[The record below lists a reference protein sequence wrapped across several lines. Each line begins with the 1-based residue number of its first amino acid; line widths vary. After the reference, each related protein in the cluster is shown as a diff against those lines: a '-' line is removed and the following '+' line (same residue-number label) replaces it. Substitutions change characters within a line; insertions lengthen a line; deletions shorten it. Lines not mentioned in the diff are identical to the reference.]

1 MRVTAEQIERANLV
15 NLPDFLRSQGFDL
28 KRVGKEYVLTE
39 HDSLHIK
46 DNAFGERGKWF
57 RFSANEGGNN
67 IQFVQKFLGFDFIS
81 AVELLS
87 DEKAIPT
94 KAHYHSNQGHYANDL
109 KVELPKEREI
119 KVVDSQSITRISGYL
134 HGVRG
139 LSAES
144 LAKLITEGRLSQE
157 EKTGNAVFKILDEN
171 GLLVGAEKVGTSE
184 SMRFKSFEKGS
195 ADGYGFEMT
204 KGNPVNT
211 YFFESAIDTVSF
223 ADLNPDLDNYRLV
236 SMSGVKPSV
245 VEMTM
250 QRYGIQSEN
259 IYICTD
265 NDKAGNEFA
274 KRLITQYPAMRRITP
289 QGAKDWN
296 DILRGRIERMKLY
309 GNTYWQEATDN
320 RDKTVAIMR
329 EDTFRQLQETLDK
342 SGLNYCAYSG
352 GKNAMVAVNS
362 SEVDRFKSVTG
373 LDDTLCRLQKSSRE
387 HIPQDRNIIGNTEFR
402 YIPQKTYISED
413 RETILKMAEIAN
425 KANIQFSA
433 RIYAN
438 GKATMTVSQADMPQM
453 SAIRDE
459 VKAMRKPMIQAY
471 RQASQK
477 IIGNKP
483 YREIRNRQFMISQLT
498 PEKYHKIEPKLF
510 ERGAEFSGLIRD
522 GKVMFTTERE
532 EAQRFNAIL
541 RQTIAENLIL
551 ENLQSMGLD
560 DTQIQALASS
570 VEIASRNG
578 MVNVIENYVSKDYDL
593 AQLNTMDNLLIAYL
607 SQTDTS
613 RFLDNGI
620 QLDLLLSTKQQF
632 DLAIAQRNEL
642 ASFEEIYTPE
652 NDDTPEIPEN
662 SVKIHFGDKDK
673 DWFTESDLLYDF
685 VQQNPDMSFALANA
699 VISYLDEKQHAER
712 EIESLNAGW
721 YKKTDF
727 AVATMIDGQEF
738 THTGRFDIGDG
749 KGQGGGTL
757 IDHIE
762 LFAKNSLN
770 DRILYGDENSRES
783 LNYVLNSVVP
793 FLKENAELT
802 AEEMIILNRFK
813 DDNPIRTAADVEIAE
828 PITFKLY
835 QLKEG
840 EEYHGMR
847 FESLDRNRLHSNQL
861 NEEDYTLMY
870 EGDLSQYSGN
880 TVEEKLEVLFEE
892 FNINK
897 PANFMGHSM
906 SVSDVVIVND
916 NAYYCDS
923 VGFREYPE
931 FLRQKEVEPPAI
943 ADFRAKTEEDFKFYN
958 FKPVEVENIVKDFV
972 QRVFEENGVDA
983 QIHGAAVTGS
993 RSRGLEKVDSSDVD
1007 VVIEIDS
1014 ALKEDALFNI
1024 IHGEALTLEG
1034 YTIDINPIKADE
1046 TGTLETYL
1054 PTAEAYLTE
1063 KAQHRKLS
1071 DLDTAK
1077 QHIADYLDREFGGS
1091 AEFSDIS
1098 RLSLAYAVDEEH
1110 NLPIQVYA
1118 DLEQFKLTF
1127 EYDGM
1132 VVRDEQYNS
1141 LAEMNENALSVL
1153 DYNDL
1158 VSLSDD
1164 EISSVIQAKAVEQLH
1179 SDKGI
1184 KATDFMSAMGVN
1196 VVNMDKPEISK
1207 ETELPFKVGDEI
1219 EFQGK
1224 EWQIESMN
1232 EERGR
1237 IMLTRDTGNIVMPVE
1252 SIETFLSEV
1261 VDYVNRHAGIEDLE
1275 QVDTAEIRENIG
1287 KTENVQDILDMVD
1300 GVTVAEKEPEPKSD
1314 LKTYDV
1320 FIYDKESGTD
1330 SPMRCQ
1336 AKNTEEAMKMAD
1348 EYIERWNLVEAEITD
1363 IQLVEPKKELA
1374 KEEPTAE
1381 VSEDTPLFDE
1391 SVIADAG
1398 LGFVPDKGFE
1408 ALGNTNQ
1415 EYQQLSLFGEPEP
1428 ISKPASTQTYTPIE
1442 YGEPVADVNRF
1453 EELYKEIMR
1462 GSGFEG
1468 GKFRIAEFFENNN
1481 PANKEFADFL
1491 RDEYGTGGHTA
1502 DGNIF
1507 MVDHDSKGMQFTVRS
1522 TDDSIS
1528 NETFEFSWTEVAKLT
1543 ADLIKHDKYLTQDEI
1558 DRRNQREAK
1567 SKKSADEPK
1576 IEKAVTTETPQKSEP
1591 EQEKP
1596 QNFAITDDKL
1606 GEGGAKTKF
1615 HNNMEAVRTLKQIE
1629 REDRRATPEEQEILS
1644 KYVGWGGI
1652 SQAFDSD
1659 NQQWDKE
1666 FSQLFDE
1673 LTPKEY
1679 EDARKSVLD
1688 SFFTSPA
1695 IIDGI
1700 YEALEKFGFKGG
1712 NLLEPAM
1719 GVGNFVGK
1727 MPSEM
1732 AENTHVYGVEIDSIS
1747 GRIAKQLYPDA
1758 DIQVTGF
1765 EHTNFQNSS
1774 FDVAVGNVPFGD
1786 LNFPDKQ
1793 YGTTK
1798 LHDFFFAQTLDKV
1811 KDGGIV
1817 AFVTSKGTLDKKD
1830 ESFRKQLA
1838 EKADLIGAIR
1848 LPNNAFKAN
1857 AGTEVTSDIIFLQKR
1872 SAPPEEFP
1880 DWVHLG
1886 KTEDGLRVNSYFAE
1900 NPEMVLGTIVEG
1912 NKLYGRNDD
1921 TMCVPIEG
1929 ADLRQ
1934 QIYEAVQRLDTQI
1947 SAVKTN
1953 DVFKFSNGQVTMTAK
1968 ELRPFSFFKDDKG
1981 DIFLKGGEDRLGKF
1995 DVSKVMD
2002 TKSKDYG
2009 RMTAFIDLRD
2019 TVRELLRIQAE
2030 DKLENEIKAVQNK
2043 LSTQYDDFYKKYGL
2057 LHSRKNRSV
2066 LRDDC
2071 SYNLL
2076 LTLEKEID
2084 KDKLIAKSDIF
2095 TKRTVRPSKPI
2106 EHVDTALEA
2115 LAISMAETA
2124 KVDLAY
2130 MSKLTD
2136 MSQEL
2141 LISEL
2146 KGEIFLVPHT
2156 EEYQSASEYL
2166 SGDIRQKLDIA
2177 ESVAETD
2184 GRFAEN
2190 VEALKLAMP
2199 EPLKAGDIDVKIGAT
2214 WIPKELYQQFIYET
2228 FETPRENRED
2238 VKKAFWVKPKNITV
2252 DYSEHTNTWHI
2263 ENKRA
2268 DSSVLSRRDFGTKN
2282 MSAYEIM
2289 EHLLNLKEPKVY
2301 KPETYIDQ
2309 NGDEK
2314 ERRVVD
2320 VKATKIVQQKAG
2332 KIKQAFKDWIFK
2344 DPERAVQLVEQYN
2357 RQFNSIR
2364 PREYDGSALR
2374 FPGMN
2379 SAITLKEHQKNA
2391 IAHALFGGN
2400 TLFAHCVGAGKT
2412 FEMIAT
2418 AMESKRLGLCTKPLF
2433 AVPNHLT
2440 EQIGEDF
2447 QKLYPGAN
2455 ILVATKN
2462 DFKKENRQQ
2471 LFAKI
2476 ATGDFDAVIIGHSQL
2491 GMIPLSKERQ
2501 VDILQEQIDDIM
2513 AGIEELK
2520 KAEGSKFQ
2528 VKQMERTK
2536 KSLEAKLDKL
2546 EKSHDDILTF
2556 EEMGIDKLIID
2567 ESHEFK
2573 NVPTQTKLSNVA
2585 GISSSASQ
2593 KALDLFMKCRYLDEK
2608 TGSKGVIM
2616 ATGTPLSNSVTEL
2629 HTMMRFLEYDFLK
2642 DHELNNFDNWVTVF
2656 GQQKTEW
2663 ELAPAGNKFK
2673 ERTRIA
2679 NYTGLPELMSMF
2691 KQVAD
2696 VRTADTLDLATPEMK
2711 YHIENIEAT
2720 EFQKTLVQELS
2731 DRADDVQSGNI
2742 DPSVDNM
2749 LRITSDGRKL
2759 GLDPRL
2765 IDPSFEDHP
2774 DTKLNQCVRNV
2785 TQIYHDTAEEKL
2797 TQIIFCDLGVPKKN
2811 SQSSDKGEITDE
2823 KSASE
2828 RESLEEECDFCV
2840 YDDIR
2845 DKLIQNGINPEEIA
2859 YVHDAKTEQQKA
2871 DLFDR
2876 VNKGEVRV
2884 LLGSTGK
2891 MGTGTNCQKKLVALH
2906 NLDIPWRPSDLQQ
2919 RIGRIERQGNQNSK
2933 AHVYNYVTK
2942 GSFDAYLY
2950 QTLEAKQR
2958 FIGQIMTSKT
2968 PARTC
2973 EDVDQQ
2979 ALNYSEIKA
2988 LCTGDERIKEKMM
3001 LDNEVKELNLLKSEH
3016 TNTVFDM
3023 QQTVATAPEK
3033 IEKAETRLENLKSDR
3048 EVLRQLPIDAET
3060 KLPIFKITID
3070 GTEYTDRKEAA
3081 QALEDVVLGFVKR
3094 SSDTNKEIGEFQGFK
3109 LSVKAVM
3116 LGGEPDIS
3124 ITMKGN
3130 AEHRCQLTSSFSANL
3145 KRMESTLYK
3154 IDQTINDA
3162 QNSVNKL
3169 KMDLENAQRIVATP
3183 FPQQAELEQKT
3194 ERLATLTEELNQAAI
3209 EAKKNAPEKQRT
3221 CYFERAKLK
3230 KEAFKDRQ
3238 KTAKPKERSQNKN
3251 EIE

>member
-1 MRVTAEQIERANLV
+1 MRVTPEQIERANLV
-15 NLPDFLRSQGFDL
+15 NLPDFLRSQGFSL
-28 KRVGKEYVLTE
+28 KQVGREYILQE

-46 DNAFGERGKWF
+46 NNEAGEVGKWF
-57 RFSANEGGNN
+57 RFSENKGGNN
-67 IQFVQKFLGFDFIS
+67 IQFVQEFMGLDFIS

-87 DEKAIPT
+87 NEKAIPFHSHSIS
-94 KAHYHSNQGHYANDL
+94 KA
-109 KVELPKEREI
+109 EPPKNREI
-119 KVVDSQSITRISGYL
+119 ILHESTDLSRTMHYL
-134 HGVRG
+134 HDVRG
-139 LSAES
+139 LSIAS
-144 LAKLITEGRLSQE
+144 LEKLTAEGRLSQE
-157 EKTGNAVFKILDEN
+157 EKTGNAVFKIFDEN
-171 GLLVGAEKVGTSE
+171 GLLVGAEKVGTSN
-184 SMRFKSFEKGS
+184 MRFKSFDKGA
-195 ADGYGFEMT
+195 ADGYGFEIVSD
-204 KGNPVNT
+204 KPANT
-211 YFFESAIDTVSF
+211 YFFESAIDAISF
-223 ADLNPDLDNYRLV
+223 ADLHSEQSDYRLV
-236 SMSGVKPSV
+236 SMAGVKPSV
-245 VEMTM
+245 VTETM
-250 QRYGIQSEN
+250 KRYAISPEN
-259 IYICTD
+259 IYLCTD

-274 KRLITQYPAMRRITP
+274 EKLIARYPIMKRVTP
-289 QGAKDWN
+289 NGAKDWN
-296 DILRGRIERMKLY
+296 DILQGRMNKMKRY
-309 GNTYWQEATDN
+309 GNPYWQESTDN
-320 RDKTVAIMR
+320 RDKTVAVMR
-329 EDTFRQLQETLDK
+329 EDTFQQIQQALDK
-342 SGLNYCAYSG
+342 SGLNYCAYSDG
-352 GKNAMVAVNS
+352 SSTMIAVNS
-362 SEVDRFKSVTG
+362 SEIDHFKNVTG
-373 LDDTLCRLQKSSRE
+373 LDESLCRLQKSGKE
-387 HIPQDRNIIGNTEFR
+387 HIPQDKNIIGNTDYK
-402 YIPQKTYISED
+402 YIPQKSYISED
-413 RETILKMAEIAN
+413 RETILKMAELAN
-425 KANIQFSA
+425 KANISFSA
-433 RIYAN
+433 RIYPS
-438 GKATMTVSQADMPQM
+438 GKGVMTVSQADVSQI
-453 SAIRDE
+453 SAIQDA
-459 VKAMRKPMIQAY
+459 VKAMRKPTIQNS
-471 RQASQK
+471 RQTSQE
-477 IIGNKP
+477 IIGNRP
-483 YREIRNRQFMISQLT
+483 YREIQNRQFMISPLT
-498 PEKYHKIEPKLF
+498 PDKYHKMEPKLY

-522 GKVMFTTERE
+522 GKVMFTTEKE
-532 EAQRFNAIL
+532 DAPHFQAIL
-541 RQTIAENLIL
+541 RQTICENQIL
-551 ENLQSMGLD
+551 ENLQNMGLD
-560 DTQIQALASS
+560 NQQIQALSS
-570 VEIASRNG
+570 SIEIAARNN
-578 MVNVIENYVSKDYDL
+578 MANVIENYVSKDYDIT
-593 AQLNTMDNLLIAYL
+593 QLGTMNDLLIGYL
-607 SQTDTS
+607 DQSDTS
-613 RFLDNGI
+613 QFLDNSR
-620 QLDLLLSTKQQF
+620 QLDLLLSAKQEF
-632 DLAIAQRNEL
+632 DLQIAQREEL
-642 ASFEEIYTPE
+642 VSAEEIDLPE
-652 NDDTPEIPEN
+652 SPTI
-662 SVKIHFGDKDK
+662 
-673 DWFTESDLLYDF
+673 
-685 VQQNPDMSFALANA
+685 A
-699 VISYLDEKQHAER
+699 
-712 EIESLNAGW
+712 
-721 YKKTDF
+721 
-727 AVATMIDGQEF
+727 
-738 THTGRFDIGDG
+738 
-749 KGQGGGTL
+749 
-757 IDHIE
+757 
-762 LFAKNSLN
+762 
-770 DRILYGDENSRES
+770 
-783 LNYVLNSVVP
+783 
-793 FLKENAELT
+793 T
-802 AEEMIILNRFK
+802 AEDYL
-813 DDNPIRTAADVEIAE
+813 AD
-828 PITFKLY
+828 
-835 QLKEG
+835 
-840 EEYHGMR
+840 
-847 FESLDRNRLHSNQL
+847 
-861 NEEDYTLMY
+861 
-870 EGDLSQYSGN
+870 
-880 TVEEKLEVLFEE
+880 
-892 FNINK
+892 
-897 PANFMGHSM
+897 
-906 SVSDVVIVND
+906 
-916 NAYYCDS
+916 
-923 VGFREYPE
+923 
-931 FLRQKEVEPPAI
+931 
-943 ADFRAKTEEDFKFYN
+943 
-958 FKPVEVENIVKDFV
+958 
-972 QRVFEENGVDA
+972 
-983 QIHGAAVTGS
+983 
-993 RSRGLEKVDSSDVD
+993 
-1007 VVIEIDS
+1007 
-1014 ALKEDALFNI
+1014 
-1024 IHGEALTLEG
+1024 
-1034 YTIDINPIKADE
+1034 
-1046 TGTLETYL
+1046 
-1054 PTAEAYLTE
+1054 
-1063 KAQHRKLS
+1063 KAQSTELS
-1071 DLDTAK
+1071 DLDIAK
-1077 QHIADYLDREFGGS
+1077 QHIADYYGREFGEL
-1091 AEFSDIS
+1091 AEFSDFSNI
-1098 RLSLAYAVDEEH
+1098 SLAYTTDEEH

-1118 DLEQFKLTF
+1118 DLEQYKLIF
-1127 EYDGM
+1127 EYDGN
-1132 VVRDEQYNS
+1132 VVRDEQYNTLS
-1141 LAEMNENALSVL
+1141 EMNENALSVL
-1153 DYNDL
+1153 DFNDL

-1164 EISSVIQAKAVEQLH
+1164 EIASVIPTKA
-1179 SDKGI
+1179 SD
-1184 KATDFMSAMGVN
+1184 
-1196 VVNMDKPEISK
+1196 
-1207 ETELPFKVGDEI
+1207 LPFKVGDDI

-1224 EWQIESMN
+1224 EWHIDSIN
-1232 EERGR
+1232 EDRGR
-1237 IMLTRDTGNIVMPVE
+1237 IMLSRDTGNVIMPQE
-1252 SIETFLSEV
+1252 GLETFLSEV
-1261 VDYVNRHAGIEDLE
+1261 VESVNHHAGIENLE
-1275 QVDTAEIRENIG
+1275 QSDTEKVHESIVDTD
-1287 KTENVQDILDMVD
+1287 TLDTAD
-1300 GVTVAEKEPEPKSD
+1300 KSIANEKEPEQKFG
-1314 LKTYDV
+1314 LLTFDV
-1320 FIYDKESGTD
+1320 YIYDRESGTN

-1336 AKNTEEAMKMAD
+1336 AKNTAEAKKIAD
-1348 EYIERWNLVEAEITD
+1348 EYIKRWNLVDAEITD
-1363 IQLVEPKKELA
+1363 VQLVAPEKELV
-1374 KEEPTAE
+1374 KDEPITE
-1381 VSEDTPLFDE
+1381 KSSETEISDDAPLFDE
-1391 SVIADAG
+1391 KAIADAG
-1398 LGFVPDKGFE
+1398 LGFVADDKEFKPF
-1408 ALGNTNQ
+1408 GNGKQ
-1415 EYQQLSLFGEPEP
+1415 EYEQLTLFGESEP
-1428 ISKPASTQTYTPIE
+1428 VSPSAPAQTVSPVQ
-1442 YGEPVADVNRF
+1442 YGEPIADVDRF
-1453 EELYKEIMR
+1453 QELHKEIMR
-1462 GSGFEG
+1462 GSGFEN
-1468 GKFRIAEFFENNN
+1468 GKFRIEAFFQENH
-1481 PANKEFADFL
+1481 PSTQEFADFL
-1491 RDEYGTGGHTA
+1491 KNEYGTGGHTD

-1507 MVDHDSKGMQFTVRS
+1507 SVDHDSKGIQFTLRS
-1522 TDDSIS
+1522 VDNGIS
-1528 NETFEFSWTEVAKLT
+1528 KETFDFSWTEVAKLT
-1543 ADLIKHDKYLTQDEI
+1543 ADLIQHDKYITQDDI
-1558 DRRNQREAK
+1558 DRRNQRGSKTEK
-1567 SKKSADEPK
+1567 SDIKPENISAPDE
-1576 IEKAVTTETPQKSEP
+1576 KSE
-1591 EQEKP
+1591 QQIKVDEKT
-1596 QNFAITDDKL
+1596 QNFTITDDNL

-1615 HNNMEAVRTLKQIE
+1615 KNNLLAIQTLKQIE
-1629 REDRRATPEEQEILS
+1629 SEDRTATPEEQEILS
-1644 KYVGWGGI
+1644 KYVGWGGLA
-1652 SQAFDSD
+1652 QAFDSE
-1659 NQQWDKE
+1659 NEQWSKE
-1666 FSQLFDE
+1666 FAQLSDA
-1673 LTPKEY
+1673 LLPKEY

-1700 YEALEKFGFKGG
+1700 YEALDKFGFNGG
-1712 NLLEPAM
+1712 NLLEPSC
-1719 GVGNFVGK
+1719 GVGNFLGK
-1727 MPSEM
+1727 MPSEV
-1732 AENTHVYGVEIDSIS
+1732 AEHTNIYGVEIDSIS

-1758 DIQVTGF
+1758 DIQITGF
-1765 EHTNFQNSS
+1765 ESTHFQNGS
-1774 FDVAVGNVPFGD
+1774 FDAAVGNVPFGD

-1811 KDGGIV
+1811 KEGGIV

-1830 ESFRKQLA
+1830 ESFRRQLA
-1838 EKADLIGAIR
+1838 EKADLVGAVR
-1848 LPNNAFKAN
+1848 LPNTAFKAN
-1857 AGTEVTSDIIFLQKR
+1857 AGTEVTSDILFLQKR
-1872 SAPPEEFP
+1872 SAPPEELP

-1886 KTEDGLRVNSYFAE
+1886 KTEGGLRVNSYFAE

-1921 TMCVPIEG
+1921 TMCIPIEG

-1934 QIYEAVQRLDTQI
+1934 QIHEAVQKLDTQI

-1953 DVFKFSNGQVTMTAK
+1953 EVFRFSDKQVTMTAA

-1981 DIFLKGGEDRLGKF
+1981 DIYLKGGESKLGNF

-2002 TKSKDYG
+2002 TKSKDYD

-2019 TVRELLRIQAE
+2019 TVRELLKVQADDRPE
-2030 DKLENEIKAVQNK
+2030 SEIKAVQQK
-2043 LSTQYDDFYKKYGL
+2043 LSVQYDDFYKKYGL

-2076 LTLEKEID
+2076 LTLEKDID

-2115 LAISMAETA
+2115 LTISMAETA
-2124 KVDLAY
+2124 KVDPAY

-2136 MSQEL
+2136 MSEEM

-2146 KGEIFLVPHT
+2146 KGEIFLVPDT
-2156 EEYQSASEYL
+2156 NTYQSASEYL

-2177 ESVAETD
+2177 ENYAEKD
-2184 GRFAEN
+2184 SRFAEN
-2190 VEALKLAMP
+2190 VEALQAAMP
-2199 EPLKAGDIDVKIGAT
+2199 EPLKAGDIDVKIGAA
-2214 WIPKELYQQFIYET
+2214 WIPKELYQQFMYEL
-2228 FETPRENRED
+2228 FQTPRENRED

-2289 EHLLNLKEPKVY
+2289 EQLLNLKEPKVY
-2301 KPETYIDQ
+2301 KSETYLDL
-2309 NGDEK
+2309 NGNEK

-2320 VKATKIVQQKAG
+2320 IKATKIVQQKAA

-2344 DPERAVQLVEQYN
+2344 DPERAIPLVEQYN

-2447 QKLYPGAN
+2447 QKLYPGSN

-2471 LFAKI
+2471 LFSKI

-2501 VDILQEQIDDIM
+2501 VSILQDQIDDIM

-2520 KAEGSKFQ
+2520 KAEGSRFQ

-2546 EKSHDDILTF
+2546 EKTHDDILTF
-2556 EEMGIDKLIID
+2556 EEMGIDKLIVD
-2567 ESHEFK
+2567 EAHEFK
-2573 NVPTQTKLSNVA
+2573 NVPTQTKLTNVA

-2608 TGSKGVIM
+2608 TSGRGVIM

-2642 DHELNNFDNWVTVF
+2642 DHGLSNFDNWVTVF
-2656 GQQKTEW
+2656 GEQKTEW

-2731 DRADDVQSGNI
+2731 DRADDVQSGNV

-2765 IDPSFEDHP
+2765 IDPSFEDSP

-2811 SQSSDKGEITDE
+2811 SQSTDKGENADE

-2845 DKLIQNGINPEEIA
+2845 DKLIVNGIKPDEIA

-2891 MGTGTNCQKKLVALH
+2891 MGTGTNCQKKLIALH

-2919 RIGRIERQGNQNSK
+2919 RIGRIERQGNQNSV
-2933 AHVYNYVTK
+2933 AHVFNYVTK

-3001 LDNEVKELNLLKSEH
+3001 LDNEVKELNLLKAEH

-3023 QQTVATAPEK
+3023 QQTVAVTPAK
-3033 IEKAETRLENLKSDR
+3033 IENAEIRLENLKADR
-3048 EVLRQLPIDAET
+3048 ETLRQLPIDEET
-3060 KLPIFKITID
+3060 KLPVFKITID

-3081 QALEDVVLGFVKR
+3081 QALEDAVLDFVKK
-3094 SSDTNKEIGEFQGFK
+3094 SSDSEKEIGEFQGFK

-3116 LGGEPDIS
+3116 FGNEPDIS

-3130 AEHRCQLTSSFSANL
+3130 AEHKCALTSSFSANL

-3154 IDQTINDA
+3154 IDQTISDA
-3162 QNSVNKL
+3162 QNNINKL
-3169 KMDLENAQRIVATP
+3169 KMNLENARRIVNTP

-3194 ERLATLTEELNQAAI
+3194 ERLASLTDELNQAAI

-3238 KTAKPKERSQNKN
+3238 KTAKPKERNQDRN

>member
-15 NLPDFLRSQGFDL
+15 NLPEFLESQGFSL
-28 KRVGKEYVLTE
+28 KKVGKEYVLTE

-46 DNAFGERGKWF
+46 DNKFGERGKWF
-57 RFSANEGGNN
+57 QFSADEGGNN
-67 IQFVQKFLGFDFIS
+67 IQFVQKFMGLDFIS
-81 AVELLS
+81 AVELLI
-87 DEKAIPT
+87 DENAIST
-94 KAHYHSNQGHYANDL
+94 KAYYHSEPE
-109 KVELPKEREI
+109 VEPPEKREI
-119 KVVDSQSITRISGYL
+119 AVHDSKDITRMTSYL
-134 HGVRG
+134 HVIRG
-139 LSAES
+139 LSAGS
-144 LAKLITEGRLSQE
+144 LARLIAEGKLSQE
-157 EKTGNAVFKILDEN
+157 EKTGNAVFKIFDEN
-171 GLLVGAEKVGTSE
+171 GLLVGAEKVGTSGGK
-184 SMRFKSFEKGS
+184 FKSIEKGS
-195 ADGYGFEMT
+195 ASGYGFEMT
-204 KGNPVNT
+204 KGNPVNA
-211 YFFESAIDTVSF
+211 YFFESAIDSISF
-223 ADLNPDLDNYRLV
+223 ADLHSELDNYRLI
-236 SMSGVKPSV
+236 SMAGVKSSV
-245 VEMTM
+245 VKATM
-250 QRYGIQSEN
+250 KRYEIQPEN

-274 KRLITQYPAMRRITP
+274 EKLIAQYPAMKRVTP
-289 QGAKDWN
+289 QGLKDWN
-296 DILRGRIERMKLY
+296 DILQGRIEKMKLY

-320 RDKTVAIMR
+320 RDKTVAVMH

-342 SGLNYCAYSG
+342 SGLNYCAYSD

-362 SEVDRFKSVTG
+362 SEVDRFRKVTG
-373 LDDTLCRLQKSSRE
+373 LDESLCRLQKSVRE
-387 HIPQDRNIIGNTEFR
+387 HIPQDKNIIGNTDYK
-402 YIPQKTYISED
+402 YIPQKTYINDD
-413 RETILKMAEIAN
+413 RETILKMAELAN

-433 RIYAN
+433 RIYPS
-438 GKATMTVSQADMPQM
+438 GKAAMTVSQADMGRVN
-453 SAIRDE
+453 AIRDD
-459 VKAMRKPMIQAY
+459 VKAMRKPMIQSN
-471 RQASQK
+471 RQASQE

-483 YREIRNRQFMISQLT
+483 YREIRNRHFFVSPLT

-532 EAQRFNAIL
+532 QAQRFNAIL
-541 RQTIAENLIL
+541 CQTVSENQIL
-551 ENLQSMGLD
+551 ENLQNMGLD
-560 DTQIQALASS
+560 SQQIQALSS
-570 VEIASRNG
+570 AIEVASRNN
-578 MVNVIENYVSKDYDL
+578 MANIIENYVSKDYDIS
-593 AQLNTMDNLLIAYL
+593 QLSTMNNLLIAYL
-607 SQTDTS
+607 DQNDTS
-613 RFLDNGI
+613 RFLDNGR
-620 QLDLLLSTKQQF
+620 QLDMLLSTKQKF
-632 DLAIAQRNEL
+632 DLQIAQREEL
-642 ASFEEIYTPE
+642 ASFEEIYNPE
-652 NDDTPEIPEN
+652 NDDMPDN
-662 SVKIHFGDKDK
+662 SLSFHFGDRDSE
-673 DWFTESDLLYDF
+673 WFTESDLLYDF
-685 VQQNPDMSFALANA
+685 VQKNPDMSFALANA
-699 VISYLDEKQHAER
+699 IIEYLDEKQHSER
-712 EIESLNAGW
+712 NIPELHAGW

-727 AVATMIDGQEF
+727 TVTTKINGQEF
-738 THTGRFDIGDG
+738 THSGRFDIGDG
-749 KGQGGGTL
+749 AGTGGGTL

-762 LFAKNSLN
+762 QFAKGALEQGFPYNSKD
-770 DRILYGDENSRES
+770 DRKS
-783 LNYVLNSVVP
+783 LNYILDSVVP
-793 FLKENAELT
+793 FLKENAEMT
-802 AEEMIILNRFK
+802 AEEINIFNSFK
-813 DDNPIRTAADVEIAE
+813 NDNPIRTFADVEIA
-828 PITFKLY
+828 
-835 QLKEG
+835 
-840 EEYHGMR
+840 
-847 FESLDRNRLHSNQL
+847 
-861 NEEDYTLMY
+861 
-870 EGDLSQYSGN
+870 
-880 TVEEKLEVLFEE
+880 
-892 FNINK
+892 
-897 PANFMGHSM
+897 
-906 SVSDVVIVND
+906 
-916 NAYYCDS
+916 
-923 VGFREYPE
+923 
-931 FLRQKEVEPPAI
+931 EPPAI
-943 ADFRAKTEEDFKFYN
+943 ADFREKTEENFRFYN

-972 QRVFEENGVDA
+972 QRVFEENGVTA
-983 QIHGAAVTGS
+983 EIHGAAVTGS
-993 RSRGLEKVDSSDVD
+993 RSRGLENADSDID

-1014 ALKEDALFNI
+1014 DLKEDALFNI
-1024 IHGEALTLEG
+1024 IHDEELTLEG
-1034 YTIDINPIKADE
+1034 YTIDINPIKTDE

-1063 KAQHRKLS
+1063 KSQHMKEHE
-1071 DLDTAK
+1071 T
-1077 QHIADYLDREFGGS
+1077 QH
-1091 AEFSDIS
+1091 
-1098 RLSLAYAVDEEH
+1098 
-1110 NLPIQVYA
+1110 
-1118 DLEQFKLTF
+1118 
-1127 EYDGM
+1127 
-1132 VVRDEQYNS
+1132 
-1141 LAEMNENALSVL
+1141 
-1153 DYNDL
+1153 
-1158 VSLSDD
+1158 
-1164 EISSVIQAKAVEQLH
+1164 
-1179 SDKGI
+1179 
-1184 KATDFMSAMGVN
+1184 
-1196 VVNMDKPEISK
+1196 
-1207 ETELPFKVGDEI
+1207 
-1219 EFQGK
+1219 
-1224 EWQIESMN
+1224 
-1232 EERGR
+1232 
-1237 IMLTRDTGNIVMPVE
+1237 
-1252 SIETFLSEV
+1252 
-1261 VDYVNRHAGIEDLE
+1261 
-1275 QVDTAEIRENIG
+1275 
-1287 KTENVQDILDMVD
+1287 
-1300 GVTVAEKEPEPKSD
+1300 KSD
-1314 LKTYDV
+1314 LPTFDV
-1320 FIYDKESGTD
+1320 YIYDKESGAN

-1336 AKNTEEAMKMAD
+1336 AKNAEEAMKMAD
-1348 EYIERWNLVEAEITD
+1348 EYIRRWKLIEAEITD
-1363 IQLVEPKKELA
+1363 VQLVEPEKELA
-1374 KEEPTAE
+1374 KDEPITEKSAE
-1381 VSEDTPLFDE
+1381 TEIADDAPLFDE
-1391 SVIADAG
+1391 KLQTLQQVVNKFFGTDCESAETEHDTWKLAIADGDKVGELFYSSEPVCGIYNRGDKMEIEPYRESDTFPKLLQTAMHEYNPDKPVEIMDFQRNFETPLDKAKYLINDFCENEYGSPADFSNLHNVPLAYTTLTDDELLVQVTADLVDFKITYEFDSEIFNIEQYENIENMIENSLTGLDFSDLVSVPESVIEKHTAKDEQTITTPEIEKSAETGITDDAPLFDENIIAEAG
-1398 LGFVPDKGFE
+1398 LGFVPDKELETF
-1408 ALGNTNQ
+1408 GNNEQ
-1415 EYQQLSLFGEPEP
+1415 DYEQLTLFGEPKP
-1428 ISKPASTQTYTPIE
+1428 INKSAPTQNYTPIQ

-1453 EELYKEIMR
+1453 EELHKEIMR
-1462 GSGFEG
+1462 GSGFQN
-1468 GKFRIAEFFENNN
+1468 GKFRIAEFFQEHN
-1481 PANKEFADFL
+1481 PNNKEFADFL
-1491 RDEYGTGGHTA
+1491 KDEYGIGGHTA

-1507 MVDHDSKGMQFTVRS
+1507 MVDYDSKGVQFTVRS
-1522 TDDSIS
+1522 TEGGIS
-1528 NETFEFSWTEVAKLT
+1528 DEKFDFSWTEVAKLT
-1543 ADLIKHDKYLTQDEI
+1543 ADLIKHDKYITQNDI
-1558 DRRNQREAK
+1558 DRKNQREAK
-1567 SKKSADEPK
+1567 AEELNIEPEIEAISSEKSELSREAQAEINMLLGRLKMDCDYYLQTGSEKHLWADTVEK
-1576 IEKAVTTETPQKSEP
+1576 QIEKINDLFERMPENRYFTREQIDDYAQKMLAIKNGEI
-1591 EQEKP
+1591 EKP
-1596 QNFAITDDKL
+1596 IPYTTPTQQNEENKLQNFTITDDKL

-1615 HNNMEAVRTLKQIE
+1615 RNNLIAIQTLKQIE
-1629 REDRRATPEEQEILS
+1629 IEGRRATPEEQEILS
-1644 KYVGWGGI
+1644 KYVGWGGLA
-1652 SQAFDSD
+1652 QAFDS
-1659 NQQWDKE
+1659 NNEQWGKE
-1666 FSQLFDE
+1666 FSQLFNA

-1679 EDARKSVLD
+1679 EDTRKSVLD

-1700 YEALEKFGFKGG
+1700 YEALEKFGFAGG
-1712 NLLEPAM
+1712 NLLEPSC
-1719 GVGNFVGK
+1719 GVGNFLGK

-1732 AENTHVYGVEIDSIS
+1732 AEHMHIYGVEIDSVS

-1765 EHTNFQNSS
+1765 ENTNFQDGS

-1786 LNFPDKQ
+1786 LNFPDTQ

-1830 ESFRKQLA
+1830 ESFRRQLA
-1838 EKADLIGAIR
+1838 EKADLIGAVR

-1872 SAPPEEFP
+1872 SAPPEELP

-1886 KTEDGLRVNSYFAE
+1886 ETADGLRVNSYFAE
-1900 NPEMVLGTIVEG
+1900 NPEMVLGKIVEG

-1929 ADLRQ
+1929 ANLRQ
-1934 QIYEAVQRLDTQI
+1934 QIHDAVQKLDAQI
-1947 SAVKTN
+1947 SDVKTN
-1953 DVFKFSNGQVTMTAK
+1953 EVFQFSDKQVTMTAI
-1968 ELRPFSFFKDDKG
+1968 ELRPFSFFKDNKG
-1981 DIFLKGGEDRLGKF
+1981 DIYLKGGESKLGKF

-2002 TKSKDYG
+2002 SKSKDYD
-2009 RMTAFIDLRD
+2009 RMTAFIDLRN
-2019 TVRELLRIQAE
+2019 TVRELLKVQAE
-2030 DKLENEIKAVQNK
+2030 DKPENEIKAVQQK

-2057 LHSRKNRSV
+2057 LHSRKNRQV
-2066 LRDDC
+2066 LHDDC

-2076 LTLEKEID
+2076 LTLEKEFD

-2136 MSQEL
+2136 MSQEM

-2146 KGEIFLVPHT
+2146 KYEIFLVPNT
-2156 EEYQSASEYL
+2156 GEYQSASEYL
-2166 SGDIRQKLDIA
+2166 SGDIRQKLDVAEHYA
-2177 ESVAETD
+2177 ESD
-2184 GRFAEN
+2184 GRFTEN
-2190 VEALKLAMP
+2190 VEALKSAMP

-2214 WIPKELYQQFIYET
+2214 WIPKELYQQFMYEL
-2228 FETPRENRED
+2228 FQTPRENRED

-2263 ENKRA
+2263 ENKKA
-2268 DSSVLSRRDFGTKN
+2268 DCSVICTRDYGSRKMG
-2282 MSAYEIM
+2282 AYEIM

-2320 VKATKIVQQKAG
+2320 VKATKIVQQKAA
-2332 KIKQAFKDWIFK
+2332 KIRQAFKDWIFK
-2344 DPERAVQLVEQYN
+2344 DPERAIPLVEHYN

-2491 GMIPLSKERQ
+2491 GMIPLSKEQQ

-2513 AGIEELK
+2513 AGIAELK
-2520 KAEGSKFQ
+2520 EAEGSRFQ

-2536 KSLEAKLDKL
+2536 KSLEARLDKL

-2556 EEMGIDKLIID
+2556 EEMGIDKLIVD

-2573 NVPTQTKLSNVA
+2573 NVPTQTKLTNVA

-2608 TGSKGVIM
+2608 TGGRGIIM

-2642 DHELNNFDNWVTVF
+2642 DHGLANFDNWVTVF
-2656 GQQKTEW
+2656 GEQKTEW

-2679 NYTGLPELMSMF
+2679 NYTGLPELMSIF

-2696 VRTADTLDLATPEMK
+2696 VRTADTLDLATPEME

-2720 EFQKTLVQELS
+2720 KFQKTLVQELS
-2731 DRADDVQSGNI
+2731 DRADDVQSGSV
-2742 DPSVDNM
+2742 DPTVDNM

-2765 IDPSFEDHP
+2765 IDPSFEDNP
-2774 DTKLNQCVRNV
+2774 DTKLNQCVRNA

-2811 SQSSDKGEITDE
+2811 SQSTDKGENTDE

-2828 RESLEEECDFCV
+2828 REALEEECDFCV

-2845 DKLIQNGINPEEIA
+2845 DKLIANGVKPEEIA

-2891 MGTGTNCQKKLVALH
+2891 MGTGTNCQKKLIALH

-2919 RIGRIERQGNQNSK
+2919 RIGRIERQGNQNDK
-2933 AHVYNYVTK
+2933 AHVFNYVTK

-3001 LDNEVKELNLLKSEH
+3001 LDNEVKELNLLKAEH

-3023 QQTVATAPEK
+3023 QQTVAATPAK

-3048 EVLRQLPIDAET
+3048 EILRQLPIDEET
-3060 KLPIFKITID
+3060 KLPVFKITID

-3081 QALEDVVLGFVKR
+3081 QALEEVVLDFVKR
-3094 SSDTNKEIGEFQGFK
+3094 SSDSEKEIGEFQGFK
-3109 LSVKAVM
+3109 LTVNAVM
-3116 LGGEPDIS
+3116 FGNEPDIS
-3124 ITMKGN
+3124 IMMSGN
-3130 AEHRCQLTSSFSANL
+3130 AEHKCVLTSSFSANI

-3183 FPQQAELEQKT
+3183 FTQQAELEQKT
-3194 ERLATLTEELNQAAI
+3194 ERLTTLTDELNQAAF

-3238 KTAKPKERSQNKN
+3238 KPAKSKDKSKDKN
-3251 EIE
+3251 GIE

>member
-1 MRVTAEQIERANLV
+1 MGL
-15 NLPDFLRSQGFDL
+15 
-28 KRVGKEYVLTE
+28 
-39 HDSLHIK
+39 
-46 DNAFGERGKWF
+46 
-57 RFSANEGGNN
+57 
-67 IQFVQKFLGFDFIS
+67 DFIS

-87 DEKAIPT
+87 NEKAIPFHSHSIS
-94 KAHYHSNQGHYANDL
+94 KA
-109 KVELPKEREI
+109 EPPKNREI
-119 KVVDSQSITRISGYL
+119 TLHESTDLSRTMHYL
-134 HGVRG
+134 HNGRG
-139 LSAES
+139 LSIAS
-144 LAKLITEGRLSQE
+144 LEKLTAEGRLSQE
-157 EKTGNAVFKILDEN
+157 GKTGNAVFKIFDEN
-171 GLLVGAEKVGTSE
+171 GLLVGAEKVGTSNV
-184 SMRFKSFEKGS
+184 RFKSFDKGA
-195 ADGYGFEMT
+195 ADGYGFEIVSG
-204 KGNPVNT
+204 KPANT
-211 YFFESAIDTVSF
+211 YFFESAIDAVSF
-223 ADLNPDLDNYRLV
+223 ADLYPERRDYRLV
-236 SMSGVKPSV
+236 SMAGVKPSV
-245 VEMTM
+245 VTETM
-250 QRYGIQSEN
+250 QRYAISPEN
-259 IYICTD
+259 IYLCTD
-265 NDKAGNEFA
+265 NDKTGNEFA
-274 KRLITQYPAMRRITP
+274 EKLIARYPAMKRVTP
-289 QGAKDWN
+289 NGAKDWN
-296 DILRGRIERMKLY
+296 DILQGRMNKMKRY
-309 GNTYWQEATDN
+309 GNPYWQEATDN
-320 RDKTVAIMR
+320 RDKTVAVMR
-329 EDTFRQLQETLDK
+329 EDTFQQIQQALDK
-342 SGLNYCAYSG
+342 SGLNYCAYSDG
-352 GKNAMVAVNS
+352 SNTMIAVNS
-362 SEVDRFKSVTG
+362 SEIDHFKNVTG
-373 LDDTLCRLQKSSRE
+373 LDESLCRLQKSGKE
-387 HIPQDRNIIGNTEFR
+387 HIPQDKNVIGNTDYK
-402 YIPQKTYISED
+402 YIPQKSYISED
-413 RETILKMAEIAN
+413 RETILKMAELAN
-425 KANIQFSA
+425 KANISFSA
-433 RIYAN
+433 RIYPS
-438 GKATMTVSQADMPQM
+438 GKGVMTVSQADISQI
-453 SAIRDE
+453 SAIQDA
-459 VKAMRKPMIQAY
+459 VKVMRKPMIQNS
-471 RQASQK
+471 RQASQE
-477 IIGNKP
+477 IIGNRP
-483 YREIRNRQFMISQLT
+483 YREIRNRQFMISPLT
-498 PEKYHKIEPKLF
+498 PDKYHKMEPKLY

-522 GKVMFTTERE
+522 GKVMFTTEKE
-532 EAQRFNAIL
+532 DAPHFQAIL
-541 RQTIAENLIL
+541 RQTICENQIL
-551 ENLQSMGLD
+551 ENLQNMGLD
-560 DTQIQALASS
+560 NQQIQALSS
-570 VEIASRNG
+570 SIEIAARNN
-578 MVNVIENYVSKDYDL
+578 MANVIENYVSKDYDIT
-593 AQLNTMDNLLIAYL
+593 QLGTMNDLLIGYL
-607 SQTDTS
+607 DQSNTSQ
-613 RFLDNGI
+613 FLDNSRK
-620 QLDLLLSTKQQF
+620 LDLLLSAKQEF
-632 DLAIAQRNEL
+632 DLQIAQREEL
-642 ASFEEIYTPE
+642 VSVEEIDLPE
-652 NDDTPEIPEN
+652 
-662 SVKIHFGDKDK
+662 S
-673 DWFTESDLLYDF
+673 
-685 VQQNPDMSFALANA
+685 
-699 VISYLDEKQHAER
+699 
-712 EIESLNAGW
+712 
-721 YKKTDF
+721 
-727 AVATMIDGQEF
+727 
-738 THTGRFDIGDG
+738 
-749 KGQGGGTL
+749 
-757 IDHIE
+757 
-762 LFAKNSLN
+762 
-770 DRILYGDENSRES
+770 
-783 LNYVLNSVVP
+783 
-793 FLKENAELT
+793 
-802 AEEMIILNRFK
+802 
-813 DDNPIRTAADVEIAE
+813 
-828 PITFKLY
+828 
-835 QLKEG
+835 
-840 EEYHGMR
+840 
-847 FESLDRNRLHSNQL
+847 
-861 NEEDYTLMY
+861 
-870 EGDLSQYSGN
+870 
-880 TVEEKLEVLFEE
+880 
-892 FNINK
+892 
-897 PANFMGHSM
+897 
-906 SVSDVVIVND
+906 
-916 NAYYCDS
+916 
-923 VGFREYPE
+923 
-931 FLRQKEVEPPAI
+931 PAI
-943 ADFRAKTEEDFKFYN
+943 ATTEDY
-958 FKPVEVENIVKDFV
+958 
-972 QRVFEENGVDA
+972 
-983 QIHGAAVTGS
+983 
-993 RSRGLEKVDSSDVD
+993 L
-1007 VVIEIDS
+1007 
-1014 ALKEDALFNI
+1014 
-1024 IHGEALTLEG
+1024 
-1034 YTIDINPIKADE
+1034 AD
-1046 TGTLETYL
+1046 
-1054 PTAEAYLTE
+1054 
-1063 KAQHRKLS
+1063 KAQSTELS
-1071 DLDTAK
+1071 DLDIAK
-1077 QHIADYLDREFGGS
+1077 QHIADYYDREFGEL
-1091 AEFSDIS
+1091 AEFSDLSNI
-1098 RLSLAYAVDEEH
+1098 SLAYTTDEEH

-1118 DLEQFKLTF
+1118 DLEQYRLIF
-1127 EYDGM
+1127 EYDGN

-1153 DYNDL
+1153 DFNDL

-1164 EISSVIQAKAVEQLH
+1164 EIASVIPTKA
-1179 SDKGI
+1179 SD
-1184 KATDFMSAMGVN
+1184 
-1196 VVNMDKPEISK
+1196 
-1207 ETELPFKVGDEI
+1207 LPFKVGDDI

-1224 EWQIESMN
+1224 EWHIDSIN
-1232 EERGR
+1232 EDRGR
-1237 IMLTRDTGNIVMPVE
+1237 IMLSRDTGNVIMPQE
-1252 SIETFLSEV
+1252 GLETFLSEV
-1261 VDYVNRHAGIEDLE
+1261 VESANHHAGIENLE
-1275 QVDTAEIRENIG
+1275 QMDTTIKEKSAE
-1287 KTENVQDILDMVD
+1287 TEI
-1300 GVTVAEKEPEPKSD
+1300 SD
-1314 LKTYDV
+1314 D
-1320 FIYDKESGTD
+1320 
-1330 SPMRCQ
+1330 
-1336 AKNTEEAMKMAD
+1336 A
-1348 EYIERWNLVEAEITD
+1348 
-1363 IQLVEPKKELA
+1363 
-1374 KEEPTAE
+1374 
-1381 VSEDTPLFDE
+1381 PLFSE
-1391 SVIADAG
+1391 NAIADAG
-1398 LGFVPDKGFE
+1398 LGFIADDKEFKPF
-1408 ALGNTNQ
+1408 GNGKK
-1415 EYQQLSLFGEPEP
+1415 EYEQLTLFGESEP
-1428 ISKPASTQTYTPIE
+1428 VNSSASAQAITPVQ

-1453 EELYKEIMR
+1453 EELHKEIMR

-1468 GKFRIAEFFENNN
+1468 GKFRIAEFFQENNPSN
-1481 PANKEFADFL
+1481 QEFADFL
-1491 RDEYGTGGHTA
+1491 KNEYGTGGHTA

-1507 MVDHDSKGMQFTVRS
+1507 SVDHDSKGIHFTLRS
-1522 TDDSIS
+1522 VDNGIS
-1528 NETFEFSWTEVAKLT
+1528 KETFDFSWTEVAKLT
-1543 ADLIKHDKYLTQDEI
+1543 ADLIQHDKYITQKDI
-1558 DRRNQREAK
+1558 DRRNRRGSKTEK
-1567 SKKSADEPK
+1567 SDIKPENIAAPDEKLEQQIKADEK
-1576 IEKAVTTETPQKSEP
+1576 T
-1591 EQEKP
+1591 
-1596 QNFAITDDKL
+1596 QNFTITDDNL

-1615 HNNMEAVRTLKQIE
+1615 KNNLLAIQTLKQIE
-1629 REDRRATPEEQEILS
+1629 SEDRTATPEEQEILS
-1644 KYVGWGGI
+1644 KYVGWGGLA
-1652 SQAFDSD
+1652 QAFDSE
-1659 NQQWDKE
+1659 NEQWSKE
-1666 FSQLFDE
+1666 FAQLSDA

-1700 YEALEKFGFKGG
+1700 YEALDKFGFNGG
-1712 NLLEPAM
+1712 NLLEPSC
-1719 GVGNFVGK
+1719 GVGNFLGK

-1732 AENTHVYGVEIDSIS
+1732 AEHTNIYGVEIDSIS

-1758 DIQVTGF
+1758 DIQITGF
-1765 EHTNFQNSS
+1765 ENTHFQNGS
-1774 FDVAVGNVPFGD
+1774 FDAAVGNVPFGD

-1811 KDGGIV
+1811 KKGGIV

-1830 ESFRKQLA
+1830 ESFRMQLA
-1838 EKADLIGAIR
+1838 QKADLIGAVR
-1848 LPNNAFKAN
+1848 LPNSAFKAN

-1872 SAPPEEFP
+1872 SAPPEGLP

-1921 TMCVPIEG
+1921 TMCIPIEG

-1934 QIYEAVQRLDTQI
+1934 QIHEAVQKLDTQI

-1953 DVFKFSNGQVTMTAK
+1953 EVFKFSDKQVTMTAT

-1981 DIFLKGGEDRLGKF
+1981 DIYLKGGESKLGNF

-2002 TKSKDYG
+2002 TKSKDYD

-2019 TVRELLRIQAE
+2019 TVRELLKVQA
-2030 DKLENEIKAVQNK
+2030 DDRPENEIKAVQQK
-2043 LSTQYDDFYKKYGL
+2043 LSVQYDDFYKKYGL
-2057 LHSRKNRSV
+2057 LHSRKNRQV

-2076 LTLEKEID
+2076 LTLEKEFD

-2124 KVDLAY
+2124 KVDLEY

-2141 LISEL
+2141 LIAEL
-2146 KGEIFLVPHT
+2146 KGEIFLVPNT

-2166 SGDIRQKLDIA
+2166 SGDICQKLDIA
-2177 ESVAETD
+2177 AAYAESD
-2184 GRFAEN
+2184 SRFAEN
-2190 VEALKLAMP
+2190 VTVLEKAMP

-2214 WIPKELYQQFIYET
+2214 WIPKELYQQFMYEL
-2228 FETPRENRED
+2228 FQTPRENRED

-2289 EHLLNLKEPKVY
+2289 EQLLNLKEPKVY
-2301 KPETYIDQ
+2301 KSETYLDL
-2309 NGDEK
+2309 NGNEK

-2320 VKATKIVQQKAG
+2320 IKATKIVQQKAA
-2332 KIKQAFKDWIFK
+2332 KIKQAFKDWIFR
-2344 DPERAVQLVEQYN
+2344 DPERAIPLVEQYN

-2447 QKLYPGAN
+2447 QKLYPGSN
-2455 ILVATKN
+2455 ILVATKS

-2471 LFAKI
+2471 LFSKI

-2501 VDILQEQIDDIM
+2501 VSILRDQIDDIM

-2520 KAEGSKFQ
+2520 KAEGSRFQ

-2536 KSLEAKLDKL
+2536 KSLEARLDKL
-2546 EKSHDDILTF
+2546 EKTHDDILTF

-2567 ESHEFK
+2567 EAHEFK
-2573 NVPTQTKLSNVA
+2573 NVPTQTKLTNVA

-2608 TGSKGVIM
+2608 TGSRGVIM

-2642 DHELNNFDNWVTVF
+2642 DHGLSNFDNWVTVF
-2656 GQQKTEW
+2656 GEQKTEW

-2720 EFQKTLVQELS
+2720 GFQKTLVQELS
-2731 DRADDVQSGNI
+2731 DRADDVQSGNV

-2765 IDPSFEDHP
+2765 IDPSFEDSP

-2811 SQSSDKGEITDE
+2811 SQSTDKGENADE

-2845 DKLIQNGINPEEIA
+2845 DKLIVNGIKPDEIA

-2891 MGTGTNCQKKLVALH
+2891 MGTGTNCQKKLIALH

-2919 RIGRIERQGNQNSK
+2919 RIGRIERQGNQNSV
-2933 AHVYNYVTK
+2933 AHVFNYVTK

-3001 LDNEVKELNLLKSEH
+3001 LDNEVKELNLLKAEH

-3023 QQTVATAPEK
+3023 QQTVAVTPAK
-3033 IEKAETRLENLKSDR
+3033 IENAEIRLENLKADR
-3048 EVLRQLPIDAET
+3048 ETLRQLPIDEET
-3060 KLPIFKITID
+3060 KLPVFKITID

-3081 QALEDVVLGFVKR
+3081 QALEDAVLDFVKK
-3094 SSDTNKEIGEFQGFK
+3094 SSDSEKEIGEFQGFK

-3116 LGGEPDIS
+3116 FGNEPDIS

-3130 AEHRCQLTSSFSANL
+3130 AEHKCALTSSFSANL

-3154 IDQTINDA
+3154 IDQTISDA
-3162 QNSVNKL
+3162 QNNINKL
-3169 KMDLENAQRIVATP
+3169 KMNLENARRIVNTP

-3194 ERLATLTEELNQAAI
+3194 ERLASLTDELNQAAI

-3238 KTAKPKERSQNKN
+3238 KTTKPKERSQDKN

>member
-1 MRVTAEQIERANLV
+1 MKVTSEQIERANLI
-15 NLPDFLRSQGFDL
+15 NLPDFLRSQGFVL
-28 KRVGKEYVLTE
+28 KPVGREYVLQE

-46 DNAFGERGKWF
+46 DNEAGEVGKWF
-57 RFSANEGGNN
+57 RFSENKGGSN
-67 IQFVQKFLGFDFIS
+67 IQFVQEFMGLDFIS

-87 DEKAIPT
+87 NEKAIPFHSHSIS
-94 KAHYHSNQGHYANDL
+94 KA
-109 KVELPKEREI
+109 EPPKNREI
-119 KVVDSQSITRISGYL
+119 TLHESTDLSRTMHYL
-134 HGVRG
+134 HNVRG
-139 LSAES
+139 LSTTS
-144 LAKLITEGRLSQE
+144 LEKLTAEGRLSQE
-157 EKTGNAVFKILDEN
+157 EKTGNAVFKIFDEN
-171 GLLVGAEKVGTSE
+171 GLLVGAEKVGTSV
-184 SMRFKSFEKGS
+184 SVRFKSFDKGT
-195 ADGYGFEMT
+195 ADGYGFEIVS
-204 KGNPVNT
+204 GEPANT
-211 YFFESAIDTVSF
+211 YFFESAIDAISF
-223 ADLNPDLDNYRLV
+223 ADLHSEQRDYRLV
-236 SMSGVKPSV
+236 SMAGVKPSV
-245 VEMTM
+245 VTETM
-250 QRYGIQSEN
+250 KRYAISPEN
-259 IYICTD
+259 IYLCTD

-274 KRLITQYPAMRRITP
+274 EKLIAQYPAMKRVTP
-289 QGAKDWN
+289 NGAKDWN
-296 DILRGRIERMKLY
+296 DILQGRMNKMKRY
-309 GNTYWQEATDN
+309 GNPYWQEATDN
-320 RDKTVAIMR
+320 RDKTVAVMR
-329 EDTFRQLQETLDK
+329 EDTFQQIQQALDK
-342 SGLNYCAYSG
+342 SGLNYCAYSDG
-352 GKNAMVAVNS
+352 SSTMIAVNS
-362 SEVDRFKSVTG
+362 SEIDHFKNVTG
-373 LDDTLCRLQKSSRE
+373 LDESLCRLQKSGKE
-387 HIPQDRNIIGNTEFR
+387 HIPQDKNIIGNTDYK
-402 YIPQKTYISED
+402 YIPQKSYISED
-413 RETILKMAEIAN
+413 RETILKMAELAN
-425 KANIQFSA
+425 KANISFSA
-433 RIYAN
+433 RIYPS
-438 GKATMTVSQADMPQM
+438 GKGVMTVSQADVSQI
-453 SAIRDE
+453 SAIQDA
-459 VKAMRKPMIQAY
+459 VKAMRKPTIQNS
-471 RQASQK
+471 RQASQE
-477 IIGNKP
+477 IIGNRS
-483 YREIRNRQFMISQLT
+483 YREIRNRQVMISPLT
-498 PEKYHKIEPKLF
+498 PDKYHKMEPKLY

-522 GKVMFTTERE
+522 GKVMFTTEKE
-532 EAQRFNAIL
+532 NTPHFQAIL
-541 RQTIAENLIL
+541 RQTICENQIL
-551 ENLQSMGLD
+551 ENLQNMGLD
-560 DTQIQALASS
+560 NQQIQTLSS
-570 VEIASRNG
+570 SIEIAARNN
-578 MVNVIENYVSKDYDL
+578 MANVIENYVSKDYDI
-593 AQLNTMDNLLIAYL
+593 AQLGTMNDLLIGYL
-607 SQTDTS
+607 DQSDTS
-613 RFLDNGI
+613 QFLDNGR
-620 QLDLLLSTKQQF
+620 QLDLLLSAKQEF
-632 DLAIAQRNEL
+632 DLQIAQREEL
-642 ASFEEIYTPE
+642 VSAEEIVLPE
-652 NDDTPEIPEN
+652 
-662 SVKIHFGDKDK
+662 S
-673 DWFTESDLLYDF
+673 
-685 VQQNPDMSFALANA
+685 
-699 VISYLDEKQHAER
+699 
-712 EIESLNAGW
+712 
-721 YKKTDF
+721 
-727 AVATMIDGQEF
+727 
-738 THTGRFDIGDG
+738 
-749 KGQGGGTL
+749 
-757 IDHIE
+757 
-762 LFAKNSLN
+762 
-770 DRILYGDENSRES
+770 
-783 LNYVLNSVVP
+783 
-793 FLKENAELT
+793 
-802 AEEMIILNRFK
+802 
-813 DDNPIRTAADVEIAE
+813 
-828 PITFKLY
+828 
-835 QLKEG
+835 
-840 EEYHGMR
+840 
-847 FESLDRNRLHSNQL
+847 
-861 NEEDYTLMY
+861 
-870 EGDLSQYSGN
+870 
-880 TVEEKLEVLFEE
+880 
-892 FNINK
+892 
-897 PANFMGHSM
+897 
-906 SVSDVVIVND
+906 
-916 NAYYCDS
+916 
-923 VGFREYPE
+923 
-931 FLRQKEVEPPAI
+931 PAI
-943 ADFRAKTEEDFKFYN
+943 A
-958 FKPVEVENIVKDFV
+958 
-972 QRVFEENGVDA
+972 
-983 QIHGAAVTGS
+983 
-993 RSRGLEKVDSSDVD
+993 
-1007 VVIEIDS
+1007 
-1014 ALKEDALFNI
+1014 
-1024 IHGEALTLEG
+1024 
-1034 YTIDINPIKADE
+1034 
-1046 TGTLETYL
+1046 
-1054 PTAEAYLTE
+1054 TAEAYLAD
-1063 KAQHRKLS
+1063 KAQSTELS
-1071 DLDTAK
+1071 DLDIAK
-1077 QHIADYLDREFGGS
+1077 QHIADYYDQEFGEL
-1091 AEFSDIS
+1091 AEFSDLSNI
-1098 RLSLAYAVDEEH
+1098 SLAYTTDEEH
-1110 NLPIQVYA
+1110 DLPIQVYA
-1118 DLEQFKLTF
+1118 DLEQYRLIF
-1127 EYDGM
+1127 EYDGN

-1153 DYNDL
+1153 DFNDL

-1164 EISSVIQAKAVEQLH
+1164 EIASVIPTKA
-1179 SDKGI
+1179 SD
-1184 KATDFMSAMGVN
+1184 
-1196 VVNMDKPEISK
+1196 
-1207 ETELPFKVGDEI
+1207 LPFKVGDDI

-1224 EWQIESMN
+1224 EWHIDSIN
-1232 EERGR
+1232 EDRGR
-1237 IMLTRDTGNIVMPVE
+1237 IMLSRDTGNVIMPQE
-1252 SIETFLSEV
+1252 GLETFLSEV
-1261 VDYVNRHAGIEDLE
+1261 VESANHHAGIENLE
-1275 QVDTAEIRENIG
+1275 QMDTTIKEKSAE
-1287 KTENVQDILDMVD
+1287 TEI
-1300 GVTVAEKEPEPKSD
+1300 SD
-1314 LKTYDV
+1314 D
-1320 FIYDKESGTD
+1320 
-1330 SPMRCQ
+1330 
-1336 AKNTEEAMKMAD
+1336 A
-1348 EYIERWNLVEAEITD
+1348 
-1363 IQLVEPKKELA
+1363 
-1374 KEEPTAE
+1374 
-1381 VSEDTPLFDE
+1381 PLFSE
-1391 SVIADAG
+1391 NAIADAG
-1398 LGFVPDKGFE
+1398 LGFIADDKEFKPF
-1408 ALGNTNQ
+1408 GNGKK
-1415 EYQQLSLFGEPEP
+1415 EYEQLTLFGESEP
-1428 ISKPASTQTYTPIE
+1428 VNSSASAQAITPVQ

-1453 EELYKEIMR
+1453 EELHKEIMR

-1468 GKFRIAEFFENNN
+1468 GKFRIAEFFQENNPSN
-1481 PANKEFADFL
+1481 QEFADFL
-1491 RDEYGTGGHTA
+1491 KNEYGTGGHTA

-1507 MVDHDSKGMQFTVRS
+1507 SVDHDSKGIQFTLRS
-1522 TDDSIS
+1522 VDNGIS
-1528 NETFEFSWTEVAKLT
+1528 KETFDFSWTEVAKLT
-1543 ADLIKHDKYLTQDEI
+1543 ADLIQHDKYITQDDI
-1558 DRRNQREAK
+1558 DRRIQRESKTEK
-1567 SKKSADEPK
+1567 SDIKLENISAPDEKSESKIKADEK
-1576 IEKAVTTETPQKSEP
+1576 T
-1591 EQEKP
+1591 
-1596 QNFAITDDKL
+1596 QNFTITDDNL

-1615 HNNMEAVRTLKQIE
+1615 KNNLLAIQTLKQIE
-1629 REDRRATPEEQEILS
+1629 SEDRTATSEEQEILS
-1644 KYVGWGGI
+1644 KYVGWGGLA
-1652 SQAFDSD
+1652 QAFDSE
-1659 NQQWDKE
+1659 NAQWSKE
-1666 FSQLFDE
+1666 FAQLSDA
-1673 LTPKEY
+1673 LTPEEY
-1679 EDARKSVLD
+1679 EAARKSVLD

-1700 YEALEKFGFKGG
+1700 YEALEKFGFNGG
-1712 NLLEPAM
+1712 NLLEPSC
-1719 GVGNFVGK
+1719 GVGNFIGK

-1732 AENTHVYGVEIDSIS
+1732 AGQTNVYGVEIDSVS

-1758 DIQVTGF
+1758 DIQITGF
-1765 EHTNFQNSS
+1765 ENTNFQNGS
-1774 FDVAVGNVPFGD
+1774 FDVTVGNVPFGD

-1811 KDGGIV
+1811 KEGGIV

-1830 ESFRKQLA
+1830 ESFRRQLA
-1838 EKADLIGAIR
+1838 EKADLVGAVR
-1848 LPNNAFKAN
+1848 LPNTAFKAN
-1857 AGTEVTSDIIFLQKR
+1857 AGTEVTSDILFLQKR
-1872 SAPPEEFP
+1872 SAPPEELP

-1886 KTEDGLRVNSYFAE
+1886 KTEGGLRVNSYFAE

-1921 TMCVPIEG
+1921 TMCIPIEG

-1934 QIYEAVQRLDTQI
+1934 QIHEAVQKLDTQI

-1953 DVFKFSNGQVTMTAK
+1953 EVFRFSDKQVTMTAA

-1981 DIFLKGGEDRLGKF
+1981 DIYLKGGESKLGNF

-2019 TVRELLRIQAE
+2019 TVRELLRVQAD
-2030 DKLENEIKAVQNK
+2030 DKPENEIKAVQQK
-2043 LSTQYDDFYKKYGL
+2043 LSSQYDDFYKKYGL
-2057 LHSRKNRSV
+2057 LHSRKNRQV

-2076 LTLEKEID
+2076 LTLEKEFD
-2084 KDKLIAKSDIF
+2084 KDKLIEKSDIF

-2124 KVDLAY
+2124 KVDLEY

-2141 LISEL
+2141 LIAEL
-2146 KGEIFLVPHT
+2146 KGEIFLVPNT
-2156 EEYQSASEYL
+2156 GEYQPASEYL

-2177 ESVAETD
+2177 AAYAESD
-2184 GRFAEN
+2184 SRFAEN
-2190 VEALKLAMP
+2190 VTALEKAMP

-2214 WIPKELYQQFIYET
+2214 WIPKELYQQFMYEL
-2228 FETPRENRED
+2228 FQTPRENRED

-2263 ENKRA
+2263 ENKKA

-2289 EHLLNLKEPKVY
+2289 EQLLNLKEPKVY
-2301 KPETYIDQ
+2301 KSETYLDL
-2309 NGDEK
+2309 NGNEK

-2320 VKATKIVQQKAG
+2320 IKATKIVQQKAA

-2344 DPERAVQLVEQYN
+2344 DPERAIPLVEQYN

-2447 QKLYPGAN
+2447 QKLYPGSN

-2471 LFAKI
+2471 LFSKI

-2501 VDILQEQIDDIM
+2501 VSILQDQIDDIM

-2520 KAEGSKFQ
+2520 KAEGSRFQ

-2546 EKSHDDILTF
+2546 EKTHDDILTF
-2556 EEMGIDKLIID
+2556 EEMGIDKLIVD
-2567 ESHEFK
+2567 EAHEFK
-2573 NVPTQTKLSNVA
+2573 NVPTQTKLTNVA

-2593 KALDLFMKCRYLDEK
+2593 KALDLFMKCHYLDEK
-2608 TGSKGVIM
+2608 TSGRGVIM

-2642 DHELNNFDNWVTVF
+2642 DHGLSNFDNWVTVF
-2656 GQQKTEW
+2656 GEQKTEW

-2731 DRADDVQSGNI
+2731 DRADDVQSGNV

-2765 IDPSFEDHP
+2765 IDPSFEDSP

-2811 SQSSDKGEITDE
+2811 SQSTDKGENADE

-2845 DKLIQNGINPEEIA
+2845 DKLIVNGIKPDEIA

-2891 MGTGTNCQKKLVALH
+2891 MGTGTNCQKKLIALH

-2919 RIGRIERQGNQNSK
+2919 RIGRIERQGNQNSV
-2933 AHVYNYVTK
+2933 AHVFNYVTK

-3001 LDNEVKELNLLKSEH
+3001 LDNEVKELNLLKAEH

-3023 QQTVATAPEK
+3023 QQTVAVTPAK
-3033 IEKAETRLENLKSDR
+3033 IENAEIRLENLKADR
-3048 EVLRQLPIDAET
+3048 ETLRQLPIDEET
-3060 KLPIFKITID
+3060 KLPVFKITID

-3081 QALEDVVLGFVKR
+3081 QALEDAVLDFVKK
-3094 SSDTNKEIGEFQGFK
+3094 SSDSEKEIGEFQGFK

-3116 LGGEPDIS
+3116 FGNEPDIS

-3130 AEHRCQLTSSFSANL
+3130 AEHKCALTSSFSANL

-3154 IDQTINDA
+3154 IDQTISDT
-3162 QNSVNKL
+3162 QNSINKL
-3169 KMDLENAQRIVATP
+3169 KMNLENAMRIVNTP
-3183 FPQQAELEQKT
+3183 FPQQAELEEKT
-3194 ERLATLTEELNQAAI
+3194 ERLTALTEELNQAAM

-3238 KTAKPKERSQNKN
+3238 KTTKPKERSQDKN

>member
-1 MRVTAEQIERANLV
+1 MRVTPEQIERANLV
-15 NLPDFLRSQGFDL
+15 NLPDFLRSQGFSL
-28 KRVGKEYVLTE
+28 KQVGKEYILQE

-46 DNAFGERGKWF
+46 NNEAGEVGKWF
-57 RFSANEGGNN
+57 RFSENKGGSN
-67 IQFVQKFLGFDFIS
+67 IQFVQEFMGLDFVS

-87 DEKAIPT
+87 NEKAIPFHSHIAS
-94 KAHYHSNQGHYANDL
+94 KA
-109 KVELPKEREI
+109 EPPKNREI
-119 KVVDSQSITRISGYL
+119 TLHESKDLSRTMHYL
-134 HGVRG
+134 HDARG
-139 LSAES
+139 LTIAS
-144 LAKLITEGRLSQE
+144 LEKLTAEGRLSQE
-157 EKTGNAVFKILDEN
+157 EKTGNAVFKIFDEN
-171 GLLVGAEKVGTSE
+171 GLLVGAEKVGTSNV
-184 SMRFKSFEKGS
+184 RFKSFDKGA
-195 ADGYGFEMT
+195 ADGYGFEIVS
-204 KGNPVNT
+204 GEPANT
-211 YFFESAIDTVSF
+211 YFFESAIDAISF
-223 ADLNPDLDNYRLV
+223 ADLHSEQSDYRLV
-236 SMSGVKPSV
+236 SMAGVKPSV
-245 VEMTM
+245 VTETM
-250 QRYGIQSEN
+250 KRYAISPEN
-259 IYICTD
+259 IYLCTD

-274 KRLITQYPAMRRITP
+274 EKLITQYPAMKRVTP
-289 QGAKDWN
+289 NGAKDWN
-296 DILRGRIERMKLY
+296 DILQGRMNKMKRY
-309 GNTYWQEATDN
+309 GNLYWQEATDN
-320 RDKTVAIMR
+320 RDKTVAVMR
-329 EDTFRQLQETLDK
+329 EDTFQQIQQALDK
-342 SGLNYCAYSG
+342 SGLNYCAYSDG
-352 GKNAMVAVNS
+352 SNTIIAVNS
-362 SEVDRFKSVTG
+362 SEIDHFKNVTG
-373 LDDTLCRLQKSSRE
+373 LDESLCRLQKSGKE
-387 HIPQDRNIIGNTEFR
+387 HIPQDKNIIGNTDYK
-402 YIPQKTYISED
+402 YIPQKSYISED
-413 RETILKMAEIAN
+413 RETILKMAELAN
-425 KANIQFSA
+425 KANISFSA
-433 RIYAN
+433 RIYPS
-438 GKATMTVSQADMPQM
+438 GKGVMTVSQADVSQI
-453 SAIRDE
+453 SAIQDA
-459 VKAMRKPMIQAY
+459 VKAMRKPMIQNS
-471 RQASQK
+471 RQTSQE
-477 IIGNKP
+477 IIGNRP
-483 YREIRNRQFMISQLT
+483 YREIRNRQFMISPLT
-498 PEKYHKIEPKLF
+498 PDKYHKMEPKLY

-522 GKVMFTTERE
+522 GKVMFTTEKE
-532 EAQRFNAIL
+532 NAPHFQAIL
-541 RQTIAENLIL
+541 RQTICENQIF
-551 ENLQSMGLD
+551 ENLQNMGLD
-560 DTQIQALASS
+560 NQQIQTLSS
-570 VEIASRNG
+570 SIEIAARNN
-578 MVNVIENYVSKDYDL
+578 MANVIENYVSKDYDI
-593 AQLNTMDNLLIAYL
+593 AQLGTMNDLLIGYL
-607 SQTDTS
+607 DQSDTS
-613 RFLDNGI
+613 RFLDNGR
-620 QLDLLLSTKQQF
+620 QLDLLLSAKQEF
-632 DLAIAQRNEL
+632 DLQIAQREEL
-642 ASFEEIYTPE
+642 VSAEEIDLPE
-652 NDDTPEIPEN
+652 SPTI
-662 SVKIHFGDKDK
+662 
-673 DWFTESDLLYDF
+673 
-685 VQQNPDMSFALANA
+685 A
-699 VISYLDEKQHAER
+699 
-712 EIESLNAGW
+712 
-721 YKKTDF
+721 
-727 AVATMIDGQEF
+727 
-738 THTGRFDIGDG
+738 
-749 KGQGGGTL
+749 
-757 IDHIE
+757 
-762 LFAKNSLN
+762 
-770 DRILYGDENSRES
+770 
-783 LNYVLNSVVP
+783 
-793 FLKENAELT
+793 T
-802 AEEMIILNRFK
+802 AEDYL
-813 DDNPIRTAADVEIAE
+813 AD
-828 PITFKLY
+828 
-835 QLKEG
+835 
-840 EEYHGMR
+840 
-847 FESLDRNRLHSNQL
+847 
-861 NEEDYTLMY
+861 
-870 EGDLSQYSGN
+870 
-880 TVEEKLEVLFEE
+880 
-892 FNINK
+892 
-897 PANFMGHSM
+897 
-906 SVSDVVIVND
+906 
-916 NAYYCDS
+916 
-923 VGFREYPE
+923 
-931 FLRQKEVEPPAI
+931 
-943 ADFRAKTEEDFKFYN
+943 
-958 FKPVEVENIVKDFV
+958 
-972 QRVFEENGVDA
+972 
-983 QIHGAAVTGS
+983 
-993 RSRGLEKVDSSDVD
+993 
-1007 VVIEIDS
+1007 
-1014 ALKEDALFNI
+1014 
-1024 IHGEALTLEG
+1024 
-1034 YTIDINPIKADE
+1034 
-1046 TGTLETYL
+1046 
-1054 PTAEAYLTE
+1054 
-1063 KAQHRKLS
+1063 KAQSTELS
-1071 DLDTAK
+1071 DLDIAK
-1077 QHIADYLDREFGGS
+1077 QHIADYYDREFGEL
-1091 AEFSDIS
+1091 AEFSDLSNI
-1098 RLSLAYAVDEEH
+1098 SLAYTTDEEH

-1118 DLEQFKLTF
+1118 DLEQYRLIF
-1127 EYDGM
+1127 EYDGN
-1132 VVRDEQYNS
+1132 VVRDEQYNTLS
-1141 LAEMNENALSVL
+1141 EMNENALSVL
-1153 DYNDL
+1153 DFNDL

-1164 EISSVIQAKAVEQLH
+1164 EIASVIPTKA
-1179 SDKGI
+1179 SD
-1184 KATDFMSAMGVN
+1184 
-1196 VVNMDKPEISK
+1196 
-1207 ETELPFKVGDEI
+1207 LPFKVGDDI

-1224 EWQIESMN
+1224 EWHIDNIN
-1232 EERGR
+1232 EDRGR
-1237 IMLTRDTGNIVMPVE
+1237 IMLSRDTGNVIMPQE
-1252 SIETFLSEV
+1252 GLETFLSEV
-1261 VDYVNRHAGIEDLE
+1261 VESVNRHASTDNLE
-1275 QVDTAEIRENIG
+1275 QTDTTIKEKSTETEI
-1287 KTENVQDILDMVD
+1287 
-1300 GVTVAEKEPEPKSD
+1300 SD
-1314 LKTYDV
+1314 D
-1320 FIYDKESGTD
+1320 
-1330 SPMRCQ
+1330 
-1336 AKNTEEAMKMAD
+1336 A
-1348 EYIERWNLVEAEITD
+1348 
-1363 IQLVEPKKELA
+1363 
-1374 KEEPTAE
+1374 
-1381 VSEDTPLFDE
+1381 PLFSE
-1391 SVIADAG
+1391 NAIADAG
-1398 LGFVPDKGFE
+1398 LGFVTDDKDFKPF
-1408 ALGNTNQ
+1408 GNGKQ
-1415 EYQQLSLFGEPEP
+1415 EYEQLTLFGESEP
-1428 ISKPASTQTYTPIE
+1428 VNPSVSAQTITPVQ

-1453 EELYKEIMR
+1453 EELHKEIMR

-1468 GKFRIAEFFENNN
+1468 GKFRIAEFFQENNPSN
-1481 PANKEFADFL
+1481 QEFADFL
-1491 RDEYGTGGHTA
+1491 KNEYGTGGHTA

-1507 MVDHDSKGMQFTVRS
+1507 SVDHDSKGIQFTLRS
-1522 TDDSIS
+1522 VDNGIS
-1528 NETFEFSWTEVAKLT
+1528 KETFDFSWTEVAKLT
-1543 ADLIKHDKYLTQDEI
+1543 ADLIQHDKYITQDDI
-1558 DRRNQREAK
+1558 DRRNQRESKTEK
-1567 SKKSADEPK
+1567 SDIKLENISAPDEKSEQQIKADEK
-1576 IEKAVTTETPQKSEP
+1576 T
-1591 EQEKP
+1591 
-1596 QNFAITDDKL
+1596 QNFTITDDNL

-1615 HNNMEAVRTLKQIE
+1615 KNNLLAIQTLKQIE
-1629 REDRRATPEEQEILS
+1629 SEDRTATPEEQEILS
-1644 KYVGWGGI
+1644 KYVGWGGLA
-1652 SQAFDSD
+1652 QAFDSE
-1659 NQQWDKE
+1659 NEQWSKE
-1666 FSQLFDE
+1666 FAQLSDA

-1700 YEALEKFGFKGG
+1700 YEALDKFGFNGG
-1712 NLLEPAM
+1712 NLLEPSC
-1719 GVGNFVGK
+1719 GVGNFLGK

-1732 AENTHVYGVEIDSIS
+1732 AEHTNIYGVEIDPIS

-1758 DIQVTGF
+1758 DIQITGF
-1765 EHTNFQNSS
+1765 ESTHFQNGS
-1774 FDVAVGNVPFGD
+1774 FDAAVGNVPFGD

-1811 KDGGIV
+1811 KEGGIV

-1830 ESFRKQLA
+1830 ESFRMQLA
-1838 EKADLIGAIR
+1838 QKADLIGAVR

-1872 SAPPEEFP
+1872 SAPPEELP

-1900 NPEMVLGTIVEG
+1900 NPEMVLGTIIEG

-1921 TMCVPIEG
+1921 TMCIPIEG

-1934 QIYEAVQRLDTQI
+1934 QIHEAVQKLNAQI
-1947 SAVKTN
+1947 SQVKTN
-1953 DVFKFSNGQVTMTAK
+1953 AVFQFSDKQVTMTAA

-1981 DIFLKGGEDRLGKF
+1981 DIYLKGGESKLGNF

-2002 TKSKDYG
+2002 TKSKDYD

-2019 TVRELLRIQAE
+2019 TVRELLKVQA
-2030 DKLENEIKAVQNK
+2030 DDRPENEIKAVQQK
-2043 LSTQYDDFYKKYGL
+2043 LSVQYDDFYKKYGL

-2076 LTLEKEID
+2076 LTLEKEFD

-2124 KVDLAY
+2124 KVDLEY

-2141 LISEL
+2141 LIAEL
-2146 KGEIFLVPHT
+2146 KGEIFLVPNT

-2177 ESVAETD
+2177 TAYAESD
-2184 GRFAEN
+2184 SRFAEN
-2190 VEALKLAMP
+2190 VTALEKAMP

-2214 WIPKELYQQFIYET
+2214 WIPKELYQQFMYEL
-2228 FETPRENRED
+2228 FQTPRENRED
-2238 VKKAFWVKPKNITV
+2238 VKKAFWIKPKNITV

-2268 DSSVLSRRDFGTKN
+2268 DASVISTRDYGSRKMN
-2282 MSAYEIM
+2282 AYEIM
-2289 EHLLNLKEPKVY
+2289 EQLLNLKEPKVY
-2301 KPETYIDQ
+2301 KPETYIDL
-2309 NGDEK
+2309 NGNEK

-2320 VKATKIVQQKAG
+2320 IKATKIVQQKAG

-2344 DPERAVQLVEQYN
+2344 DTERAIPLVEQYN

-2501 VDILQEQIDDIM
+2501 VSILQDQIDDIM

-2520 KAEGSKFQ
+2520 KAEGSRFQ

-2536 KSLEAKLDKL
+2536 KSLEARLDKL
-2546 EKSHDDILTF
+2546 EKTHDDILTF

-2573 NVPTQTKLSNVA
+2573 NVPTQTKLTNVA

-2608 TGSKGVIM
+2608 TGSRGVIM

-2642 DHELNNFDNWVTVF
+2642 DHGLSNFDNWVTVF
-2656 GQQKTEW
+2656 GEQKTEW

-2731 DRADDVQSGNI
+2731 DRADDVQSGNV

-2811 SQSSDKGEITDE
+2811 SQSSDKGESTDE
-2823 KSASE
+2823 KSAYE

-2845 DKLIQNGINPEEIA
+2845 DKLIVNGIKPDEIA

-2891 MGTGTNCQKKLVALH
+2891 MGTGTNCQKKLIALH

-2919 RIGRIERQGNQNSK
+2919 RIGRIERQGNQNSV
-2933 AHVYNYVTK
+2933 AHVFNYVTK

-3001 LDNEVKELNLLKSEH
+3001 LDNEVKELNLLKAEH

-3023 QQTVATAPEK
+3023 QQTVASTPAK
-3033 IEKAETRLENLKSDR
+3033 IEKAEERLENLKADR
-3048 EVLRQLPIDAET
+3048 EALRQLPVDEET

-3081 QALEDVVLGFVKR
+3081 QALEDAVLDFVKK
-3094 SSDTNKEIGEFQGFK
+3094 SSDSEKEIGEFQGFK

-3116 LGGEPDIS
+3116 FGNEPDIS

-3130 AEHRCQLTSSFSANL
+3130 AEHKCALTSSFSANL

-3154 IDQTINDA
+3154 IDQTINDT
-3162 QNSVNKL
+3162 QNSINKL
-3169 KMDLENAQRIVATP
+3169 KMDLENAMRIVNTP
-3183 FPQQAELEQKT
+3183 FPQQAELEEKT
-3194 ERLATLTEELNQAAI
+3194 ERLTALTEELNQAAI

-3238 KTAKPKERSQNKN
+3238 KTTKPKERSQDKN

>member
-1 MRVTAEQIERANLV
+1 MKVTAEQIERANLV
-15 NLPDFLRSQGFDL
+15 NLPDFLRNHGFDL

-46 DNAFGERGKWF
+46 DNVSGERGKWF

-67 IQFVQKFLGFDFIS
+67 IQFVQKFMDLDFIS

-87 DEKAIPT
+87 DEKATPT
-94 KAHYHSNQGHYANDL
+94 KAHYHSTQGHYANDI

-119 KVVDSQSITRISGYL
+119 KVIDSKDISRISGYL

-144 LAKLITEGRLSQE
+144 LAKLIADGRLSQE
-157 EKTGNAVFKILDEN
+157 EKTGNAVFKIFDEN

-195 ADGYGFEMT
+195 SDGYGFEMS

-211 YFFESAIDTVSF
+211 YFFESAIDAVSF
-223 ADLNPDLDNYRLV
+223 ANLNPDLDNYRLV

-250 QRYGIQSEN
+250 QRYGIQPEN

-274 KRLITQYPAMRRITP
+274 ERLISQYPAMKRITP

-342 SGLNYCAYSG
+342 SGLNYCAYSD

-471 RQASQK
+471 RQASQE

-541 RQTIAENLIL
+541 RQTIAENQIL
-551 ENLQSMGLD
+551 ENLQNMGLD

-613 RFLDNGI
+613 RFLDNGK

-632 DLAIAQRNEL
+632 DLAIAQRDEL
-642 ASFEEIYTPE
+642 APFEEIYTPE

-847 FESLDRNRLHSNQL
+847 FESLDRNRLHGNQL

-993 RSRGLEKVDSSDVD
+993 RSRGLEKVDFSDVD

-1014 ALKEDALFNI
+1014 DLKEDALFNI

-1184 KATDFMSAMGVN
+1184 KTTDFMSAMGVN
-1196 VVNMDKPEISK
+1196 VVDMTGNTQLTAEK
-1207 ETELPFKVGDEI
+1207 ESELPFKVGDEI

-1224 EWQIESMN
+1224 EWQIESIN

-1287 KTENVQDILDMVD
+1287 KTESIQDILDTVD
-1300 GVTVAEKEPEPKSD
+1300 SVTATEKEPEPKS
-1314 LKTYDV
+1314 
-1320 FIYDKESGTD
+1320 
-1330 SPMRCQ
+1330 
-1336 AKNTEEAMKMAD
+1336 
-1348 EYIERWNLVEAEITD
+1348 
-1363 IQLVEPKKELA
+1363 
-1374 KEEPTAE
+1374 E

-1408 ALGNTNQ
+1408 ALGDTNQ
-1415 EYQQLSLFGEPEP
+1415 EYQQLSLFGEPKP

-1481 PANKEFADFL
+1481 PTNKEFADFL

-1659 NQQWDKE
+1659 NQQWGKE

-1765 EHTNFQNSS
+1765 EHTNFQNGS

-1953 DVFKFSNGQVTMTAK
+1953 DVFKFSNEQVTMTAK

-2130 MSKLTD
+2130 ISKLTD

-2400 TLFAHCVGAGKT
+2400 TLFAHCVGAGKST
-2412 FEMIAT
+2412 
-2418 AMESKRLGLCTKPLF
+2418 
-2433 AVPNHLT
+2433 
-2440 EQIGEDF
+2440 
-2447 QKLYPGAN
+2447 
-2455 ILVATKN
+2455 
-2462 DFKKENRQQ
+2462 
-2471 LFAKI
+2471 
-2476 ATGDFDAVIIGHSQL
+2476 
-2491 GMIPLSKERQ
+2491 
-2501 VDILQEQIDDIM
+2501 
-2513 AGIEELK
+2513 
-2520 KAEGSKFQ
+2520 
-2528 VKQMERTK
+2528 
-2536 KSLEAKLDKL
+2536 
-2546 EKSHDDILTF
+2546 
-2556 EEMGIDKLIID
+2556 
-2567 ESHEFK
+2567 
-2573 NVPTQTKLSNVA
+2573 
-2585 GISSSASQ
+2585 
-2593 KALDLFMKCRYLDEK
+2593 
-2608 TGSKGVIM
+2608 
-2616 ATGTPLSNSVTEL
+2616 
-2629 HTMMRFLEYDFLK
+2629 
-2642 DHELNNFDNWVTVF
+2642 
-2656 GQQKTEW
+2656 
-2663 ELAPAGNKFK
+2663 
-2673 ERTRIA
+2673 TR
-2679 NYTGLPELMSMF
+2679 S
-2691 KQVAD
+2691 
-2696 VRTADTLDLATPEMK
+2696 
-2711 YHIENIEAT
+2711 
-2720 EFQKTLVQELS
+2720 
-2731 DRADDVQSGNI
+2731 
-2742 DPSVDNM
+2742 
-2749 LRITSDGRKL
+2749 
-2759 GLDPRL
+2759 
-2765 IDPSFEDHP
+2765 
-2774 DTKLNQCVRNV
+2774 
-2785 TQIYHDTAEEKL
+2785 
-2797 TQIIFCDLGVPKKN
+2797 
-2811 SQSSDKGEITDE
+2811 
-2823 KSASE
+2823 
-2828 RESLEEECDFCV
+2828 
-2840 YDDIR
+2840 
-2845 DKLIQNGINPEEIA
+2845 
-2859 YVHDAKTEQQKA
+2859 
-2871 DLFDR
+2871 
-2876 VNKGEVRV
+2876 
-2884 LLGSTGK
+2884 
-2891 MGTGTNCQKKLVALH
+2891 
-2906 NLDIPWRPSDLQQ
+2906 
-2919 RIGRIERQGNQNSK
+2919 
-2933 AHVYNYVTK
+2933 
-2942 GSFDAYLY
+2942 
-2950 QTLEAKQR
+2950 
-2958 FIGQIMTSKT
+2958 
-2968 PARTC
+2968 
-2973 EDVDQQ
+2973 
-2979 ALNYSEIKA
+2979 
-2988 LCTGDERIKEKMM
+2988 
-3001 LDNEVKELNLLKSEH
+3001 
-3016 TNTVFDM
+3016 
-3023 QQTVATAPEK
+3023 
-3033 IEKAETRLENLKSDR
+3033 
-3048 EVLRQLPIDAET
+3048 
-3060 KLPIFKITID
+3060 
-3070 GTEYTDRKEAA
+3070 
-3081 QALEDVVLGFVKR
+3081 
-3094 SSDTNKEIGEFQGFK
+3094 
-3109 LSVKAVM
+3109 
-3116 LGGEPDIS
+3116 
-3124 ITMKGN
+3124 
-3130 AEHRCQLTSSFSANL
+3130 
-3145 KRMESTLYK
+3145 
-3154 IDQTINDA
+3154 
-3162 QNSVNKL
+3162 
-3169 KMDLENAQRIVATP
+3169 
-3183 FPQQAELEQKT
+3183 
-3194 ERLATLTEELNQAAI
+3194 
-3209 EAKKNAPEKQRT
+3209 
-3221 CYFERAKLK
+3221 
-3230 KEAFKDRQ
+3230 
-3238 KTAKPKERSQNKN
+3238 
-3251 EIE
+3251 

>member
-1 MRVTAEQIERANLV
+1 MKVTPEQIERANLI
-15 NLPDFLRSQGFDL
+15 NLPDFLRSQGFVL
-28 KRVGKEYVLTE
+28 KPVGREYILQE

-46 DNAFGERGKWF
+46 DNKAGEVGKWF
-57 RFSANEGGNN
+57 RFSENRGGNN
-67 IQFVQKFLGFDFIS
+67 IQFVQKFMGLDFVS

-87 DEKAIPT
+87 DEKAVPSRVYDSIAP
-94 KAHYHSNQGHYANDL
+94 
-109 KVELPKEREI
+109 PKKREI
-119 KVVDSQSITRISGYL
+119 TLHESIDLSRTMQYL
-134 HGVRG
+134 HDVRG
-139 LSAES
+139 LSIAS
-144 LAKLITEGRLSQE
+144 LEKLTIEEKLSQE
-157 EKTGNAVFKILDEN
+157 ETTGNAVFKIFDEN
-171 GLLVGAEKVGTSE
+171 GLLVGAEKVGTSADV
-184 SMRFKSFEKGS
+184 RFKSFDKGS
-195 ADGYGFEMT
+195 ANGYGFEMVIGEP
-204 KGNPVNT
+204 KST
-211 YFFESAIDTVSF
+211 YFFESAIDAVSF
-223 ADLNPDLDNYRLV
+223 ADLHPEHRDYRLV
-236 SMSGVKPSV
+236 SMAGVKPSV
-245 VEMTM
+245 VTETM
-250 QRYGIQSEN
+250 KRYAIPPEN
-259 IYICTD
+259 IYLCTD
-265 NDKAGNEFA
+265 NDKAGNDFA
-274 KRLITQYPAMRRITP
+274 EKLIAQYPAMKRVRP
-289 QGAKDWN
+289 NGAKDWN
-296 DILRGRIERMKLY
+296 DILQGRMEKMKRY

-329 EDTFRQLQETLDK
+329 EDTFRQIQEALDR
-342 SGLNYCAYSG
+342 SGLNYCAYSD

-362 SEVDRFKSVTG
+362 SEVDRFRTVTG
-373 LDDTLCRLQKSSRE
+373 LEESLCRLQKSCKE
-387 HIPQDRNIIGNTEFR
+387 HIPQDKNIIGNTDYK
-402 YIPQKTYISED
+402 YIPQKTYLNDD
-413 RETILKMAEIAN
+413 RETILKMAELAN
-425 KANIQFSA
+425 KANISFSA
-433 RIYAN
+433 RIYPS
-438 GKATMTVSQADMPQM
+438 GKAVMTVSQADMAHM
-453 SAIRDE
+453 NAIHED
-459 VKAMRKPMIQAY
+459 VKDMRKPMIQNA
-471 RQASQK
+471 RQASQE

-483 YREIRNRQFMISQLT
+483 YREIQNRQFMISPLT
-498 PEKYHKIEPKLF
+498 PERYHKIEPKLL

-522 GKVMFTTERE
+522 SKVMFTTEKE
-532 EAQRFNAIL
+532 NAPHFQAIL
-541 RQTIAENLIL
+541 RQTICEDQIL
-551 ENLQSMGLD
+551 ENLRRMELNEP
-560 DTQIQALASS
+560 QIQALSS
-570 VEIASRNG
+570 AIEIASRNN
-578 MVNVIENYVSKDYDL
+578 MANVIENYVSSDYDIT
-593 AQLNTMDNLLIAYL
+593 QLGTMNELLVDYL
-607 SQTDTS
+607 NQSDTGQ
-613 RFLDNGI
+613 FLDNI
-620 QLDLLLSTKQQF
+620 EHLDRLMSAKQEFDLQIANREELLS
-632 DLAIAQRNEL
+632 DDEINLPEPDSI
-642 ASFEEIYTPE
+642 SFR
-652 NDDTPEIPEN
+652 
-662 SVKIHFGDKDK
+662 FGDQSKE
-673 DWFTESDLLYDF
+673 WFTESDLLADF
-685 VQQNPDMSFALANA
+685 VQDNPEMSFALANA
-699 VISYLDEKQHAER
+699 VLGYLDEKQHTER
-712 EIESLNAGW
+712 NIAGLNAGW

-727 AVATMIDGQEF
+727 TVTTMIDGQEF
-738 THTGRFDIGDG
+738 RHSGRFDIGDG
-749 KGQGGGTL
+749 AGTGGGTL

-762 LFAKNSLN
+762 QFAKNALEQEFLYNEN
-770 DRILYGDENSRES
+770 DRES
-783 LNYVLNSVVP
+783 LNYLLDRVVP
-793 FLKENAELT
+793 FLTENAALT
-802 AEEMIILNRFK
+802 AEEQQILDDFK
-813 DDNPIRTAADVEIAE
+813 EQNPIRTAADVEITE
-828 PITFKLY
+828 PV
-835 QLKEG
+835 Q
-840 EEYHGMR
+840 
-847 FESLDRNRLHSNQL
+847 S
-861 NEEDYTLMY
+861 
-870 EGDLSQYSGN
+870 
-880 TVEEKLEVLFEE
+880 
-892 FNINK
+892 
-897 PANFMGHSM
+897 
-906 SVSDVVIVND
+906 
-916 NAYYCDS
+916 
-923 VGFREYPE
+923 
-931 FLRQKEVEPPAI
+931 EPPAI
-943 ADFRAKTEEDFKFYN
+943 ADSVAKAEDD
-958 FKPVEVENIVKDFV
+958 P
-972 QRVFEENGVDA
+972 
-983 QIHGAAVTGS
+983 
-993 RSRGLEKVDSSDVD
+993 
-1007 VVIEIDS
+1007 
-1014 ALKEDALFNI
+1014 
-1024 IHGEALTLEG
+1024 
-1034 YTIDINPIKADE
+1034 
-1046 TGTLETYL
+1046 
-1054 PTAEAYLTE
+1054 TE
-1063 KAQHRKLS
+1063 KTQNREPT
-1071 DLDTAK
+1071 DLDIAK
-1077 QHIADYLDREFGGS
+1077 QHIAEYLNREFGEPS
-1091 AEFSDIS
+1091 EFSDMAKI
-1098 RLSLAYAVDEEH
+1098 SLAYTTDEKH
-1110 NLPIQVYA
+1110 NLPILVYA
-1118 DLEQFKLTF
+1118 DLEQYRLVF
-1127 EYDGM
+1127 EYDGN
-1132 VVRDEQYNS
+1132 VVRDEQYDS
-1141 LAEMNENALSVL
+1141 LEDMNQNALSVL
-1153 DYNDL
+1153 DFDDL

-1164 EISSVIQAKAVEQLH
+1164 EIASVIQAKS
-1179 SDKGI
+1179 SD
-1184 KATDFMSAMGVN
+1184 
-1196 VVNMDKPEISK
+1196 
-1207 ETELPFKVGDEI
+1207 LPFEVGDEI

-1224 EWQIESMN
+1224 EWHIDSIN
-1232 EERGR
+1232 ENRGR
-1237 IMLTRDTGNIVMPVE
+1237 IMLSRDTDNIIMPQE
-1252 SIETFLSEV
+1252 GLETFLSEV
-1261 VDYVNRHAGIEDLE
+1261 VEYVDRHADIENPE
-1275 QVDTAEIRENIG
+1275 QHNVDIPDTADKPQ
-1287 KTENVQDILDMVD
+1287 KT
-1300 GVTVAEKEPEPKSD
+1300 EPKSD
-1314 LKTYDV
+1314 LPTFDV
-1320 FIYDKESGTD
+1320 YIFDQESGAS

-1336 AKNTEEAMKMAD
+1336 AKNTEEAKKIAN
-1348 EYIERWNLVEAEITD
+1348 EYIKDWNLVDAEITD
-1363 IQLVEPKKELA
+1363 IQLVEQEKELV
-1374 KEEPTAE
+1374 KEKSVT
-1381 VSEDTPLFDE
+1381 VKSEETEISNDTPLFEED
-1391 SVIADAG
+1391 VIADAG
-1398 LGFVPDKGFE
+1398 LGFVADDKERKPF
-1408 ALGNTNQ
+1408 GNAKQ
-1415 EYQQLSLFGEPEP
+1415 EYEQLTLFGEAEP
-1428 ISKPASTQTYTPIE
+1428 FNSSAPAQTVSPVQ
-1442 YGEPVADVNRF
+1442 YGEPIADVDRF
-1453 EELYKEIMR
+1453 QELHKEIMR
-1462 GSGFEG
+1462 GSGFEN
-1468 GKFRIAEFFENNN
+1468 GKFRIEAFFQENH
-1481 PANKEFADFL
+1481 PSTQEFADFL
-1491 RDEYGTGGHTA
+1491 KNEYGTGGHTS

-1507 MVDHDSKGMQFTVRS
+1507 SVDHDSKGMQFTVRS
-1522 TDDSIS
+1522 KENGIS
-1528 NETFEFSWTEVAKLT
+1528 NETFDFTWTEVAKLT
-1543 ADLIKHDKYLTQDEI
+1543 ADLIKHDKYFTQDEI
-1558 DRRNQREAK
+1558 KRRDHRENHAEIEPVVETV
-1567 SKKSADEPK
+1567 DEK
-1576 IEKAVTTETPQKSEP
+1576 TEPEVKSE
-1591 EQEKP
+1591 EKS
-1596 QNFAITDDKL
+1596 QNFTITDDNL

-1615 HNNMEAVRTLKQIE
+1615 KNNLLAIQTLKQIE
-1629 REDRRATPEEQEILS
+1629 SEDRTATSEEQEILS
-1644 KYVGWGGI
+1644 KYVGWGGL
-1652 SQAFDSD
+1652 SQAFDSE
-1659 NQQWDKE
+1659 NTQWSKE
-1666 FSQLFDE
+1666 FAQLSDA
-1673 LTPKEY
+1673 LTPEEY
-1679 EDARKSVLD
+1679 EAARKSVLD
-1688 SFFTSPA
+1688 SFFTAPA

-1700 YEALEKFGFKGG
+1700 YEALEKFGFAGG
-1712 NLLEPAM
+1712 NILEPSC
-1719 GVGNFVGK
+1719 GVGNFIGK
-1727 MPSEM
+1727 MPSEI
-1732 AENTHVYGVEIDSIS
+1732 AGQTAVYGVEIDSVS

-1758 DIQVTGF
+1758 DIQITGF
-1765 EHTNFQNSS
+1765 ENTNFQNGS

-1811 KDGGIV
+1811 KEGGIV

-1830 ESFRKQLA
+1830 ESFRRQLA
-1838 EKADLIGAIR
+1838 EKADLVGAVR
-1848 LPNNAFKAN
+1848 LPNTAFKAN
-1857 AGTEVTSDIIFLQKR
+1857 AGTEVTSDILFLQKR
-1872 SAPPEEFP
+1872 SAPPEELP
-1880 DWVHLG
+1880 EWIHLG

-1921 TMCVPIEG
+1921 TMCIPIEG

-1934 QIYEAVQRLDTQI
+1934 QIHEAVQKMDTQI
-1947 SAVKTN
+1947 SSVKTN
-1953 DVFKFSNGQVTMTAK
+1953 EVFRFSDRQVTMTAA

-1981 DIFLKGGEDRLGKF
+1981 DIYLKGGEHKLGGF

-2019 TVRELLRIQAE
+2019 TVRELLKVQAD
-2030 DKLENEIKAVQNK
+2030 DKPENEIQAVQQK
-2043 LSTQYDDFYKKYGL
+2043 LSKQYDDFYKKYGL
-2057 LHSRKNRSV
+2057 LHSRKNRQV

-2084 KDKLIAKSDIF
+2084 KDKLVAKSDIF
-2095 TKRTVRPSKPI
+2095 TKRTVRPPKPI
-2106 EHVDTALEA
+2106 DHVDTALEA
-2115 LAISMAETA
+2115 LAISMVETA

-2146 KGEIFLVPHT
+2146 KGEIFLVPNT
-2156 EEYQSASEYL
+2156 GEYQSASEYL

-2177 ESVAETD
+2177 ANFAETD
-2184 GRFAEN
+2184 SRFAEN
-2190 VEALKLAMP
+2190 VMALEKAMP

-2214 WIPKELYQQFIYET
+2214 WIPKELYQQFMYEL
-2228 FETPRENRED
+2228 FQTPRENRAD
-2238 VKKAFWVKPKNITV
+2238 VKKAFWVKPKDITV

-2289 EHLLNLKEPKVY
+2289 EQLLNLKEPKVY
-2301 KPETYIDQ
+2301 KSETYLDL
-2309 NGDEK
+2309 NGNEK

-2320 VKATKIVQQKAG
+2320 VKATKIVQQKAA
-2332 KIKQAFKDWIFK
+2332 KIRQAFKDWIFK
-2344 DPERAVQLVEQYN
+2344 DPERAIPLVEQYN

-2462 DFKKENRQQ
+2462 DFKKGNRQQ
-2471 LFAKI
+2471 LFSKI

-2501 VDILQEQIDDIM
+2501 VSILQDQIDDIM
-2513 AGIEELK
+2513 AGIAELK
-2520 KAEGSKFQ
+2520 KADGSRFQ

-2536 KSLEAKLDKL
+2536 KSLEARLDKL

-2556 EEMGIDKLIID
+2556 EEMGIDKLIVD
-2567 ESHEFK
+2567 EAHEFK
-2573 NVPTQTKLSNVA
+2573 NVPTQTKLTNVA

-2642 DHELNNFDNWVTVF
+2642 DHGLNNFDNWVTVF

-2720 EFQKTLVQELS
+2720 DFQKTLVQELS
-2731 DRADDVQSGNI
+2731 DRADDVQSGNV

-2765 IDPSFEDHP
+2765 IDPSFEDNP

-2811 SQSSDKGEITDE
+2811 SQSTDKVENADE

-2845 DKLIQNGINPEEIA
+2845 DKLIANGVKPEEIA

-2891 MGTGTNCQKKLVALH
+2891 MGTGTNCQKKLIALH

-2919 RIGRIERQGNQNSK
+2919 RIGRIERQGNQNSM
-2933 AHVYNYVTK
+2933 AHVFNYVTK

-3001 LDNEVKELNLLKSEH
+3001 LDNEVKELNLLKAEH

-3023 QQTVATAPEK
+3023 QQTAATIPAK
-3033 IEKAETRLENLKSDR
+3033 IEKAEIRLENLKADR
-3048 EVLRQLPIDAET
+3048 EALRQLPVDSET
-3060 KLPIFKITID
+3060 KLPVFKITID

-3081 QALEDVVLGFVKR
+3081 QAFEDVVLDFVKK
-3094 SSDTNKEIGEFQGFK
+3094 SSDSEKEIGEFQGFK

-3116 LGGEPDIS
+3116 FGNEPDIS
-3124 ITMKGN
+3124 VTMQGN
-3130 AEHRCQLTSSFSANL
+3130 AEHKCVLTSSFSANL

-3154 IDQTINDA
+3154 IDQTISDA
-3162 QNSVNKL
+3162 QSSINKL
-3169 KMDLENAQRIVATP
+3169 NMDLENARRILATP

-3194 ERLATLTEELNQAAI
+3194 ERLATLTDELNQAAI

-3238 KTAKPKERSQNKN
+3238 KPAKPKEKNK
-3251 EIE
+3251 EKDGIE

>member
-1 MRVTAEQIERANLV
+1 MRVTPEQIERANLV
-15 NLPDFLRSQGFDL
+15 NLPDFLRSQGFSL
-28 KRVGKEYVLTE
+28 KQVGREYILQE

-46 DNAFGERGKWF
+46 NNEAGEVGKWF
-57 RFSANEGGNN
+57 RFSENKGGNN
-67 IQFVQKFLGFDFIS
+67 IQFVQEFMGLDFIS

-87 DEKAIPT
+87 NERAIPFHSHSIS
-94 KAHYHSNQGHYANDL
+94 KA
-109 KVELPKEREI
+109 EPPKNREI
-119 KVVDSQSITRISGYL
+119 MVHDSKEISRITDYL
-134 HGVRG
+134 HNIRG
-139 LSAES
+139 LSYDAI
-144 LAKLITEGRLSQE
+144 AGLIADGRLSQE
-157 EKTGNAVFKILDEN
+157 EKTGNAVFKIFDES
-171 GLLVGAEKVGTSE
+171 GLLVGAEKVGTSNV
-184 SMRFKSFEKGS
+184 RFKSFDKGA
-195 ADGYGFEMT
+195 ADGYGFEIVSG
-204 KGNPVNT
+204 KPKST
-211 YFFESAIDTVSF
+211 YFFESAIDAISF
-223 ADLNPDLDNYRLV
+223 AALHSEQSDYRLV
-236 SMSGVKPSV
+236 SMAGVKPSV
-245 VEMTM
+245 VTETM
-250 QRYGIQSEN
+250 KRYAISPEN
-259 IYICTD
+259 IYLCTD

-274 KRLITQYPAMRRITP
+274 EKLIARYSTMKRVTP
-289 QGAKDWN
+289 NGAKDWN
-296 DILRGRIERMKLY
+296 DILQGRMNKMKRY
-309 GNTYWQEATDN
+309 GNPYWQEATDN
-320 RDKTVAIMR
+320 RDKTVAVMR
-329 EDTFRQLQETLDK
+329 EDTFQQIQQALDK
-342 SGLNYCAYSG
+342 SGLNYCAYSDG
-352 GKNAMVAVNS
+352 SNTMIAVNS
-362 SEVDRFKSVTG
+362 SEIDHFKNVTG
-373 LDDTLCRLQKSSRE
+373 LDESLCRLQKSGKE
-387 HIPQDRNIIGNTEFR
+387 HIPQDKNVIGNTDYK
-402 YIPQKTYISED
+402 YIPQKSYISED
-413 RETILKMAEIAN
+413 RETILKMAELAN
-425 KANIQFSA
+425 KANISFSA
-433 RIYAN
+433 RIYPS
-438 GKATMTVSQADMPQM
+438 GKGVMTVSQADISQI
-453 SAIRDE
+453 SAIQDA
-459 VKAMRKPMIQAY
+459 VKVMRKPMIQNS
-471 RQASQK
+471 RQASQE
-477 IIGNKP
+477 IIGNRP
-483 YREIRNRQFMISQLT
+483 YREIRNRQFMISPLT
-498 PEKYHKIEPKLF
+498 PDKYHKMEPKLY

-522 GKVMFTTERE
+522 GKVMFTTEKE
-532 EAQRFNAIL
+532 NAPHFQAIL
-541 RQTIAENLIL
+541 RQTICENQIL
-551 ENLQSMGLD
+551 ENLQNMGLD
-560 DTQIQALASS
+560 NQQIQALSS
-570 VEIASRNG
+570 SIEIAARNN
-578 MVNVIENYVSKDYDL
+578 MANVIENYVSKDYDIT
-593 AQLNTMDNLLIAYL
+593 QLGTMNDLLIGYL
-607 SQTDTS
+607 DQSDTS
-613 RFLDNGI
+613 RFLDNGR
-620 QLDLLLSTKQQF
+620 QLDLLLSAKQEF
-632 DLAIAQRNEL
+632 DLQIAQREEL
-642 ASFEEIYTPE
+642 ISAEEIILPE
-652 NDDTPEIPEN
+652 SP
-662 SVKIHFGDKDK
+662 
-673 DWFTESDLLYDF
+673 
-685 VQQNPDMSFALANA
+685 
-699 VISYLDEKQHAER
+699 VI
-712 EIESLNAGW
+712 
-721 YKKTDF
+721 
-727 AVATMIDGQEF
+727 AT
-738 THTGRFDIGDG
+738 T
-749 KGQGGGTL
+749 
-757 IDHIE
+757 
-762 LFAKNSLN
+762 
-770 DRILYGDENSRES
+770 
-783 LNYVLNSVVP
+783 
-793 FLKENAELT
+793 
-802 AEEMIILNRFK
+802 
-813 DDNPIRTAADVEIAE
+813 
-828 PITFKLY
+828 
-835 QLKEG
+835 
-840 EEYHGMR
+840 
-847 FESLDRNRLHSNQL
+847 
-861 NEEDYTLMY
+861 EDYL
-870 EGDLSQYSGN
+870 
-880 TVEEKLEVLFEE
+880 
-892 FNINK
+892 
-897 PANFMGHSM
+897 
-906 SVSDVVIVND
+906 
-916 NAYYCDS
+916 
-923 VGFREYPE
+923 
-931 FLRQKEVEPPAI
+931 
-943 ADFRAKTEEDFKFYN
+943 AD
-958 FKPVEVENIVKDFV
+958 
-972 QRVFEENGVDA
+972 
-983 QIHGAAVTGS
+983 
-993 RSRGLEKVDSSDVD
+993 
-1007 VVIEIDS
+1007 
-1014 ALKEDALFNI
+1014 
-1024 IHGEALTLEG
+1024 
-1034 YTIDINPIKADE
+1034 
-1046 TGTLETYL
+1046 
-1054 PTAEAYLTE
+1054 
-1063 KAQHRKLS
+1063 KAQSTELS
-1071 DLDTAK
+1071 DLDIAK
-1077 QHIADYLDREFGGS
+1077 QHIADYYDREFGEL
-1091 AEFSDIS
+1091 AEFSDFSNI
-1098 RLSLAYAVDEEH
+1098 SLAYTTDEEH

-1118 DLEQFKLTF
+1118 DLEQYKLIF
-1127 EYDGM
+1127 EYDGN
-1132 VVRDEQYNS
+1132 VVRDEQYNTLS
-1141 LAEMNENALSVL
+1141 EMNENALSVL
-1153 DYNDL
+1153 DFNDL

-1164 EISSVIQAKAVEQLH
+1164 EIASVIPTKA
-1179 SDKGI
+1179 SD
-1184 KATDFMSAMGVN
+1184 
-1196 VVNMDKPEISK
+1196 
-1207 ETELPFKVGDEI
+1207 LPFKVGDDI

-1224 EWQIESMN
+1224 EWHIDSIN
-1232 EERGR
+1232 EDRGR
-1237 IMLTRDTGNIVMPVE
+1237 IMLSRDTGNVIMPQE
-1252 SIETFLSEV
+1252 GLETFLSEV
-1261 VDYVNRHAGIEDLE
+1261 VESVNHHAGIENLE
-1275 QVDTAEIRENIG
+1275 QSDTEKVHESIVDTD
-1287 KTENVQDILDMVD
+1287 TLDTAD
-1300 GVTVAEKEPEPKSD
+1300 KSIANEKEPEQKFG
-1314 LKTYDV
+1314 LLTFDV
-1320 FIYDKESGTD
+1320 YIYDRESGTN

-1336 AKNTEEAMKMAD
+1336 AKNTAEAKKIAD
-1348 EYIERWNLVEAEITD
+1348 EYIKRWNLVDAEITD
-1363 IQLVEPKKELA
+1363 VQLVAPEKELV
-1374 KEEPTAE
+1374 KDEPITE
-1381 VSEDTPLFDE
+1381 KSSETEISDDAPLFDE
-1391 SVIADAG
+1391 KAIADAG
-1398 LGFVPDKGFE
+1398 LGFVADDKEFKPF
-1408 ALGNTNQ
+1408 GNGKQ
-1415 EYQQLSLFGEPEP
+1415 EYEQLTLFGESEP
-1428 ISKPASTQTYTPIE
+1428 VSPSAPAQTVSPVQ
-1442 YGEPVADVNRF
+1442 YGEPIADVDRF
-1453 EELYKEIMR
+1453 QELHKEIMR
-1462 GSGFEG
+1462 GSGFEN
-1468 GKFRIAEFFENNN
+1468 GKFRIEAFFQENH
-1481 PANKEFADFL
+1481 PSTQEFADFL
-1491 RDEYGTGGHTA
+1491 KNEYGTGGHTA

-1507 MVDHDSKGMQFTVRS
+1507 SVDHDSKGIQFTLRS
-1522 TDDSIS
+1522 VDNGIS
-1528 NETFEFSWTEVAKLT
+1528 KEIFDFSWTEVAKLT
-1543 ADLIKHDKYLTQDEI
+1543 ADLIQHDKYITQDDI
-1558 DRRNQREAK
+1558 DRRNQRGSKTEK
-1567 SKKSADEPK
+1567 SDIKPENISAPDE
-1576 IEKAVTTETPQKSEP
+1576 KSE
-1591 EQEKP
+1591 QQIKVDEKT
-1596 QNFAITDDKL
+1596 QNFTITDDNL

-1615 HNNMEAVRTLKQIE
+1615 KNNLLAIQTLKQIE
-1629 REDRRATPEEQEILS
+1629 NEDRTATPEEQEILS
-1644 KYVGWGGI
+1644 KYVGWGGLA
-1652 SQAFDSD
+1652 QAFDSE
-1659 NQQWDKE
+1659 NEQWSKE
-1666 FSQLFDE
+1666 FAQLSDA

-1700 YEALEKFGFKGG
+1700 YEALDKFGFNGG
-1712 NLLEPAM
+1712 NLLEPSC
-1719 GVGNFVGK
+1719 GVGNFLGK

-1732 AENTHVYGVEIDSIS
+1732 AEHTNIYGVEIDSIS

-1758 DIQVTGF
+1758 DIQITGF
-1765 EHTNFQNSS
+1765 ESTHFQNGS
-1774 FDVAVGNVPFGD
+1774 FDAAVGNVPFGD

-1811 KDGGIV
+1811 KEGGIV

-1830 ESFRKQLA
+1830 ESFRMQLA
-1838 EKADLIGAIR
+1838 EKADLIGAVR

-1872 SAPPEEFP
+1872 SAPPEELP

-1900 NPEMVLGTIVEG
+1900 NPEMVLGTIIEG

-1921 TMCVPIEG
+1921 TMCIPIEG

-1934 QIYEAVQRLDTQI
+1934 QIHEAVLKLNAQI
-1947 SAVKTN
+1947 SQVKTN
-1953 DVFKFSNGQVTMTAK
+1953 AVFQFSDKQVTMNAA

-1981 DIFLKGGEDRLGKF
+1981 DIYLKGGESKLGNF

-2002 TKSKDYG
+2002 TKSKDYD

-2019 TVRELLRIQAE
+2019 TVRELLKVQA
-2030 DKLENEIKAVQNK
+2030 DDRPENEIKAVQQK
-2043 LSTQYDDFYKKYGL
+2043 LSVQYDDFYKKYGL
-2057 LHSRKNRSV
+2057 LHSRKSRQV

-2076 LTLEKEID
+2076 LTLEKEFD

-2124 KVDLAY
+2124 KVDLEY

-2141 LISEL
+2141 LIAEL
-2146 KGEIFLVPHT
+2146 KGEIFLVPNT
-2156 EEYQSASEYL
+2156 GEYQSASEYL

-2177 ESVAETD
+2177 ANFAETD
-2184 GRFAEN
+2184 SRFAEN
-2190 VEALKLAMP
+2190 VTSLEKAMP

-2214 WIPKELYQQFIYET
+2214 WIPKELYQQFMYEL
-2228 FETPRENRED
+2228 FQTPRENRED

-2289 EHLLNLKEPKVY
+2289 EQLLNLKEPKVY
-2301 KPETYIDQ
+2301 KSETYLDL
-2309 NGDEK
+2309 NGNEK

-2320 VKATKIVQQKAG
+2320 IKATKIVQQKAA
-2332 KIKQAFKDWIFK
+2332 KIKQAFKDWIFR
-2344 DPERAVQLVEQYN
+2344 DPERAIPLVEQYN

-2501 VDILQEQIDDIM
+2501 VSILQDQIDDIM

-2520 KAEGSKFQ
+2520 KAEGSRFQ

-2536 KSLEAKLDKL
+2536 KSLEARLDKL
-2546 EKSHDDILTF
+2546 EKTHDDILTF

-2567 ESHEFK
+2567 EAHEFK
-2573 NVPTQTKLSNVA
+2573 NVPTQTKLTNVA

-2608 TGSKGVIM
+2608 TGSRGVIM

-2642 DHELNNFDNWVTVF
+2642 DHGLSNFDNWVTVF
-2656 GQQKTEW
+2656 GEQKTEW

-2811 SQSSDKGEITDE
+2811 SQSSDKGESTDE

-2845 DKLIQNGINPEEIA
+2845 DKLIVNGIKPDEIA

-2891 MGTGTNCQKKLVALH
+2891 MGTGTNCQKKLIALH

-2919 RIGRIERQGNQNSK
+2919 RIGRIERQGNQNSV
-2933 AHVYNYVTK
+2933 AHVFNYVTK

-3001 LDNEVKELNLLKSEH
+3001 LDNEVKELNLLKAEH

-3023 QQTVATAPEK
+3023 QQTVASTPAK
-3033 IEKAETRLENLKSDR
+3033 IEKAEERLENLKADR
-3048 EVLRQLPIDAET
+3048 EALRQLPVDEET
-3060 KLPIFKITID
+3060 KLPVFKITI
-3070 GTEYTDRKEAA
+3070 GGMEYTDRKEAA
-3081 QALEDVVLGFVKR
+3081 QALENAVLDFVKN
-3094 SSDTNKEIGEFQGFK
+3094 SSDQETDVGEFQGFK
-3109 LSVKAVM
+3109 LFVKAVM
-3116 LGGEPDIS
+3116 FGNEPDIS

-3130 AEHRCQLTSSFSANL
+3130 AEHSCTLTSSFSANL

-3154 IDQTINDA
+3154 IDQTISDA
-3162 QNSVNKL
+3162 QNNVNKL
-3169 KMDLENAQRIVATP
+3169 KMDLENAQRIVNTP

-3194 ERLATLTEELNQAAI
+3194 ERLASLTDELNQAAI
-3209 EAKKNAPEKQRT
+3209 EAKKNASEKKRT

-3238 KTAKPKERSQNKN
+3238 KTTKPKERSQDKN

>member
-1 MRVTAEQIERANLV
+1 MRVTPEQIERANLV
-15 NLPDFLRSQGFDL
+15 NLPDFLRSQGFSL
-28 KRVGKEYVLTE
+28 KQVGREYILQE

-46 DNAFGERGKWF
+46 NNEAGEVGKWF
-57 RFSANEGGNN
+57 RFSENKGGNN
-67 IQFVQKFLGFDFIS
+67 IQFVQEFMGLDFIS

-87 DEKAIPT
+87 NEKAIPFHSHSIS
-94 KAHYHSNQGHYANDL
+94 KA
-109 KVELPKEREI
+109 EPPKNREI
-119 KVVDSQSITRISGYL
+119 ILHESTDLSRTMHYL
-134 HGVRG
+134 HDVRG
-139 LSAES
+139 LSIAS
-144 LAKLITEGRLSQE
+144 LEKLTAEGRLSQE
-157 EKTGNAVFKILDEN
+157 EKTGNAVFKIFDEN
-171 GLLVGAEKVGTSE
+171 GLLVGAEKVGTSN
-184 SMRFKSFEKGS
+184 MRFKSFDKGA
-195 ADGYGFEMT
+195 ADGYGFEIVSD
-204 KGNPVNT
+204 KPANT
-211 YFFESAIDTVSF
+211 YFFESAIDAISF
-223 ADLNPDLDNYRLV
+223 ADLHSEQSDYRLV
-236 SMSGVKPSV
+236 SMAGVKPSV
-245 VEMTM
+245 VTETM
-250 QRYGIQSEN
+250 KRYAISPEN
-259 IYICTD
+259 IYLCTD

-274 KRLITQYPAMRRITP
+274 EKLIARYPIMKRVTP
-289 QGAKDWN
+289 NGAKDWN
-296 DILRGRIERMKLY
+296 DILQGRMNKMKRY
-309 GNTYWQEATDN
+309 GNPYWQESTDN
-320 RDKTVAIMR
+320 RDKTVAVMR
-329 EDTFRQLQETLDK
+329 EDTFQQIQQALDK
-342 SGLNYCAYSG
+342 SGLNYCAYSDG
-352 GKNAMVAVNS
+352 SNTMIAVNS
-362 SEVDRFKSVTG
+362 SEIDHFKNVTG
-373 LDDTLCRLQKSSRE
+373 LDESLCRLQKSGKE
-387 HIPQDRNIIGNTEFR
+387 HIPQDKNVIGNTDYK
-402 YIPQKTYISED
+402 YIPQKSYISED
-413 RETILKMAEIAN
+413 RETILKMAELAN
-425 KANIQFSA
+425 KANISFSA
-433 RIYAN
+433 RIYPS
-438 GKATMTVSQADMPQM
+438 GKGVMTVSQAGISQI
-453 SAIRDE
+453 SAIQDA
-459 VKAMRKPMIQAY
+459 VKVMRKPMIQNS
-471 RQASQK
+471 RQASQE
-477 IIGNKP
+477 IIGNRP
-483 YREIRNRQFMISQLT
+483 YREIRNRQFMISPLT
-498 PEKYHKIEPKLF
+498 PDKYHKMEPKLY

-522 GKVMFTTERE
+522 GKVMFTTEKE
-532 EAQRFNAIL
+532 NAPHFQAIL
-541 RQTIAENLIL
+541 RQTICENQIL
-551 ENLQSMGLD
+551 ENLQNMGLD
-560 DTQIQALASS
+560 NQQIQALSS
-570 VEIASRNG
+570 SIEIAARNN
-578 MVNVIENYVSKDYDL
+578 MANVIENYVSKDYDITHL
-593 AQLNTMDNLLIAYL
+593 GTMNDLLIGYL
-607 SQTDTS
+607 DQSDTS
-613 RFLDNGI
+613 RFLDNGR
-620 QLDLLLSTKQQF
+620 QLDLLLSAKQEF
-632 DLAIAQRNEL
+632 DLQIAQREEL
-642 ASFEEIYTPE
+642 ISAEEIILPE
-652 NDDTPEIPEN
+652 SP
-662 SVKIHFGDKDK
+662 
-673 DWFTESDLLYDF
+673 
-685 VQQNPDMSFALANA
+685 
-699 VISYLDEKQHAER
+699 VI
-712 EIESLNAGW
+712 
-721 YKKTDF
+721 
-727 AVATMIDGQEF
+727 AT
-738 THTGRFDIGDG
+738 T
-749 KGQGGGTL
+749 
-757 IDHIE
+757 
-762 LFAKNSLN
+762 
-770 DRILYGDENSRES
+770 
-783 LNYVLNSVVP
+783 
-793 FLKENAELT
+793 
-802 AEEMIILNRFK
+802 
-813 DDNPIRTAADVEIAE
+813 
-828 PITFKLY
+828 
-835 QLKEG
+835 
-840 EEYHGMR
+840 
-847 FESLDRNRLHSNQL
+847 
-861 NEEDYTLMY
+861 EDYL
-870 EGDLSQYSGN
+870 
-880 TVEEKLEVLFEE
+880 
-892 FNINK
+892 
-897 PANFMGHSM
+897 
-906 SVSDVVIVND
+906 
-916 NAYYCDS
+916 
-923 VGFREYPE
+923 
-931 FLRQKEVEPPAI
+931 
-943 ADFRAKTEEDFKFYN
+943 AD
-958 FKPVEVENIVKDFV
+958 
-972 QRVFEENGVDA
+972 
-983 QIHGAAVTGS
+983 
-993 RSRGLEKVDSSDVD
+993 
-1007 VVIEIDS
+1007 
-1014 ALKEDALFNI
+1014 
-1024 IHGEALTLEG
+1024 
-1034 YTIDINPIKADE
+1034 
-1046 TGTLETYL
+1046 
-1054 PTAEAYLTE
+1054 
-1063 KAQHRKLS
+1063 KAQSTELS
-1071 DLDTAK
+1071 DLDIAK
-1077 QHIADYLDREFGGS
+1077 QHIADYYDREFGEL
-1091 AEFSDIS
+1091 AEFSDFSNI
-1098 RLSLAYAVDEEH
+1098 SLAYTTDEEH

-1118 DLEQFKLTF
+1118 DLEQYKLIF
-1127 EYDGM
+1127 EYDGN
-1132 VVRDEQYNS
+1132 VVRDEQYNTLS
-1141 LAEMNENALSVL
+1141 EMNENALSVL
-1153 DYNDL
+1153 DFNDL

-1164 EISSVIQAKAVEQLH
+1164 EIASVIPTKA
-1179 SDKGI
+1179 SD
-1184 KATDFMSAMGVN
+1184 
-1196 VVNMDKPEISK
+1196 
-1207 ETELPFKVGDEI
+1207 LPFKVGDDI

-1224 EWQIESMN
+1224 EWHIDSIN
-1232 EERGR
+1232 EDRGR
-1237 IMLTRDTGNIVMPVE
+1237 IMLSRDTGNVIMPQE
-1252 SIETFLSEV
+1252 GLETFLSEV
-1261 VDYVNRHAGIEDLE
+1261 VESVNHHAGIENLE
-1275 QVDTAEIRENIG
+1275 QSDTEKVHESIVDTD
-1287 KTENVQDILDMVD
+1287 TLDTAD
-1300 GVTVAEKEPEPKSD
+1300 KSIANEKEPEQKFG
-1314 LKTYDV
+1314 LLTFDV
-1320 FIYDKESGTD
+1320 YIYDRESGTN

-1336 AKNTEEAMKMAD
+1336 AKNTAEAKKIAD
-1348 EYIERWNLVEAEITD
+1348 EYIKRWNLVDAEITD
-1363 IQLVEPKKELA
+1363 VQLVAPEKELV
-1374 KEEPTAE
+1374 KDEPITE
-1381 VSEDTPLFDE
+1381 KSSETEISDDAPLFDE
-1391 SVIADAG
+1391 KAIADAG
-1398 LGFVPDKGFE
+1398 LGFVADDKEFKPF
-1408 ALGNTNQ
+1408 GNGKQ
-1415 EYQQLSLFGEPEP
+1415 EYEQLTLFGESEP
-1428 ISKPASTQTYTPIE
+1428 VSPSAPAQTVSPVQ
-1442 YGEPVADVNRF
+1442 YGEPIADVDRF
-1453 EELYKEIMR
+1453 QELHKEIMR
-1462 GSGFEG
+1462 GSGFEN
-1468 GKFRIAEFFENNN
+1468 GKFRIEAFFQENH
-1481 PANKEFADFL
+1481 PSTQEFADFL
-1491 RDEYGTGGHTA
+1491 KNEYGTGGHTA

-1507 MVDHDSKGMQFTVRS
+1507 SVDHDSKGIQFTLRS
-1522 TDDSIS
+1522 VDNGIS
-1528 NETFEFSWTEVAKLT
+1528 KETFDFSWTEVAKLT
-1543 ADLIKHDKYLTQDEI
+1543 ADLIQHDKYITQDDI
-1558 DRRNQREAK
+1558 DRRNQRGSKTEK
-1567 SKKSADEPK
+1567 SDIKPENISAPDE
-1576 IEKAVTTETPQKSEP
+1576 KSE
-1591 EQEKP
+1591 QQIKVDEKT
-1596 QNFAITDDKL
+1596 QNFTITDDNL

-1615 HNNMEAVRTLKQIE
+1615 KNNLLAIQTLKQIE
-1629 REDRRATPEEQEILS
+1629 SEDRTATPEEQEILS
-1644 KYVGWGGI
+1644 KYVGWGGLA
-1652 SQAFDSD
+1652 QAFDSE
-1659 NQQWDKE
+1659 NEQWSKE
-1666 FSQLFDE
+1666 FAQLSDA
-1673 LTPKEY
+1673 LLPKEY

-1700 YEALEKFGFKGG
+1700 YEALDKFGFNGG
-1712 NLLEPAM
+1712 NLLEPSC
-1719 GVGNFVGK
+1719 GVGNFLGK
-1727 MPSEM
+1727 MPSEV
-1732 AENTHVYGVEIDSIS
+1732 AEHTNIYGVEIDSIS

-1758 DIQVTGF
+1758 DIQITGF
-1765 EHTNFQNSS
+1765 ESTHFQNGS
-1774 FDVAVGNVPFGD
+1774 FDAAVGNVPFGD

-1811 KDGGIV
+1811 KEGGIV

-1830 ESFRKQLA
+1830 ESFRRQLA
-1838 EKADLIGAIR
+1838 EKADLVGAVR
-1848 LPNNAFKAN
+1848 LPNTAFKAN
-1857 AGTEVTSDIIFLQKR
+1857 AGTEVTSDILFLQKR
-1872 SAPPEEFP
+1872 SAPPEELP

-1886 KTEDGLRVNSYFAE
+1886 KTEGGLRVNSYFAE

-1921 TMCVPIEG
+1921 TMCIPIEG

-1934 QIYEAVQRLDTQI
+1934 QIHEAVQKLDTQI

-1953 DVFKFSNGQVTMTAK
+1953 EVFRFSDKQVTMTAA

-1981 DIFLKGGEDRLGKF
+1981 DIYLKGGESKLGNF

-2002 TKSKDYG
+2002 TKSKDYD

-2019 TVRELLRIQAE
+2019 MVRELLKVQA
-2030 DKLENEIKAVQNK
+2030 DDRPENEIKAIQQK
-2043 LSTQYDDFYKKYGL
+2043 LSVQYDDFYKKYGL

-2076 LTLEKEID
+2076 LTLEKDFD

-2124 KVDLAY
+2124 KVDLEY

-2141 LISEL
+2141 LIAEL
-2146 KGEIFLVPHT
+2146 KGEIFLVPNT

-2177 ESVAETD
+2177 TAYAESD
-2184 GRFAEN
+2184 SRFAEN
-2190 VEALKLAMP
+2190 VTALEKAMP

-2214 WIPKELYQQFIYET
+2214 WIPKELYQQFMYEL
-2228 FETPRENRED
+2228 FQTPRENRED

-2289 EHLLNLKEPKVY
+2289 EQLLNLKEPKVY
-2301 KPETYIDQ
+2301 KSETYLDL
-2309 NGDEK
+2309 NGNEK

-2320 VKATKIVQQKAG
+2320 IKATKIVQQKAA
-2332 KIKQAFKDWIFK
+2332 KIKQAFKDWIFR
-2344 DPERAVQLVEQYN
+2344 DPERAIPLVEQYN

-2501 VDILQEQIDDIM
+2501 VSILQDQIDDIM

-2520 KAEGSKFQ
+2520 KAEGSRFQ

-2536 KSLEAKLDKL
+2536 KSLEARLDKL
-2546 EKSHDDILTF
+2546 EKTHDDILTF

-2567 ESHEFK
+2567 EAHEFK
-2573 NVPTQTKLSNVA
+2573 NVPTQTKLTNVA

-2608 TGSKGVIM
+2608 TSGRGVIM

-2642 DHELNNFDNWVTVF
+2642 DHGLSNFDNWVTVF
-2656 GQQKTEW
+2656 GEQKTEW

-2731 DRADDVQSGNI
+2731 DRADDVQSGNV

-2765 IDPSFEDHP
+2765 IDPSFEDSP

-2811 SQSSDKGEITDE
+2811 SQSTDKGENADE

-2845 DKLIQNGINPEEIA
+2845 DKLIVNGIKPDEIA

-2891 MGTGTNCQKKLVALH
+2891 MGTGTNCQKKLIALH

-2919 RIGRIERQGNQNSK
+2919 RIGRIERQGNQNSV
-2933 AHVYNYVTK
+2933 AHVFNYVTK

-3001 LDNEVKELNLLKSEH
+3001 LDNEVKELNLLKAEH

-3023 QQTVATAPEK
+3023 QQTVAVTPAK
-3033 IEKAETRLENLKSDR
+3033 IENAEIRLENLKADR
-3048 EVLRQLPIDAET
+3048 ETLRQLPIDEET
-3060 KLPIFKITID
+3060 KLPVFKITID

-3081 QALEDVVLGFVKR
+3081 QALEDAVLDFVKK
-3094 SSDTNKEIGEFQGFK
+3094 SSDSEKEIGEFQGFK

-3116 LGGEPDIS
+3116 FGNEPDIS

-3130 AEHRCQLTSSFSANL
+3130 AEHKCALTSSFSANL

-3154 IDQTINDA
+3154 IDQTISDA
-3162 QNSVNKL
+3162 QNNVNKL
-3169 KMDLENAQRIVATP
+3169 KMDLENAQRIVNTP

-3194 ERLATLTEELNQAAI
+3194 ERLASLTDELNQAAI
-3209 EAKKNAPEKQRT
+3209 EAKKNAPEKKRT

-3238 KTAKPKERSQNKN
+3238 KTTKPKERSQDKN

>member
-1 MRVTAEQIERANLV
+1 MRVTPEQIERANLV
-15 NLPDFLRSQGFDL
+15 NLPDFLRSQGFSL
-28 KRVGKEYVLTE
+28 KQVGREYILQE

-46 DNAFGERGKWF
+46 NNEAGEVGKWF
-57 RFSANEGGNN
+57 RFSENKGGNN
-67 IQFVQKFLGFDFIS
+67 IQFVQEFMGLDFIS

-87 DEKAIPT
+87 NERAIPFHSHSIS
-94 KAHYHSNQGHYANDL
+94 KA
-109 KVELPKEREI
+109 EPPKNREI
-119 KVVDSQSITRISGYL
+119 MVHDSKEISRITDYL
-134 HGVRG
+134 HNIRG
-139 LSAES
+139 LSYDAI
-144 LAKLITEGRLSQE
+144 AGLIADGRLSQE
-157 EKTGNAVFKILDEN
+157 EKTGNAVFKIFDES
-171 GLLVGAEKVGTSE
+171 GLLVGAEKVGTSNV
-184 SMRFKSFEKGS
+184 RFKSFDKGA
-195 ADGYGFEMT
+195 ADGYGFEIVS
-204 KGNPVNT
+204 GEPANT
-211 YFFESAIDTVSF
+211 YFFESAIDAISF
-223 ADLNPDLDNYRLV
+223 ADLHSEQRDYRLV
-236 SMSGVKPSV
+236 SMAGVKPSV
-245 VEMTM
+245 VTETM
-250 QRYGIQSEN
+250 KRYAISPEN
-259 IYICTD
+259 IYLCTD

-274 KRLITQYPAMRRITP
+274 EKLIARYSAMKRVTP
-289 QGAKDWN
+289 NGAKDWN
-296 DILRGRIERMKLY
+296 DILQGRMNKMKRY
-309 GNTYWQEATDN
+309 GNPYWQAATDN

-329 EDTFRQLQETLDK
+329 EDIFQQIQQALDK
-342 SGLNYCAYSG
+342 SGLNYCAYSDG
-352 GKNAMVAVNS
+352 SNTMIAVNS
-362 SEVDRFKSVTG
+362 SEIDHFKNVTG
-373 LDDTLCRLQKSSRE
+373 FDESLCRLQKSGKE
-387 HIPQDRNIIGNTEFR
+387 HIPQDKNIIGNTDYK
-402 YIPQKTYISED
+402 YIPQKSYISED
-413 RETILKMAEIAN
+413 RETILKMAELAN
-425 KANIQFSA
+425 KANISFSA
-433 RIYAN
+433 RIYPS
-438 GKATMTVSQADMPQM
+438 GKGVMTVSQADISQI
-453 SAIRDE
+453 SAIQDA
-459 VKAMRKPMIQAY
+459 VKAMRKPMIQNS
-471 RQASQK
+471 RQASQE
-477 IIGNKP
+477 IIGNRP
-483 YREIRNRQFMISQLT
+483 YREIRNRQFMISPLT
-498 PEKYHKIEPKLF
+498 PDKYHKIEPKLY

-522 GKVMFTTERE
+522 GKVMFTTEKE
-532 EAQRFNAIL
+532 NAPHFQAIL
-541 RQTIAENLIL
+541 RQTICENQIL
-551 ENLQSMGLD
+551 ENLQNMGLD
-560 DTQIQALASS
+560 NQQIQALSS
-570 VEIASRNG
+570 SIEIAARNN
-578 MVNVIENYVSKDYDL
+578 MTNVIENYVSKDYDIT
-593 AQLNTMDNLLIAYL
+593 QLGTMNDLLIGYL
-607 SQTDTS
+607 DQSDTS
-613 RFLDNGI
+613 RFLDNSR
-620 QLDLLLSTKQQF
+620 QLDLLLSAKQEF
-632 DLAIAQRNEL
+632 DLQIAQREEL
-642 ASFEEIYTPE
+642 LSDDEINLPEPDSVSFR
-652 NDDTPEIPEN
+652 
-662 SVKIHFGDKDK
+662 FGDQSKE
-673 DWFTESDLLYDF
+673 WFTESDLLADF
-685 VQQNPDMSFALANA
+685 VQDNPEMSFALANA
-699 VISYLDEKQHAER
+699 VLGYLDEKQHTER
-712 EIESLNAGW
+712 NVAGLNAGW

-727 AVATMIDGQEF
+727 TVTTMIDGQEF
-738 THTGRFDIGDG
+738 RHSGRFDIGDG
-749 KGQGGGTL
+749 AGTGGGTL

-762 LFAKNSLN
+762 QFAKNALKQEFLYNEN
-770 DRILYGDENSRES
+770 DRES
-783 LNYVLNSVVP
+783 LNYLLDHVVP
-793 FLKENAELT
+793 FLTENAALT
-802 AEEMIILNRFK
+802 AEEQRILDNFK
-813 DDNPIRTAADVEIAE
+813 EQHPIRTAADVEI
-828 PITFKLY
+828 
-835 QLKEG
+835 
-840 EEYHGMR
+840 
-847 FESLDRNRLHSNQL
+847 
-861 NEEDYTLMY
+861 
-870 EGDLSQYSGN
+870 
-880 TVEEKLEVLFEE
+880 
-892 FNINK
+892 
-897 PANFMGHSM
+897 
-906 SVSDVVIVND
+906 
-916 NAYYCDS
+916 
-923 VGFREYPE
+923 
-931 FLRQKEVEPPAI
+931 VEPVQNEPTAI
-943 ADFRAKTEEDFKFYN
+943 ADSMIKVED
-958 FKPVEVENIVKDFV
+958 D
-972 QRVFEENGVDA
+972 
-983 QIHGAAVTGS
+983 
-993 RSRGLEKVDSSDVD
+993 
-1007 VVIEIDS
+1007 
-1014 ALKEDALFNI
+1014 
-1024 IHGEALTLEG
+1024 
-1034 YTIDINPIKADE
+1034 
-1046 TGTLETYL
+1046 
-1054 PTAEAYLTE
+1054 LTE
-1063 KAQHRKLS
+1063 KVQSREPT
-1071 DLDTAK
+1071 DLNIAK
-1077 QHIADYLDREFGGS
+1077 QHIAEYLDREFGES
-1091 AEFSDIS
+1091 PEFSDMAKIA
-1098 RLSLAYAVDEEH
+1098 LAYTTDEEH
-1110 NLPIQVYA
+1110 DLPILVYA
-1118 DLEQFKLTF
+1118 DLEQYRLVF
-1127 EYDGM
+1127 EYDGN
-1132 VVRDEQYNS
+1132 VVHDEQYNS
-1141 LAEMNENALSVL
+1141 LSEMNENALSVL
-1153 DYNDL
+1153 DFNDL

-1164 EISSVIQAKAVEQLH
+1164 EIVSVIPTKS
-1179 SDKGI
+1179 SD
-1184 KATDFMSAMGVN
+1184 
-1196 VVNMDKPEISK
+1196 
-1207 ETELPFKVGDEI
+1207 LPFKVGDNI

-1224 EWQIESMN
+1224 EWHIDSIN
-1232 EERGR
+1232 EDRGR
-1237 IMLTRDTGNIVMPVE
+1237 IMLSRDTGNVIMPQE
-1252 SIETFLSEV
+1252 GLETFLSEV
-1261 VDYVNRHAGIEDLE
+1261 VESANHHAGIENLE
-1275 QVDTAEIRENIG
+1275 QSDTEKMHESIVDTD
-1287 KTENVQDILDMVD
+1287 TLDTAD
-1300 GVTVAEKEPEPKSD
+1300 KSIANEKEPEQKSG
-1314 LKTYDV
+1314 LLTFDV
-1320 FIYDKESGTD
+1320 YIYDRESGTN

-1336 AKNTEEAMKMAD
+1336 AKNTAEAKKIAD
-1348 EYIERWNLVEAEITD
+1348 EYINRWNLVDAEITD
-1363 IQLVEPKKELA
+1363 VQFVAPKKGLV
-1374 KEEPTAE
+1374 KDEPITGKSAE
-1381 VSEDTPLFDE
+1381 TEIFDDAPLFSE
-1391 SVIADAG
+1391 STIADAG
-1398 LGFVPDKGFE
+1398 LGFVADDKEFKPF
-1408 ALGNTNQ
+1408 GNGKQ
-1415 EYQQLSLFGEPEP
+1415 EYEQLTLFGESEP
-1428 ISKPASTQTYTPIE
+1428 VNPSASTQTITPVQ

-1453 EELYKEIMR
+1453 EELHKEIMR

-1468 GKFRIAEFFENNN
+1468 GKFRIEAFFQENH
-1481 PANKEFADFL
+1481 PSTQEFADFL
-1491 RDEYGTGGHTA
+1491 KNEYGTGGHTS

-1507 MVDHDSKGMQFTVRS
+1507 SVDHDSKGMQFTVRS
-1522 TDDSIS
+1522 KENGIS
-1528 NETFEFSWTEVAKLT
+1528 NETFDFTWTEVAKLT
-1543 ADLIKHDKYLTQDEI
+1543 ADLIKHEKYLKQDEI
-1558 DRRNQREAK
+1558 KRRDQRESKTEK
-1567 SKKSADEPK
+1567 SDIKPEIITAPDEKSEQQIKADEK
-1576 IEKAVTTETPQKSEP
+1576 T
-1591 EQEKP
+1591 
-1596 QNFAITDDKL
+1596 QNFTITDDNL

-1615 HNNMEAVRTLKQIE
+1615 KNNLLAIQTLKQIE
-1629 REDRRATPEEQEILS
+1629 SEDRTATPEEQEILS
-1644 KYVGWGGI
+1644 KYVGWGGLA
-1652 SQAFDSD
+1652 QAFDSE
-1659 NQQWDKE
+1659 NEQWSKE
-1666 FSQLFDE
+1666 FAQLSDT

-1700 YEALEKFGFKGG
+1700 YEALDKFGFNGG
-1712 NLLEPAM
+1712 NLLEPSC
-1719 GVGNFVGK
+1719 GVGNFLGK
-1727 MPSEM
+1727 IPSEM
-1732 AENTHVYGVEIDSIS
+1732 AEHTNIYGVEIDSIS

-1758 DIQVTGF
+1758 DIQITGF
-1765 EHTNFQNSS
+1765 ESTHFQNGS
-1774 FDVAVGNVPFGD
+1774 FDAAVGNVPFGD

-1811 KDGGIV
+1811 KEGGIV

-1830 ESFRKQLA
+1830 ESFRMQLA
-1838 EKADLIGAIR
+1838 QKADLIGAVR

-1857 AGTEVTSDIIFLQKR
+1857 AGTEVTSDILFLQKR
-1872 SAPPEEFP
+1872 SAPPEELP

-1900 NPEMVLGTIVEG
+1900 NPEMVLGTIIEG

-1921 TMCVPIEG
+1921 TMCIPIEG

-1934 QIYEAVQRLDTQI
+1934 QIHEVVQKLDTQI
-1947 SAVKTN
+1947 SALKTN
-1953 DVFKFSNGQVTMTAK
+1953 EVFRFSDKQVTMTAA

-1981 DIFLKGGEDRLGKF
+1981 DIYLKGGESKLGNF

-2019 TVRELLRIQAE
+2019 TVRELLRVQADDRPE
-2030 DKLENEIKAVQNK
+2030 SEIKAVQQK
-2043 LSTQYDDFYKKYGL
+2043 LSVQYDDFYKKYGL
-2057 LHSRKNRSV
+2057 LHSRKNRQV

-2076 LTLEKEID
+2076 LTLEKEFD

-2115 LAISMAETA
+2115 LTISMAETA

-2136 MSQEL
+2136 MSEEM

-2146 KGEIFLVPHT
+2146 KGEIFLVPDT
-2156 EEYQSASEYL
+2156 NTYQSASEYL

-2177 ESVAETD
+2177 ENYAEKD
-2184 GRFAEN
+2184 SRFAEN
-2190 VEALKLAMP
+2190 VEALQAAMP
-2199 EPLKAGDIDVKIGAT
+2199 EPLKAGDIDVKIGAA
-2214 WIPKELYQQFIYET
+2214 WIPKELYQQFMYEL
-2228 FETPRENRED
+2228 FQTPRENRED

-2289 EHLLNLKEPKVY
+2289 EQLLNLKEPKVY
-2301 KPETYIDQ
+2301 KSETYLDL
-2309 NGDEK
+2309 NGNEK

-2320 VKATKIVQQKAG
+2320 IKATKIVQQKAA
-2332 KIKQAFKDWIFK
+2332 KIKQAFKDWIFR
-2344 DPERAVQLVEQYN
+2344 DPERAIPLVEQYN

-2412 FEMIAT
+2412 FEMIAA

-2501 VDILQEQIDDIM
+2501 VSILQDQINDIM

-2520 KAEGSKFQ
+2520 KAEGSRFQ

-2546 EKSHDDILTF
+2546 EKTHDDILTF

-2567 ESHEFK
+2567 EAHEFK
-2573 NVPTQTKLSNVA
+2573 NVPTQTKLTNVA

-2608 TGSKGVIM
+2608 TGGRGVIM

-2642 DHELNNFDNWVTVF
+2642 DHGLSNFDNWVTVF
-2656 GQQKTEW
+2656 GEQKTEW

-2765 IDPSFEDHP
+2765 IDPSFEDSP

-2811 SQSSDKGEITDE
+2811 SQSTDKGENADE

-2845 DKLIQNGINPEEIA
+2845 DKLIANGIKPEEIA
-2859 YVHDAKTEQQKA
+2859 YVHNAKTEQQKA

-2891 MGTGTNCQKKLVALH
+2891 MGTGTNCQKKLIALH

-2919 RIGRIERQGNQNSK
+2919 RIGRIERQGNQNSV
-2933 AHVYNYVTK
+2933 AHVFNYVTK

-3001 LDNEVKELNLLKSEH
+3001 LDNEVKELNLLKAEH

-3023 QQTVATAPEK
+3023 QQTVASTPAK
-3033 IEKAETRLENLKSDR
+3033 IEKAEERLEDLKADR
-3048 EVLRQLPIDAET
+3048 EALRQLPIDEET
-3060 KLPIFKITID
+3060 KLPVFKITID

-3081 QALEDVVLGFVKR
+3081 QALENAVLDFVKN
-3094 SSDTNKEIGEFQGFK
+3094 SSDQETDVGEFQGFK

-3116 LGGEPDIS
+3116 FGNEPDIS

-3130 AEHRCQLTSSFSANL
+3130 AEHSCTLTSSFSANL

-3154 IDQTINDA
+3154 IDQTISDA
-3162 QNSVNKL
+3162 QNNVNKL
-3169 KMDLENAQRIVATP
+3169 KMDLENARRIVNTP

-3194 ERLATLTEELNQAAI
+3194 ERLTALTEELNQAAI
-3209 EAKKNAPEKQRT
+3209 EAKKKAPEKQRT

-3238 KTAKPKERSQNKN
+3238 KTTKPKERSQDKN

>member
-1 MRVTAEQIERANLV
+1 MRVTPEQIERANLV
-15 NLPDFLRSQGFDL
+15 NLPDFLRSQGFSL
-28 KRVGKEYVLTE
+28 KQVGREYILQE

-46 DNAFGERGKWF
+46 NNEAGEVGKWF
-57 RFSANEGGNN
+57 RFSENKGGNN
-67 IQFVQKFLGFDFIS
+67 IQFVQEFMGLDFIS

-87 DEKAIPT
+87 NEKAIPFHSHSIS
-94 KAHYHSNQGHYANDL
+94 KA
-109 KVELPKEREI
+109 EPPKNREI
-119 KVVDSQSITRISGYL
+119 ILHESTDLSRTMHYL
-134 HGVRG
+134 HDVRG
-139 LSAES
+139 LSIAS
-144 LAKLITEGRLSQE
+144 LEKLTAEGRLSQE
-157 EKTGNAVFKILDEN
+157 EKTGNAVFKIFDEN
-171 GLLVGAEKVGTSE
+171 GLLVGAEKVGTSN
-184 SMRFKSFEKGS
+184 MRFKSFDKGA
-195 ADGYGFEMT
+195 ADGYGFEIVSD
-204 KGNPVNT
+204 KPANT
-211 YFFESAIDTVSF
+211 YFFESAIDAISF
-223 ADLNPDLDNYRLV
+223 ADLHSEQSDYRLV
-236 SMSGVKPSV
+236 SMAGVKPSV
-245 VEMTM
+245 VTETM
-250 QRYGIQSEN
+250 KRYAISPEN
-259 IYICTD
+259 IYLCTD

-274 KRLITQYPAMRRITP
+274 EKLIARYPIMKRVTP
-289 QGAKDWN
+289 NGAKDWN
-296 DILRGRIERMKLY
+296 DILQGRMNKMKRY
-309 GNTYWQEATDN
+309 GNPYWQESTDN
-320 RDKTVAIMR
+320 RDKTVAVMR
-329 EDTFRQLQETLDK
+329 EDTFQQIQQALDK
-342 SGLNYCAYSG
+342 SGLNYCAYSDG
-352 GKNAMVAVNS
+352 SNTMIAVNS
-362 SEVDRFKSVTG
+362 SEIDHFKNVTG
-373 LDDTLCRLQKSSRE
+373 LDESLCRLQKSGKE
-387 HIPQDRNIIGNTEFR
+387 HIPQDKNVIGNTDYK
-402 YIPQKTYISED
+402 YIPQKSYISED
-413 RETILKMAEIAN
+413 RETILKMAELAN
-425 KANIQFSA
+425 KANISFSA
-433 RIYAN
+433 RIYPS
-438 GKATMTVSQADMPQM
+438 GKGVMTVSQADISQI
-453 SAIRDE
+453 SAIQDA
-459 VKAMRKPMIQAY
+459 VKVMRKPMIQNS
-471 RQASQK
+471 RQASQE
-477 IIGNKP
+477 IIGNRP
-483 YREIRNRQFMISQLT
+483 YREIRNRQFMISPLT
-498 PEKYHKIEPKLF
+498 PDKYHKMEPKLY

-522 GKVMFTTERE
+522 GKVMFTTEKE
-532 EAQRFNAIL
+532 NAPHFQAIL
-541 RQTIAENLIL
+541 RQTICENQIL
-551 ENLQSMGLD
+551 ENLQNMGLD
-560 DTQIQALASS
+560 NQQIQALSS
-570 VEIASRNG
+570 SIEIAARNN
-578 MVNVIENYVSKDYDL
+578 MANVIENYVSKDYDITHL
-593 AQLNTMDNLLIAYL
+593 GTMNDLLIGYL
-607 SQTDTS
+607 DQSDTS
-613 RFLDNGI
+613 RFLDNGR
-620 QLDLLLSTKQQF
+620 QLDLLLSAKQEF
-632 DLAIAQRNEL
+632 DLQIAQREEL
-642 ASFEEIYTPE
+642 ISAEEIILPE
-652 NDDTPEIPEN
+652 SP
-662 SVKIHFGDKDK
+662 
-673 DWFTESDLLYDF
+673 
-685 VQQNPDMSFALANA
+685 
-699 VISYLDEKQHAER
+699 VI
-712 EIESLNAGW
+712 
-721 YKKTDF
+721 
-727 AVATMIDGQEF
+727 AT
-738 THTGRFDIGDG
+738 T
-749 KGQGGGTL
+749 
-757 IDHIE
+757 
-762 LFAKNSLN
+762 
-770 DRILYGDENSRES
+770 
-783 LNYVLNSVVP
+783 
-793 FLKENAELT
+793 
-802 AEEMIILNRFK
+802 
-813 DDNPIRTAADVEIAE
+813 
-828 PITFKLY
+828 
-835 QLKEG
+835 
-840 EEYHGMR
+840 
-847 FESLDRNRLHSNQL
+847 
-861 NEEDYTLMY
+861 EDYL
-870 EGDLSQYSGN
+870 
-880 TVEEKLEVLFEE
+880 
-892 FNINK
+892 
-897 PANFMGHSM
+897 
-906 SVSDVVIVND
+906 
-916 NAYYCDS
+916 
-923 VGFREYPE
+923 
-931 FLRQKEVEPPAI
+931 
-943 ADFRAKTEEDFKFYN
+943 AD
-958 FKPVEVENIVKDFV
+958 
-972 QRVFEENGVDA
+972 
-983 QIHGAAVTGS
+983 
-993 RSRGLEKVDSSDVD
+993 
-1007 VVIEIDS
+1007 
-1014 ALKEDALFNI
+1014 
-1024 IHGEALTLEG
+1024 
-1034 YTIDINPIKADE
+1034 
-1046 TGTLETYL
+1046 
-1054 PTAEAYLTE
+1054 
-1063 KAQHRKLS
+1063 KAQSTELS
-1071 DLDTAK
+1071 DLDIAK
-1077 QHIADYLDREFGGS
+1077 QHIADYYDREFGEL
-1091 AEFSDIS
+1091 AEFSDFSNI
-1098 RLSLAYAVDEEH
+1098 SLAYTTDEEH

-1118 DLEQFKLTF
+1118 DLEQYKLIF
-1127 EYDGM
+1127 EYDGN
-1132 VVRDEQYNS
+1132 VVRDEQYNTLS
-1141 LAEMNENALSVL
+1141 EMNENALSVL
-1153 DYNDL
+1153 DFNDL

-1164 EISSVIQAKAVEQLH
+1164 EIASVIPTKA
-1179 SDKGI
+1179 SD
-1184 KATDFMSAMGVN
+1184 
-1196 VVNMDKPEISK
+1196 
-1207 ETELPFKVGDEI
+1207 LPFKVGDDI

-1224 EWQIESMN
+1224 EWHIDSIN
-1232 EERGR
+1232 EDRGR
-1237 IMLTRDTGNIVMPVE
+1237 IMLSRDTGNVIMPQE
-1252 SIETFLSEV
+1252 GLETFLSEV
-1261 VDYVNRHAGIEDLE
+1261 VESVNHHAGIENLE
-1275 QVDTAEIRENIG
+1275 QSDTEKVHESIVDTD
-1287 KTENVQDILDMVD
+1287 TLDTAD
-1300 GVTVAEKEPEPKSD
+1300 KSIANEKEPEQKFG
-1314 LKTYDV
+1314 LLTFDV
-1320 FIYDKESGTD
+1320 YIYDRESGTN

-1336 AKNTEEAMKMAD
+1336 AKNTAEAKKIAD
-1348 EYIERWNLVEAEITD
+1348 EYIKRWNLVDAEITD
-1363 IQLVEPKKELA
+1363 VQLVAPEKELV
-1374 KEEPTAE
+1374 KDEPITE
-1381 VSEDTPLFDE
+1381 KSSETEISDDAPLFDE
-1391 SVIADAG
+1391 KAIADAG
-1398 LGFVPDKGFE
+1398 LGFVADDKEFKPF
-1408 ALGNTNQ
+1408 GNGKQ
-1415 EYQQLSLFGEPEP
+1415 EYEQLTLFGESEP
-1428 ISKPASTQTYTPIE
+1428 VSPSAPAQTVSPVQ
-1442 YGEPVADVNRF
+1442 YGEPIADVDRF
-1453 EELYKEIMR
+1453 QELHKEIMR
-1462 GSGFEG
+1462 GSGFEN
-1468 GKFRIAEFFENNN
+1468 GKFRIEAFFQENH
-1481 PANKEFADFL
+1481 PSTQEFADFL
-1491 RDEYGTGGHTA
+1491 KNEYGTGGHTA

-1507 MVDHDSKGMQFTVRS
+1507 SVDHDSKGIQFTLRS
-1522 TDDSIS
+1522 VDNGIS
-1528 NETFEFSWTEVAKLT
+1528 KEIFDFSWTEVAKLT
-1543 ADLIKHDKYLTQDEI
+1543 ADLIQHDKYITQDDI
-1558 DRRNQREAK
+1558 DRRNQRGSKTEK
-1567 SKKSADEPK
+1567 SDIKPENISAPDE
-1576 IEKAVTTETPQKSEP
+1576 KSE
-1591 EQEKP
+1591 QQIKVDEKT
-1596 QNFAITDDKL
+1596 QNFTITDDNL

-1615 HNNMEAVRTLKQIE
+1615 KNNLLAIQTLKQIE
-1629 REDRRATPEEQEILS
+1629 NEDRTATPEEQEILS
-1644 KYVGWGGI
+1644 KYVGWGGLA
-1652 SQAFDSD
+1652 QAFDSE
-1659 NQQWDKE
+1659 NEQWSKE
-1666 FSQLFDE
+1666 FAQLSDA

-1700 YEALEKFGFKGG
+1700 YEALDKFGFNGG
-1712 NLLEPAM
+1712 NLLEPSC
-1719 GVGNFVGK
+1719 GVGNFLGK

-1732 AENTHVYGVEIDSIS
+1732 AEHTNIYGVEIDSIS

-1758 DIQVTGF
+1758 DIQITGF
-1765 EHTNFQNSS
+1765 ESTHFQNGS
-1774 FDVAVGNVPFGD
+1774 FDAAVGNVPFGD

-1811 KDGGIV
+1811 KEGGIV

-1830 ESFRKQLA
+1830 ESFRRQLA
-1838 EKADLIGAIR
+1838 EKADLVGAVR
-1848 LPNNAFKAN
+1848 LPNTAFKAN
-1857 AGTEVTSDIIFLQKR
+1857 AGTEVTSDILFLQKR
-1872 SAPPEEFP
+1872 SAPPEELP

-1886 KTEDGLRVNSYFAE
+1886 KTEGGLRVNSYFAE

-1921 TMCVPIEG
+1921 TMCIPIEG

-1934 QIYEAVQRLDTQI
+1934 QIHEAVQKLDTQI

-1953 DVFKFSNGQVTMTAK
+1953 EVFRFSDKQVTMTAA

-1981 DIFLKGGEDRLGKF
+1981 DIYLKGGESKLGNF

-2002 TKSKDYG
+2002 TKSKDYD

-2019 TVRELLRIQAE
+2019 TVRELLKVQA
-2030 DKLENEIKAVQNK
+2030 DDRPENEIKAVQQK
-2043 LSTQYDDFYKKYGL
+2043 LSVQYDDFYKKYGL
-2057 LHSRKNRSV
+2057 LHSRKNRQV

-2076 LTLEKEID
+2076 LTLEKEFD

-2095 TKRTVRPSKPI
+2095 TKRTIRPSKPI

-2124 KVDLAY
+2124 KVDLEY

-2141 LISEL
+2141 LIAEL
-2146 KGEIFLVPHT
+2146 KGEIFLVPNT
-2156 EEYQSASEYL
+2156 GEYQPASEYL

-2177 ESVAETD
+2177 AAYAESD
-2184 GRFAEN
+2184 SRFAEN
-2190 VEALKLAMP
+2190 VTALEKAMP

-2214 WIPKELYQQFIYET
+2214 WIPKELYQQFMYEL
-2228 FETPRENRED
+2228 FQTPRENRED

-2263 ENKRA
+2263 ENKKA

-2289 EHLLNLKEPKVY
+2289 EQLLNLKEPKVY
-2301 KPETYIDQ
+2301 KSETYLDL
-2309 NGDEK
+2309 NGNEK

-2320 VKATKIVQQKAG
+2320 IKATKIVQQKAA

-2344 DPERAVQLVEQYN
+2344 DPERAIPLVEQYN

-2447 QKLYPGAN
+2447 QKLYPGSN

-2471 LFAKI
+2471 LFSKI

-2501 VDILQEQIDDIM
+2501 VSILQDQIDDIM

-2520 KAEGSKFQ
+2520 KAEGSRFQ

-2546 EKSHDDILTF
+2546 EKTHDDILTF
-2556 EEMGIDKLIID
+2556 EEMGIDKLIVD
-2567 ESHEFK
+2567 EAHEFK
-2573 NVPTQTKLSNVA
+2573 NVPTQTKLTNVA

-2608 TGSKGVIM
+2608 TSGRGVIM

-2642 DHELNNFDNWVTVF
+2642 DHGLSNFDNWVTVF
-2656 GQQKTEW
+2656 GEQKTEW

-2731 DRADDVQSGNI
+2731 DRADDVQSGNV

-2765 IDPSFEDHP
+2765 IDPSFEDSP

-2811 SQSSDKGEITDE
+2811 SQSTDKGENADE

-2845 DKLIQNGINPEEIA
+2845 DKLIVNGIKPDEIA

-2891 MGTGTNCQKKLVALH
+2891 MGTGTNCQKKLIALH

-2919 RIGRIERQGNQNSK
+2919 RIGRIERQGNQNSV
-2933 AHVYNYVTK
+2933 AHVFNYVTK

-3001 LDNEVKELNLLKSEH
+3001 LDNEVKELNLLKAEH

-3023 QQTVATAPEK
+3023 QQTVASTPAK
-3033 IEKAETRLENLKSDR
+3033 IEKAEERLENLKADR
-3048 EVLRQLPIDAET
+3048 EALRQLPVDEET
-3060 KLPIFKITID
+3060 KLPVFKITI
-3070 GTEYTDRKEAA
+3070 GGMEYTDRKEAA
-3081 QALEDVVLGFVKR
+3081 QALEDAVLDFVKK
-3094 SSDTNKEIGEFQGFK
+3094 SSDSEKEIGEFQGFK

-3116 LGGEPDIS
+3116 FGNEPDIS

-3130 AEHRCQLTSSFSANL
+3130 AEHKCALTSSFSANL

-3154 IDQTINDA
+3154 IDQTISDA
-3162 QNSVNKL
+3162 QNNVNKL
-3169 KMDLENAQRIVATP
+3169 KMDLENAQRIVNTP

-3194 ERLATLTEELNQAAI
+3194 ERLASLTDELNQAAI
-3209 EAKKNAPEKQRT
+3209 EAKKNAPEKKRT

-3238 KTAKPKERSQNKN
+3238 KTTKPKERSQDKN

>member
-1 MRVTAEQIERANLV
+1 MRVTPEQIERANLV
-15 NLPDFLRSQGFDL
+15 NLPDFLRSQGFSL
-28 KRVGKEYVLTE
+28 KQVGREYILQE

-46 DNAFGERGKWF
+46 NNEAGEVGKWF
-57 RFSANEGGNN
+57 RFSENKGGNN
-67 IQFVQKFLGFDFIS
+67 IQFVQEFMGLDFIS

-87 DEKAIPT
+87 NEKAIPFHSHSIS
-94 KAHYHSNQGHYANDL
+94 KA
-109 KVELPKEREI
+109 EPPKNREI
-119 KVVDSQSITRISGYL
+119 ILHESTDLSRTMHYL
-134 HGVRG
+134 HDVRG
-139 LSAES
+139 LSIAS
-144 LAKLITEGRLSQE
+144 LEKLTAEGRLSQE
-157 EKTGNAVFKILDEN
+157 EKTGNAVFKIFDEN
-171 GLLVGAEKVGTSE
+171 GLLVGAEKVGTSN
-184 SMRFKSFEKGS
+184 MRFKSFDKGA
-195 ADGYGFEMT
+195 ADGYGFEIVSD
-204 KGNPVNT
+204 KPANT
-211 YFFESAIDTVSF
+211 YFFESAIDAISF
-223 ADLNPDLDNYRLV
+223 ADLHSEQSDYRLV
-236 SMSGVKPSV
+236 SMAGVKPSV
-245 VEMTM
+245 VTETM
-250 QRYGIQSEN
+250 KRYAISPEN
-259 IYICTD
+259 IYLCTD

-274 KRLITQYPAMRRITP
+274 EKLIARYPIMKRVTP
-289 QGAKDWN
+289 NGAKDWN
-296 DILRGRIERMKLY
+296 DILQGRMNKMKRY
-309 GNTYWQEATDN
+309 GNPYWQESTDN
-320 RDKTVAIMR
+320 RDKTVAVMR
-329 EDTFRQLQETLDK
+329 EDTFQQIQQALDK
-342 SGLNYCAYSG
+342 SGLNYCAYSDG
-352 GKNAMVAVNS
+352 SNTMIAVNS
-362 SEVDRFKSVTG
+362 SEIDHFKNVTG
-373 LDDTLCRLQKSSRE
+373 LDESLCRLQKSGKE
-387 HIPQDRNIIGNTEFR
+387 HIPQDKNIIGNTDYK
-402 YIPQKTYISED
+402 YIPQKSYISED
-413 RETILKMAEIAN
+413 RETILKMAELAN
-425 KANIQFSA
+425 KANISFSA
-433 RIYAN
+433 RIYPS
-438 GKATMTVSQADMPQM
+438 GKAVMTVSQADISQV
-453 SAIRDE
+453 SAIQDT
-459 VKAMRKPMIQAY
+459 VKDMRKPMIQNS
-471 RQASQK
+471 RQASQE
-477 IIGNKP
+477 IIGNRS
-483 YREIRNRQFMISQLT
+483 YREIRNRQFMISPLT
-498 PEKYHKIEPKLF
+498 PDKYHKIEPKLY

-522 GKVMFTTERE
+522 GKVMFTTEKE
-532 EAQRFNAIL
+532 NAPHFQAIL
-541 RQTIAENLIL
+541 RQTICENQIL
-551 ENLQSMGLD
+551 ENLQNMGLD
-560 DTQIQALASS
+560 NQQIQALSS
-570 VEIASRNG
+570 SIEIAARNN
-578 MVNVIENYVSKDYDL
+578 MTNVIENYVSKDYDIT
-593 AQLNTMDNLLIAYL
+593 QLGTMNDLLIGYL
-607 SQTDTS
+607 NQSDTS
-613 RFLDNGI
+613 RFLDNSR
-620 QLDLLLSTKQQF
+620 QLDLLLSAKQEF
-632 DLAIAQRNEL
+632 DLQIAQREEL
-642 ASFEEIYTPE
+642 ISAEEIILPE
-652 NDDTPEIPEN
+652 SP
-662 SVKIHFGDKDK
+662 
-673 DWFTESDLLYDF
+673 
-685 VQQNPDMSFALANA
+685 
-699 VISYLDEKQHAER
+699 VI
-712 EIESLNAGW
+712 
-721 YKKTDF
+721 
-727 AVATMIDGQEF
+727 AT
-738 THTGRFDIGDG
+738 T
-749 KGQGGGTL
+749 
-757 IDHIE
+757 
-762 LFAKNSLN
+762 
-770 DRILYGDENSRES
+770 
-783 LNYVLNSVVP
+783 
-793 FLKENAELT
+793 
-802 AEEMIILNRFK
+802 
-813 DDNPIRTAADVEIAE
+813 
-828 PITFKLY
+828 
-835 QLKEG
+835 
-840 EEYHGMR
+840 
-847 FESLDRNRLHSNQL
+847 
-861 NEEDYTLMY
+861 EDYL
-870 EGDLSQYSGN
+870 
-880 TVEEKLEVLFEE
+880 
-892 FNINK
+892 
-897 PANFMGHSM
+897 
-906 SVSDVVIVND
+906 
-916 NAYYCDS
+916 
-923 VGFREYPE
+923 
-931 FLRQKEVEPPAI
+931 
-943 ADFRAKTEEDFKFYN
+943 AD
-958 FKPVEVENIVKDFV
+958 
-972 QRVFEENGVDA
+972 
-983 QIHGAAVTGS
+983 
-993 RSRGLEKVDSSDVD
+993 
-1007 VVIEIDS
+1007 
-1014 ALKEDALFNI
+1014 
-1024 IHGEALTLEG
+1024 
-1034 YTIDINPIKADE
+1034 
-1046 TGTLETYL
+1046 
-1054 PTAEAYLTE
+1054 
-1063 KAQHRKLS
+1063 KAQSTELS
-1071 DLDTAK
+1071 DLDIAK
-1077 QHIADYLDREFGGS
+1077 QHIADYYDREFGEL
-1091 AEFSDIS
+1091 AEFSDLSNI
-1098 RLSLAYAVDEEH
+1098 SLAYTTDEEH

-1118 DLEQFKLTF
+1118 DLEQYRLIF
-1127 EYDGM
+1127 EYDGN
-1132 VVRDEQYNS
+1132 VIRDEQYNS

-1153 DYNDL
+1153 DFNDL

-1164 EISSVIQAKAVEQLH
+1164 EIASVIPTKA
-1179 SDKGI
+1179 SD
-1184 KATDFMSAMGVN
+1184 
-1196 VVNMDKPEISK
+1196 
-1207 ETELPFKVGDEI
+1207 LPFKVGDDI

-1224 EWQIESMN
+1224 EWHIDSIN
-1232 EERGR
+1232 EDRGR
-1237 IMLTRDTGNIVMPVE
+1237 IMLSRDTGNVIMPQE
-1252 SIETFLSEV
+1252 GLETFLSEV
-1261 VDYVNRHAGIEDLE
+1261 VESANRHAGIENLE
-1275 QVDTAEIRENIG
+1275 QSDTEKVHESIVDTD
-1287 KTENVQDILDMVD
+1287 TLDTAD
-1300 GVTVAEKEPEPKSD
+1300 KSIANGKEPEQKSG
-1314 LKTYDV
+1314 LLTFDV
-1320 FIYDKESGTD
+1320 YIYDRESGTN

-1336 AKNTEEAMKMAD
+1336 AKNTAEAKKIAD
-1348 EYIERWNLVEAEITD
+1348 EYINRWNLVDAEITD
-1363 IQLVEPKKELA
+1363 VQLVAPEKELV
-1374 KEEPTAE
+1374 KDEPITE
-1381 VSEDTPLFDE
+1381 KSSETEISDDAPLFDE
-1391 SVIADAG
+1391 NAIADAG
-1398 LGFVPDKGFE
+1398 LGFVADDKEFKPF
-1408 ALGNTNQ
+1408 GNGKQ
-1415 EYQQLSLFGEPEP
+1415 EYEQLTLFGESEP
-1428 ISKPASTQTYTPIE
+1428 VNPSAPAQTVSPVQ
-1442 YGEPVADVNRF
+1442 YGEPIADVDRF
-1453 EELYKEIMR
+1453 QELHKEIMR
-1462 GSGFEG
+1462 GSGFEN
-1468 GKFRIAEFFENNN
+1468 GKFRIEAFFQENN
-1481 PANKEFADFL
+1481 PSTQEFADFL
-1491 RDEYGTGGHTA
+1491 KNEYGTGGHTA

-1507 MVDHDSKGMQFTVRS
+1507 TVDHDSKGIQFTLRS
-1522 TDDSIS
+1522 VDNGIS
-1528 NETFEFSWTEVAKLT
+1528 KETFDFSWTEVAKLT
-1543 ADLIKHDKYLTQDEI
+1543 ADLIKHDKYITQDDI
-1558 DRRNQREAK
+1558 DRRNHRESKTEK
-1567 SKKSADEPK
+1567 SDIKPENISAPDEKSEQQIKADEK
-1576 IEKAVTTETPQKSEP
+1576 T
-1591 EQEKP
+1591 
-1596 QNFAITDDKL
+1596 QNFTITDDNL

-1615 HNNMEAVRTLKQIE
+1615 KNNLLAIQTLKQIE
-1629 REDRRATPEEQEILS
+1629 SEDRTATPEEQEILS
-1644 KYVGWGGI
+1644 KYVGWGGLA
-1652 SQAFDSD
+1652 QAFDSE
-1659 NQQWDKE
+1659 NEQWSKE
-1666 FSQLFDE
+1666 FAQLSDA
-1673 LTPKEY
+1673 LLPKEY

-1700 YEALEKFGFKGG
+1700 YEALDRFGFNGG
-1712 NLLEPAM
+1712 NLLEPSC
-1719 GVGNFVGK
+1719 GVGNFIGK

-1732 AENTHVYGVEIDSIS
+1732 AEHTNIYGVEIDSIS

-1758 DIQVTGF
+1758 DIQMTGF
-1765 EHTNFQNSS
+1765 ESTHFQNGS
-1774 FDVAVGNVPFGD
+1774 FDAAVGNVPFGD

-1811 KDGGIV
+1811 KEGGIV

-1830 ESFRKQLA
+1830 ESFRRQLA
-1838 EKADLIGAIR
+1838 EKADLVGAVR
-1848 LPNNAFKAN
+1848 LPNTAFKAN

-1872 SAPPEEFP
+1872 SAPPEELP

-1900 NPEMVLGTIVEG
+1900 NPEMVLGTIIEG

-1921 TMCVPIEG
+1921 TMCIPIDG

-1934 QIYEAVQRLDTQI
+1934 QIHEAVQKLDTQI

-1953 DVFKFSNGQVTMTAK
+1953 AVFQFSDKQVTMTAA

-1981 DIFLKGGEDRLGKF
+1981 DIYLKGGESKLGNF

-2002 TKSKDYG
+2002 TKSKDYD

-2019 TVRELLRIQAE
+2019 TVRELLKVQA
-2030 DKLENEIKAVQNK
+2030 DDRLENEIKAVQQK
-2043 LSTQYDDFYKKYGL
+2043 LSVQYDDFYKKYGL
-2057 LHSRKNRSV
+2057 LHSRKNRQV

-2076 LTLEKEID
+2076 LTLEKEFD

-2115 LAISMAETA
+2115 LTISMAETA
-2124 KVDLAY
+2124 KVDLEY

-2141 LISEL
+2141 LIAEL
-2146 KGEIFLVPHT
+2146 KGEIFLVPNT

-2177 ESVAETD
+2177 TAYAESD
-2184 GRFAEN
+2184 SRFAEN
-2190 VEALKLAMP
+2190 VTALEKAMP

-2214 WIPKELYQQFIYET
+2214 WIPKELYQQFMYEL
-2228 FETPRENRED
+2228 FQTPRENRED

-2289 EHLLNLKEPKVY
+2289 EQLLNLKEPKVY
-2301 KPETYIDQ
+2301 KSETYLDL
-2309 NGDEK
+2309 NGNEK

-2320 VKATKIVQQKAG
+2320 IKATKIVQQKAA
-2332 KIKQAFKDWIFK
+2332 KIKQAFKDWIFR
-2344 DPERAVQLVEQYN
+2344 DPERAIPLVEQYN

-2501 VDILQEQIDDIM
+2501 VSILQDQIDDIM

-2520 KAEGSKFQ
+2520 KAEGSRFQ

-2536 KSLEAKLDKL
+2536 KSLEARLDKL
-2546 EKSHDDILTF
+2546 EKTHDDILTF

-2567 ESHEFK
+2567 EAHEFK
-2573 NVPTQTKLSNVA
+2573 NVPTQTKLTNVA

-2608 TGSKGVIM
+2608 TGSRGVIM

-2642 DHELNNFDNWVTVF
+2642 DHGLSNFDNWVTVF
-2656 GQQKTEW
+2656 GEQKTEW

-2811 SQSSDKGEITDE
+2811 SQSSDKGESTDE

-2845 DKLIQNGINPEEIA
+2845 DKLIVNGIKPDEIA

-2891 MGTGTNCQKKLVALH
+2891 MGTGTNCQKKLIALH

-2919 RIGRIERQGNQNSK
+2919 RIGRIERQGNQNSV
-2933 AHVYNYVTK
+2933 AHVFNYVTK

-3001 LDNEVKELNLLKSEH
+3001 LDNEVKELNLLKAEH

-3023 QQTVATAPEK
+3023 QQTVASTPAK
-3033 IEKAETRLENLKSDR
+3033 IEKAEERLENLKADR
-3048 EVLRQLPIDAET
+3048 EALRQLPVDEET
-3060 KLPIFKITID
+3060 KLPVFKITID
-3070 GTEYTDRKEAA
+3070 GMEYTDRKEAA
-3081 QALEDVVLGFVKR
+3081 QALENAVLDFVKN
-3094 SSDTNKEIGEFQGFK
+3094 SSDQETDVGEFQGFK
-3109 LSVKAVM
+3109 LFVKAVM
-3116 LGGEPDIS
+3116 FGNEPDIS

-3130 AEHRCQLTSSFSANL
+3130 AEHSCTLTSSFSANL

-3154 IDQTINDA
+3154 IDQTISDA
-3162 QNSVNKL
+3162 QNNVNKL
-3169 KMDLENAQRIVATP
+3169 KMDLENAQRIVNTP

-3194 ERLATLTEELNQAAI
+3194 ERLAFLTDELNQAAI
-3209 EAKKNAPEKQRT
+3209 EAKKNAPEKKRT

-3238 KTAKPKERSQNKN
+3238 KTTKPKERSQDKN

>member
-1 MRVTAEQIERANLV
+1 MRVTPEQIERANLV
-15 NLPDFLRSQGFDL
+15 NLPDFLRSQGFSL
-28 KRVGKEYVLTE
+28 KQVGREYILQE

-46 DNAFGERGKWF
+46 NNEAGEVGKWF
-57 RFSANEGGNN
+57 RFSENKGGNN
-67 IQFVQKFLGFDFIS
+67 IQFVQEFMGLDFIS

-87 DEKAIPT
+87 NERAIPFHSHSIS
-94 KAHYHSNQGHYANDL
+94 KA
-109 KVELPKEREI
+109 EPPKNREI
-119 KVVDSQSITRISGYL
+119 MVHDSKEISRITDYL
-134 HGVRG
+134 HNIRG
-139 LSAES
+139 LSYDAI
-144 LAKLITEGRLSQE
+144 AGLIADGRLSQE
-157 EKTGNAVFKILDEN
+157 EKTGNAVFKIFDES
-171 GLLVGAEKVGTSE
+171 GLLVGAEKVGTSNV
-184 SMRFKSFEKGS
+184 RFKSFDKGA
-195 ADGYGFEMT
+195 ADGYGFEIVSG
-204 KGNPVNT
+204 KPKST
-211 YFFESAIDTVSF
+211 YFFESAIDAISF
-223 ADLNPDLDNYRLV
+223 AALHSEQSDYRLV
-236 SMSGVKPSV
+236 SMAGVKPSV
-245 VEMTM
+245 VTETM
-250 QRYGIQSEN
+250 KRYAISPEN
-259 IYICTD
+259 IYLCTD

-274 KRLITQYPAMRRITP
+274 EKLIARYPTMKRVTP
-289 QGAKDWN
+289 NGAKDWN
-296 DILRGRIERMKLY
+296 DILQGRMNKMKRY
-309 GNTYWQEATDN
+309 GNPYWQEATDN

-329 EDTFRQLQETLDK
+329 EDIFQQIQQALDK
-342 SGLNYCAYSG
+342 SGLNYCAYSDG
-352 GKNAMVAVNS
+352 SNTMIAVNS
-362 SEVDRFKSVTG
+362 SEIDHFKNVTG
-373 LDDTLCRLQKSSRE
+373 LDESLCRLQKSGKE
-387 HIPQDRNIIGNTEFR
+387 HIPQDKNIIGNTDYK
-402 YIPQKTYISED
+402 YIPQKSYISED
-413 RETILKMAEIAN
+413 RETILKMAELAN
-425 KANIQFSA
+425 KANISFSA
-433 RIYAN
+433 RIYPS
-438 GKATMTVSQADMPQM
+438 GKGVMTVSQADISQI
-453 SAIRDE
+453 STIQDA
-459 VKAMRKPMIQAY
+459 VKAMRKPMIQNS
-471 RQASQK
+471 RQASQE
-477 IIGNKP
+477 IIGNRP
-483 YREIRNRQFMISQLT
+483 YREIRNRQFMISPLT
-498 PEKYHKIEPKLF
+498 PDKYHKIEPKLY

-522 GKVMFTTERE
+522 GKVMFTTEKE
-532 EAQRFNAIL
+532 NAPHFQAIL
-541 RQTIAENLIL
+541 RQTICENQIL
-551 ENLQSMGLD
+551 ENLQNMGLD
-560 DTQIQALASS
+560 NQQIQALSS
-570 VEIASRNG
+570 SIEIAARNN
-578 MVNVIENYVSKDYDL
+578 MTNVIENYVSKDYDIT
-593 AQLNTMDNLLIAYL
+593 QLGTMNDLLIGYL
-607 SQTDTS
+607 DQSDTS
-613 RFLDNGI
+613 RFLDNSR
-620 QLDLLLSTKQQF
+620 QLDLLLSAKQEF
-632 DLAIAQRNEL
+632 DLQIAQREEL
-642 ASFEEIYTPE
+642 LSDDEINLPEPDSVSFR
-652 NDDTPEIPEN
+652 
-662 SVKIHFGDKDK
+662 FGDQSKE
-673 DWFTESDLLYDF
+673 WFTESDLLANF
-685 VQQNPDMSFALANA
+685 VQDNPEMSFALANA
-699 VISYLDEKQHAER
+699 VLGYLDEKQHTER
-712 EIESLNAGW
+712 NVAGLNAGW

-727 AVATMIDGQEF
+727 TVTTMIDGQEF
-738 THTGRFDIGDG
+738 RHSGRFDIGDG
-749 KGQGGGTL
+749 AGTGGGTL

-762 LFAKNSLN
+762 QFAKNALKQEFLYNEN
-770 DRILYGDENSRES
+770 DRES
-783 LNYVLNSVVP
+783 LNYLLDHVVP
-793 FLKENAELT
+793 FLTENAALT
-802 AEEMIILNRFK
+802 AEEQRILDNFK
-813 DDNPIRTAADVEIAE
+813 EQHPIRTAADVEI
-828 PITFKLY
+828 
-835 QLKEG
+835 
-840 EEYHGMR
+840 
-847 FESLDRNRLHSNQL
+847 
-861 NEEDYTLMY
+861 
-870 EGDLSQYSGN
+870 
-880 TVEEKLEVLFEE
+880 
-892 FNINK
+892 
-897 PANFMGHSM
+897 
-906 SVSDVVIVND
+906 
-916 NAYYCDS
+916 
-923 VGFREYPE
+923 
-931 FLRQKEVEPPAI
+931 VEPVQNEPTAI
-943 ADFRAKTEEDFKFYN
+943 ADSMIKVED
-958 FKPVEVENIVKDFV
+958 D
-972 QRVFEENGVDA
+972 
-983 QIHGAAVTGS
+983 
-993 RSRGLEKVDSSDVD
+993 
-1007 VVIEIDS
+1007 
-1014 ALKEDALFNI
+1014 
-1024 IHGEALTLEG
+1024 
-1034 YTIDINPIKADE
+1034 
-1046 TGTLETYL
+1046 
-1054 PTAEAYLTE
+1054 LTE
-1063 KAQHRKLS
+1063 KVQSREPT
-1071 DLDTAK
+1071 DLNIAK
-1077 QHIADYLDREFGGS
+1077 QHIAEYLDREFGES
-1091 AEFSDIS
+1091 PEFSDMAKIA
-1098 RLSLAYAVDEEH
+1098 LAYTTDEEH
-1110 NLPIQVYA
+1110 DLPILVYA
-1118 DLEQFKLTF
+1118 DLEQYRLVF
-1127 EYDGM
+1127 EYDGN
-1132 VVRDEQYNS
+1132 VVRDEKYSS

-1153 DYNDL
+1153 DFDDL

-1164 EISSVIQAKAVEQLH
+1164 EIVSVIPTKS
-1179 SDKGI
+1179 SD
-1184 KATDFMSAMGVN
+1184 
-1196 VVNMDKPEISK
+1196 
-1207 ETELPFKVGDEI
+1207 LPFKVGDNI

-1224 EWQIESMN
+1224 EWHIDSIN
-1232 EERGR
+1232 EDRGR
-1237 IMLTRDTGNIVMPVE
+1237 IMLSRDTGNVIMPQE
-1252 SIETFLSEV
+1252 GLETFLSEV
-1261 VDYVNRHAGIEDLE
+1261 VESANHHAGIENLE
-1275 QVDTAEIRENIG
+1275 QSDTEKMHESIVDTD
-1287 KTENVQDILDMVD
+1287 TLDTAD
-1300 GVTVAEKEPEPKSD
+1300 KSIANEKEPEQKSG
-1314 LKTYDV
+1314 LLTFDV
-1320 FIYDKESGTD
+1320 YIYDRESGTN

-1336 AKNTEEAMKMAD
+1336 AKNTAEAKKIAD
-1348 EYIERWNLVEAEITD
+1348 EYINRWNLVDAEITD
-1363 IQLVEPKKELA
+1363 VQFVAPKKELV
-1374 KEEPTAE
+1374 KDEPITGKSAE
-1381 VSEDTPLFDE
+1381 TEIFDDAPLFSE
-1391 SVIADAG
+1391 STIADAG
-1398 LGFVPDKGFE
+1398 LGFVADDKEFKPF
-1408 ALGNTNQ
+1408 GNGKQ
-1415 EYQQLSLFGEPEP
+1415 EYEQLTLFGESEP
-1428 ISKPASTQTYTPIE
+1428 VNPSASTQTITPVQ

-1453 EELYKEIMR
+1453 EELHKEIMR

-1468 GKFRIAEFFENNN
+1468 GKFRIEAFFQENH
-1481 PANKEFADFL
+1481 PSTQEFADFL
-1491 RDEYGTGGHTA
+1491 KNEYGTGGHTS

-1507 MVDHDSKGMQFTVRS
+1507 SVDHDSKGMQFTVRS
-1522 TDDSIS
+1522 KENGIS
-1528 NETFEFSWTEVAKLT
+1528 NETFDFTWTEVAKLT
-1543 ADLIKHDKYLTQDEI
+1543 ADLIKHEKYLKQDEI
-1558 DRRNQREAK
+1558 KRRDQRESKTEK
-1567 SKKSADEPK
+1567 SDIKPEIITAPDKKSEQKVKVDEK
-1576 IEKAVTTETPQKSEP
+1576 T
-1591 EQEKP
+1591 
-1596 QNFAITDDKL
+1596 QNFTITDDNL

-1615 HNNMEAVRTLKQIE
+1615 KNNLLAIQILKQIE
-1629 REDRRATPEEQEILS
+1629 SEDRMATPEEQEILS
-1644 KYVGWGGI
+1644 KYVGWGGLA
-1652 SQAFDSD
+1652 QAFDSK
-1659 NQQWDKE
+1659 NEQWSKE
-1666 FSQLFDE
+1666 FAQLSDA
-1673 LTPKEY
+1673 LSPKEY

-1700 YEALEKFGFKGG
+1700 YEALDKFGFNGG
-1712 NLLEPAM
+1712 NLLEPSC
-1719 GVGNFVGK
+1719 GVGNFLGK

-1732 AENTHVYGVEIDSIS
+1732 AEHTNIYGVEIDSIS

-1758 DIQVTGF
+1758 DIQITGF
-1765 EHTNFQNSS
+1765 ESTHFQNGS
-1774 FDVAVGNVPFGD
+1774 FDTAVGNVPFGD

-1793 YGTTK
+1793 YSTTK

-1811 KDGGIV
+1811 KEGGIV

-1830 ESFRKQLA
+1830 ESFRMQLA

-1872 SAPPEEFP
+1872 SAPPEELP

-1921 TMCVPIEG
+1921 TMCIPIDG

-1934 QIYEAVQRLDTQI
+1934 QIHEAVLKLNAQI
-1947 SAVKTN
+1947 SQVKTN
-1953 DVFKFSNGQVTMTAK
+1953 AVFQFSDKQVTMTAA
-1968 ELRPFSFFKDDKG
+1968 ELRPFSFFKYDKDD
-1981 DIFLKGGEDRLGKF
+1981 IYLKGGESKLGNF

-2002 TKSKDYG
+2002 TKSKDYD

-2019 TVRELLRIQAE
+2019 TVRELLKVQADDRPE
-2030 DKLENEIKAVQNK
+2030 SEIKAVQQK
-2043 LSTQYDDFYKKYGL
+2043 LSVQYDDFYKKYGL

-2076 LTLEKEID
+2076 LTLEKDID

-2115 LAISMAETA
+2115 LTISMAETA

-2136 MSQEL
+2136 MSEEM

-2146 KGEIFLVPHT
+2146 KGEIFLVPDT
-2156 EEYQSASEYL
+2156 NTYQSASEYL

-2177 ESVAETD
+2177 ENYAEKD
-2184 GRFAEN
+2184 SRFAEN
-2190 VEALKLAMP
+2190 VEALQAAMP
-2199 EPLKAGDIDVKIGAT
+2199 EPLKAGDIDVKIGAAL
-2214 WIPKELYQQFIYET
+2214 IPKELYQQFMYEL
-2228 FETPRENRED
+2228 FQTPRENRED

-2289 EHLLNLKEPKVY
+2289 EQLLNLKEPKVY
-2301 KPETYIDQ
+2301 KSETYLDL
-2309 NGDEK
+2309 NGNEK

-2320 VKATKIVQQKAG
+2320 IKATKIVQQKAA
-2332 KIKQAFKDWIFK
+2332 KIKQAFKDWIFR
-2344 DPERAVQLVEQYN
+2344 DPERAIPLVEQYN

-2412 FEMIAT
+2412 FEMIAA

-2501 VDILQEQIDDIM
+2501 VSILQDQINDIM

-2520 KAEGSKFQ
+2520 KAEGSRFQ

-2546 EKSHDDILTF
+2546 EKTHDDILTF

-2567 ESHEFK
+2567 EAHEFK
-2573 NVPTQTKLSNVA
+2573 NVPTQTKLTNVA

-2608 TGSKGVIM
+2608 TGGRGVIM

-2642 DHELNNFDNWVTVF
+2642 DHGLSNFDNWVTVF
-2656 GQQKTEW
+2656 GEQKTEW

-2765 IDPSFEDHP
+2765 IDPSFEDSP

-2811 SQSSDKGEITDE
+2811 SQSTDKGENADE

-2845 DKLIQNGINPEEIA
+2845 DKLIANGIKPEEIA
-2859 YVHDAKTEQQKA
+2859 YVHNAKTEQQKA

-2891 MGTGTNCQKKLVALH
+2891 MGTGTNCQKKLIALH

-2919 RIGRIERQGNQNSK
+2919 RIGRIERQGNQNSV
-2933 AHVYNYVTK
+2933 AHVFNYVTK

-3001 LDNEVKELNLLKSEH
+3001 LDNEVKELNLLKAEH

-3023 QQTVATAPEK
+3023 QQTVASTPVK
-3033 IEKAETRLENLKSDR
+3033 IEKAEERLEDLKADR
-3048 EVLRQLPIDAET
+3048 EALRQLPIDEET
-3060 KLPIFKITID
+3060 KLPVFKITID

-3081 QALEDVVLGFVKR
+3081 QALENAVLDFVKN
-3094 SSDTNKEIGEFQGFK
+3094 SSDQETDVGEFQGFK

-3116 LGGEPDIS
+3116 FGNEPDIS

-3130 AEHRCQLTSSFSANL
+3130 AEHSCTLTSSFSANL

-3154 IDQTINDA
+3154 IDQTISDA
-3162 QNSVNKL
+3162 QNNVNKL
-3169 KMDLENAQRIVATP
+3169 KMDLENARRIVNTP

-3194 ERLATLTEELNQAAI
+3194 ERLTALTEELNQAAI
-3209 EAKKNAPEKQRT
+3209 EAKKKAPEKQRT

-3238 KTAKPKERSQNKN
+3238 KTTKPKERSQDKN

>member
-1 MRVTAEQIERANLV
+1 MRVTPEQIERANLV
-15 NLPDFLRSQGFDL
+15 NLPDFLRSQGFSL
-28 KRVGKEYVLTE
+28 KQVGREYVLQE

-46 DNAFGERGKWF
+46 NNKAGEVGKWF
-57 RFSANEGGNN
+57 RFSENKGGSN
-67 IQFVQKFLGFDFIS
+67 IQFVQEFMGLDFIS

-87 DEKAIPT
+87 NEKAIPFHSHSIS
-94 KAHYHSNQGHYANDL
+94 KA
-109 KVELPKEREI
+109 EPPKNREI
-119 KVVDSQSITRISGYL
+119 TLHESTDLSRTMHYL
-134 HGVRG
+134 HNGRG
-139 LSAES
+139 LSIAS
-144 LAKLITEGRLSQE
+144 LEKLTAEGRLSQE
-157 EKTGNAVFKILDEN
+157 GKTGNAVFKIFDEN
-171 GLLVGAEKVGTSE
+171 GLLVGAEKVGTSNV
-184 SMRFKSFEKGS
+184 RFKSFDKGA
-195 ADGYGFEMT
+195 ADGYGFEIVSG
-204 KGNPVNT
+204 KPANT
-211 YFFESAIDTVSF
+211 YFFESAIDAISF
-223 ADLNPDLDNYRLV
+223 ADLYPEQRDYRLV
-236 SMSGVKPSV
+236 SMAGVKPSV
-245 VEMTM
+245 VTETM
-250 QRYGIQSEN
+250 KRYAISPEN
-259 IYICTD
+259 VYLCTD

-274 KRLITQYPAMRRITP
+274 EKLIARYPAMKRVTP
-289 QGAKDWN
+289 NGAKDWN
-296 DILRGRIERMKLY
+296 DILQGRMNKMKRY
-309 GNTYWQEATDN
+309 GNPYWQEATDN
-320 RDKTVAIMR
+320 RDKTVAVMR
-329 EDTFRQLQETLDK
+329 EDTFQQIQQALDK
-342 SGLNYCAYSG
+342 SGLNYCAYSDG
-352 GKNAMVAVNS
+352 SNTMIAVNS
-362 SEVDRFKSVTG
+362 SEIDHFKNVTG
-373 LDDTLCRLQKSSRE
+373 LDESLCRLQKSGKE
-387 HIPQDRNIIGNTEFR
+387 HIPQDKNIIGNTDYK
-402 YIPQKTYISED
+402 YISQKSYISEN
-413 RETILKMAEIAN
+413 RETILKMAELAN
-425 KANIQFSA
+425 KANISFSA
-433 RIYAN
+433 RIYPS
-438 GKATMTVSQADMPQM
+438 GKGVMTVSQADISQI
-453 SAIRDE
+453 SAIRDA
-459 VKAMRKPMIQAY
+459 VKAMRKPTIQNS
-471 RQASQK
+471 RQTSQE
-477 IIGNKP
+477 IIGNRP
-483 YREIRNRQFMISQLT
+483 YREIRNRQFMISPLT
-498 PEKYHKIEPKLF
+498 PDKYHKIEPKLY

-522 GKVMFTTERE
+522 GKVMFTTEKE
-532 EAQRFNAIL
+532 NAPHFQAIL
-541 RQTIAENLIL
+541 RQTICENQIL
-551 ENLQSMGLD
+551 ENLQNMGLD
-560 DTQIQALASS
+560 NQQIQALSS
-570 VEIASRNG
+570 SIEIAARNN
-578 MVNVIENYVSKDYDL
+578 MTNVIENYVSKDYDIT
-593 AQLNTMDNLLIAYL
+593 QLGTMNDLLIGYL
-607 SQTDTS
+607 DQSNTSQ
-613 RFLDNGI
+613 FLDNSRK
-620 QLDLLLSTKQQF
+620 LDLLLSAKQEF
-632 DLAIAQRNEL
+632 DLQIAQREEL
-642 ASFEEIYTPE
+642 VSVEEIDLPE
-652 NDDTPEIPEN
+652 
-662 SVKIHFGDKDK
+662 S
-673 DWFTESDLLYDF
+673 
-685 VQQNPDMSFALANA
+685 
-699 VISYLDEKQHAER
+699 
-712 EIESLNAGW
+712 
-721 YKKTDF
+721 
-727 AVATMIDGQEF
+727 
-738 THTGRFDIGDG
+738 
-749 KGQGGGTL
+749 
-757 IDHIE
+757 
-762 LFAKNSLN
+762 
-770 DRILYGDENSRES
+770 
-783 LNYVLNSVVP
+783 
-793 FLKENAELT
+793 
-802 AEEMIILNRFK
+802 
-813 DDNPIRTAADVEIAE
+813 
-828 PITFKLY
+828 
-835 QLKEG
+835 
-840 EEYHGMR
+840 
-847 FESLDRNRLHSNQL
+847 
-861 NEEDYTLMY
+861 
-870 EGDLSQYSGN
+870 
-880 TVEEKLEVLFEE
+880 
-892 FNINK
+892 
-897 PANFMGHSM
+897 
-906 SVSDVVIVND
+906 
-916 NAYYCDS
+916 
-923 VGFREYPE
+923 
-931 FLRQKEVEPPAI
+931 PAI
-943 ADFRAKTEEDFKFYN
+943 ATTEDY
-958 FKPVEVENIVKDFV
+958 
-972 QRVFEENGVDA
+972 
-983 QIHGAAVTGS
+983 
-993 RSRGLEKVDSSDVD
+993 L
-1007 VVIEIDS
+1007 
-1014 ALKEDALFNI
+1014 
-1024 IHGEALTLEG
+1024 
-1034 YTIDINPIKADE
+1034 AD
-1046 TGTLETYL
+1046 
-1054 PTAEAYLTE
+1054 
-1063 KAQHRKLS
+1063 KAQSTELS
-1071 DLDTAK
+1071 DLDIAK
-1077 QHIADYLDREFGGS
+1077 QHIADYYDREFGEL
-1091 AEFSDIS
+1091 AEFSDLSNI
-1098 RLSLAYAVDEEH
+1098 SLAYTTDEEH

-1118 DLEQFKLTF
+1118 DLEQYRLIF
-1127 EYDGM
+1127 EYDGN

-1153 DYNDL
+1153 DFNDL

-1164 EISSVIQAKAVEQLH
+1164 EIASVIPTKA
-1179 SDKGI
+1179 SD
-1184 KATDFMSAMGVN
+1184 
-1196 VVNMDKPEISK
+1196 
-1207 ETELPFKVGDEI
+1207 LPFKVGDDI

-1224 EWQIESMN
+1224 EWHIDSIN
-1232 EERGR
+1232 EDRGR
-1237 IMLTRDTGNIVMPVE
+1237 IMLSRDTGNVIMPQE
-1252 SIETFLSEV
+1252 GLETFLSEV
-1261 VDYVNRHAGIEDLE
+1261 VESANHHAGIENLE
-1275 QVDTAEIRENIG
+1275 QMDTTIKEKSAE
-1287 KTENVQDILDMVD
+1287 TEI
-1300 GVTVAEKEPEPKSD
+1300 SD
-1314 LKTYDV
+1314 D
-1320 FIYDKESGTD
+1320 
-1330 SPMRCQ
+1330 
-1336 AKNTEEAMKMAD
+1336 A
-1348 EYIERWNLVEAEITD
+1348 
-1363 IQLVEPKKELA
+1363 
-1374 KEEPTAE
+1374 
-1381 VSEDTPLFDE
+1381 PLFSE
-1391 SVIADAG
+1391 NAIADAG
-1398 LGFVPDKGFE
+1398 LGFIADDKEFKPF
-1408 ALGNTNQ
+1408 GNGKK
-1415 EYQQLSLFGEPEP
+1415 EYEQLTLFGESEP
-1428 ISKPASTQTYTPIE
+1428 VNSSASAQAITPVQ

-1453 EELYKEIMR
+1453 EELHKEIMR

-1468 GKFRIAEFFENNN
+1468 GKFRIAEFFQENNPSN
-1481 PANKEFADFL
+1481 QEFADFL
-1491 RDEYGTGGHTA
+1491 KNEYGTGGHTA

-1507 MVDHDSKGMQFTVRS
+1507 SVDHDSKGIHFTLRS
-1522 TDDSIS
+1522 VDNGIS
-1528 NETFEFSWTEVAKLT
+1528 KETFDFSWTEVAKLT
-1543 ADLIKHDKYLTQDEI
+1543 ADLIQHDKYITQKDI
-1558 DRRNQREAK
+1558 DRRNRRGSKTEK
-1567 SKKSADEPK
+1567 SDIKPENIAAPDEKLEQQIKADEK
-1576 IEKAVTTETPQKSEP
+1576 T
-1591 EQEKP
+1591 
-1596 QNFAITDDKL
+1596 QNFTITDDNL

-1615 HNNMEAVRTLKQIE
+1615 KNNLLAIQTLKQIE
-1629 REDRRATPEEQEILS
+1629 SEDRTATPEEQEILS
-1644 KYVGWGGI
+1644 KYVGWGGLA
-1652 SQAFDSD
+1652 QAFDSE
-1659 NQQWDKE
+1659 NEQWSKE
-1666 FSQLFDE
+1666 FAQLSDA

-1700 YEALEKFGFKGG
+1700 YEALDKFGFNGG
-1712 NLLEPAM
+1712 NLLEPSC
-1719 GVGNFVGK
+1719 GVGNFLGK

-1732 AENTHVYGVEIDSIS
+1732 AEHTNIYGVEIDSIS

-1758 DIQVTGF
+1758 DIQITGF
-1765 EHTNFQNSS
+1765 ENTNFQNGS

-1811 KDGGIV
+1811 KEGGIV

-1830 ESFRKQLA
+1830 ESFRRQLA
-1838 EKADLIGAIR
+1838 EKADLVGAVR
-1848 LPNNAFKAN
+1848 LPNTAFKAN
-1857 AGTEVTSDIIFLQKR
+1857 AGTEVTSDILFLQKR
-1872 SAPPEEFP
+1872 SALPEELP

-1921 TMCVPIEG
+1921 TMCIPIEG

-1934 QIYEAVQRLDTQI
+1934 QIHEAVLKLNAQI
-1947 SAVKTN
+1947 SQVKTN
-1953 DVFKFSNGQVTMTAK
+1953 AVFQFSDKQVTMTAA

-1981 DIFLKGGEDRLGKF
+1981 DIYLKGGESKLGNF

-2019 TVRELLRIQAE
+2019 TVRELLRVQAD
-2030 DKLENEIKAVQNK
+2030 DKPENEIKAVQQK
-2043 LSTQYDDFYKKYGL
+2043 LSSQYDDFYKKYGL
-2057 LHSRKNRSV
+2057 LHSRKNRQV

-2076 LTLEKEID
+2076 LTLEKEFD
-2084 KDKLIAKSDIF
+2084 KEKLIAKSDIF

-2124 KVDLAY
+2124 KVDLEY

-2141 LISEL
+2141 LIAEL
-2146 KGEIFLVPHT
+2146 KGEIFLVPNT
-2156 EEYQSASEYL
+2156 GEYQSTSEYL

-2177 ESVAETD
+2177 ANFAETD
-2184 GRFAEN
+2184 SRFAEN
-2190 VEALKLAMP
+2190 VTALEKAMP

-2214 WIPKELYQQFIYET
+2214 WIPKELYQQFMYEL
-2228 FETPRENRED
+2228 FQTPRENRED

-2289 EHLLNLKEPKVY
+2289 EQLLNLKEPKVY
-2301 KPETYIDQ
+2301 KSETYLDL
-2309 NGDEK
+2309 NGNEK

-2320 VKATKIVQQKAG
+2320 IKATKIVQQKAA
-2332 KIKQAFKDWIFK
+2332 KIRQAFKDWIFK
-2344 DPERAVQLVEQYN
+2344 DPERAIPLVEQYN

-2471 LFAKI
+2471 LFSKI

-2501 VDILQEQIDDIM
+2501 VSILQDQIDDIM

-2520 KAEGSKFQ
+2520 KAEGSRFQ

-2536 KSLEAKLDKL
+2536 KSLEARLDKL
-2546 EKSHDDILTF
+2546 EKTHDDILTF
-2556 EEMGIDKLIID
+2556 EEMGIDKLIVD
-2567 ESHEFK
+2567 EAHEFK
-2573 NVPTQTKLSNVA
+2573 NVPTQTKLTNVA

-2608 TGSKGVIM
+2608 TGSRGVIM

-2642 DHELNNFDNWVTVF
+2642 DHGLSNFDNWVTVF
-2656 GQQKTEW
+2656 GEQKTEW

-2765 IDPSFEDHP
+2765 IDPSFEDSP

-2811 SQSSDKGEITDE
+2811 SQSTDKGENADE

-2845 DKLIQNGINPEEIA
+2845 DKLIANGIKPEEIA

-2891 MGTGTNCQKKLVALH
+2891 MGTGTNCQKKLIALH

-2919 RIGRIERQGNQNSK
+2919 RIGRIERQGNQNSV
-2933 AHVYNYVTK
+2933 AHVFNYVTK

-3001 LDNEVKELNLLKSEH
+3001 LDNEVKELNLLKAEH

-3023 QQTVATAPEK
+3023 QQTVAVTPAK
-3033 IEKAETRLENLKSDR
+3033 IENAEIRLENLKADR
-3048 EVLRQLPIDAET
+3048 ETLRQLPIDEET
-3060 KLPIFKITID
+3060 KLPVFKITID
-3070 GTEYTDRKEAA
+3070 GAEYTDRKEAA
-3081 QALEDVVLGFVKR
+3081 QALEDAVLDFVKK
-3094 SSDTNKEIGEFQGFK
+3094 SSDSEKEIGEFQGFK

-3116 LGGEPDIS
+3116 FGNEPDIS

-3130 AEHRCQLTSSFSANL
+3130 AEHKCALTSSFSANL

-3154 IDQTINDA
+3154 IDQTISDA
-3162 QNSVNKL
+3162 QNNINKL
-3169 KMDLENAQRIVATP
+3169 KMNLENARRIVNTP

-3194 ERLATLTEELNQAAI
+3194 ERLASLTDELNQAAI

-3238 KTAKPKERSQNKN
+3238 KTAKPKERNQDRN

>member
-1 MRVTAEQIERANLV
+1 MRVTPEQIERANLV
-15 NLPDFLRSQGFDL
+15 NLPDFLRSQGFSL
-28 KRVGKEYVLTE
+28 KRVGREYILQE

-46 DNAFGERGKWF
+46 DNKAGEVGKWF
-57 RFSANEGGNN
+57 RFSENKGGNN
-67 IQFVQKFLGFDFIS
+67 IQFVQEFMGLDFIS

-87 DEKAIPT
+87 NEKTIPFHDHIASKDEPSKNCEIIL
-94 KAHYHSNQGHYANDL
+94 HENIDL
-109 KVELPKEREI
+109 SR
-119 KVVDSQSITRISGYL
+119 TMHYL
-134 HGVRG
+134 HHVRG
-139 LSAES
+139 LSIAS
-144 LAKLITEGRLSQE
+144 LEKLTDEGRLSQE
-157 EKTGNAVFKILDEN
+157 EKTGNAVFKIFDEN
-171 GLLVGAEKVGTSE
+171 GLLVCAEKVGTSV
-184 SMRFKSFEKGS
+184 SVRFKSFDKG
-195 ADGYGFEMT
+195 AANGYGFEMVIGEP
-204 KGNPVNT
+204 KST
-211 YFFESAIDTVSF
+211 YFFESAIDAISF
-223 ADLNPDLDNYRLV
+223 ADLHSEQSDYRLV
-236 SMSGVKPSV
+236 SMAGVKPSV
-245 VEMTM
+245 VTETM
-250 QRYGIQSEN
+250 KRYAISPEN
-259 IYICTD
+259 IYLCTD

-274 KRLITQYPAMRRITP
+274 EKLIARYPAMKRVTP
-289 QGAKDWN
+289 NGAKDWN
-296 DILRGRIERMKLY
+296 DILQGGMNKMKRY
-309 GNTYWQEATDN
+309 GNPYWQEATDN
-320 RDKTVAIMR
+320 RDKTVAVMR
-329 EDTFRQLQETLDK
+329 EDTFQQIQQALDK
-342 SGLNYCAYSG
+342 SGLNYCAYSDG
-352 GKNAMVAVNS
+352 SSTMIAVNS
-362 SEVDRFKSVTG
+362 SEIDHFKNVTG
-373 LDDTLCRLQKSSRE
+373 LDESLCRLQKSGKE
-387 HIPQDRNIIGNTEFR
+387 HIPQDKNIIGNTDYK
-402 YIPQKTYISED
+402 YIPQKSYISED
-413 RETILKMAEIAN
+413 RETILKMAELAN
-425 KANIQFSA
+425 KANISFSA
-433 RIYAN
+433 RIYPN
-438 GKATMTVSQADMPQM
+438 GKGVMTVSQADVSQI
-453 SAIRDE
+453 SAIQDA
-459 VKAMRKPMIQAY
+459 VKAMRKPTIQNS
-471 RQASQK
+471 RQASQE
-477 IIGNKP
+477 IIGNRP
-483 YREIRNRQFMISQLT
+483 YREIRNRQFMISHLT
-498 PEKYHKIEPKLF
+498 PDKYHKMEPKLY

-522 GKVMFTTERE
+522 GKVMFTTEKE
-532 EAQRFNAIL
+532 NAPHFQAIL
-541 RQTIAENLIL
+541 RQTICENQIL
-551 ENLQSMGLD
+551 ENLQNMGLD
-560 DTQIQALASS
+560 NQQIQALSS
-570 VEIASRNG
+570 SIEIAARNN
-578 MVNVIENYVSKDYDL
+578 MANVIENYVSKDYDIT
-593 AQLNTMDNLLIAYL
+593 QLGTMNDLLIGYL
-607 SQTDTS
+607 DQSDTS
-613 RFLDNGI
+613 RFLDNGR
-620 QLDLLLSTKQQF
+620 QLDLLLSAKQEF
-632 DLAIAQRNEL
+632 DLQIAQREEL
-642 ASFEEIYTPE
+642 VSAEEIDFPE
-652 NDDTPEIPEN
+652 
-662 SVKIHFGDKDK
+662 S
-673 DWFTESDLLYDF
+673 
-685 VQQNPDMSFALANA
+685 
-699 VISYLDEKQHAER
+699 
-712 EIESLNAGW
+712 
-721 YKKTDF
+721 
-727 AVATMIDGQEF
+727 
-738 THTGRFDIGDG
+738 
-749 KGQGGGTL
+749 
-757 IDHIE
+757 
-762 LFAKNSLN
+762 
-770 DRILYGDENSRES
+770 
-783 LNYVLNSVVP
+783 
-793 FLKENAELT
+793 
-802 AEEMIILNRFK
+802 
-813 DDNPIRTAADVEIAE
+813 
-828 PITFKLY
+828 
-835 QLKEG
+835 
-840 EEYHGMR
+840 
-847 FESLDRNRLHSNQL
+847 
-861 NEEDYTLMY
+861 
-870 EGDLSQYSGN
+870 
-880 TVEEKLEVLFEE
+880 
-892 FNINK
+892 
-897 PANFMGHSM
+897 
-906 SVSDVVIVND
+906 
-916 NAYYCDS
+916 
-923 VGFREYPE
+923 
-931 FLRQKEVEPPAI
+931 PAI
-943 ADFRAKTEEDFKFYN
+943 A
-958 FKPVEVENIVKDFV
+958 
-972 QRVFEENGVDA
+972 
-983 QIHGAAVTGS
+983 
-993 RSRGLEKVDSSDVD
+993 
-1007 VVIEIDS
+1007 
-1014 ALKEDALFNI
+1014 
-1024 IHGEALTLEG
+1024 
-1034 YTIDINPIKADE
+1034 
-1046 TGTLETYL
+1046 
-1054 PTAEAYLTE
+1054 TAEAYLAD
-1063 KAQHRKLS
+1063 KAQSTELS
-1071 DLDTAK
+1071 DLDIAK
-1077 QHIADYLDREFGGS
+1077 QHIADYYDREFGEL
-1091 AEFSDIS
+1091 AEFSDLSNI
-1098 RLSLAYAVDEEH
+1098 SLAYTTDEEH
-1110 NLPIQVYA
+1110 DLPIQVYA
-1118 DLEQFKLTF
+1118 DLEQYKLIF
-1127 EYDGM
+1127 EYDGN

-1153 DYNDL
+1153 DFNDL

-1164 EISSVIQAKAVEQLH
+1164 EIASVIPTKA
-1179 SDKGI
+1179 SD
-1184 KATDFMSAMGVN
+1184 
-1196 VVNMDKPEISK
+1196 
-1207 ETELPFKVGDEI
+1207 LPFKVGDDI

-1224 EWQIESMN
+1224 EWHIDSIN
-1232 EERGR
+1232 EDRGR
-1237 IMLTRDTGNIVMPVE
+1237 IMLSRDTGNVIMPQE
-1252 SIETFLSEV
+1252 GLETFLSEV
-1261 VDYVNRHAGIEDLE
+1261 VESANRHSGIENLE
-1275 QVDTAEIRENIG
+1275 QSDTEKVHESIVDTD
-1287 KTENVQDILDMVD
+1287 TLDTAD
-1300 GVTVAEKEPEPKSD
+1300 KSIANEKESEQKSG
-1314 LKTYDV
+1314 LLTFDV
-1320 FIYDKESGTD
+1320 YIYDRESGTN

-1336 AKNTEEAMKMAD
+1336 AKNTAEAKKIAD
-1348 EYIERWNLVEAEITD
+1348 EYINRWNLVDAEITD
-1363 IQLVEPKKELA
+1363 VQLVAPEKELV
-1374 KEEPTAE
+1374 KDESITEKSAE
-1381 VSEDTPLFDE
+1381 TEISDDAPLFSE
-1391 SVIADAG
+1391 NAIADAG
-1398 LGFVPDKGFE
+1398 LGFVADDKEFKPF
-1408 ALGNTNQ
+1408 GNGKQ
-1415 EYQQLSLFGEPEP
+1415 EYEQLTLFGESEP
-1428 ISKPASTQTYTPIE
+1428 VNPSTSAQTITPVQ

-1453 EELYKEIMR
+1453 EELHKEIMR

-1468 GKFRIAEFFENNN
+1468 GKFRIAEFFQENNPSN
-1481 PANKEFADFL
+1481 QEFADFL
-1491 RDEYGTGGHTA
+1491 KNEYGTGGHTA

-1507 MVDHDSKGMQFTVRS
+1507 SVDHDSKGIHFTLRS
-1522 TDDSIS
+1522 VDNGIS
-1528 NETFEFSWTEVAKLT
+1528 KETFDFSWTEVAKLT
-1543 ADLIKHDKYLTQDEI
+1543 ADLIQHDKYITQKDI
-1558 DRRNQREAK
+1558 DRRNRRGSKTEK
-1567 SKKSADEPK
+1567 SDIKPENIAAPDEK
-1576 IEKAVTTETPQKSEP
+1576 LEQKVKVD
-1591 EQEKP
+1591 EKP
-1596 QNFAITDDKL
+1596 QNFTITDDNL

-1615 HNNMEAVRTLKQIE
+1615 KNNLLAIQTLKQIE
-1629 REDRRATPEEQEILS
+1629 SEDRTATPEEQEILS
-1644 KYVGWGGI
+1644 KYVGWGGLA
-1652 SQAFDSD
+1652 QAFDSK
-1659 NQQWDKE
+1659 NEQWSKE
-1666 FSQLFDE
+1666 FAQLSDA
-1673 LTPKEY
+1673 LSPKEY

-1700 YEALEKFGFKGG
+1700 YEALDMFGFNGG
-1712 NLLEPAM
+1712 NLLEPSC
-1719 GVGNFVGK
+1719 GVGNFLGK

-1732 AENTHVYGVEIDSIS
+1732 AEHTNIYGVEIDSIS

-1758 DIQVTGF
+1758 DIQITGF
-1765 EHTNFQNSS
+1765 ESTHFQNGS
-1774 FDVAVGNVPFGD
+1774 FDTAVGNVPFGD

-1811 KDGGIV
+1811 KEGGIV

-1830 ESFRKQLA
+1830 ESFRMQLA

-1872 SAPPEEFP
+1872 SAPPEELP

-1921 TMCVPIEG
+1921 TMCIPIEG

-1934 QIYEAVQRLDTQI
+1934 QIHEAVQKLNAQI
-1947 SAVKTN
+1947 SQVKTN
-1953 DVFKFSNGQVTMTAK
+1953 AVFQFSNKQVTMTAA

-1981 DIFLKGGEDRLGKF
+1981 DIYLKGGESKLGNF

-2002 TKSKDYG
+2002 TKSKDYD

-2019 TVRELLRIQAE
+2019 TVRELLKVQA
-2030 DKLENEIKAVQNK
+2030 DDCLENEIKAVQQK
-2043 LSTQYDDFYKKYGL
+2043 LSVQYDDFYKKYGL
-2057 LHSRKNRSV
+2057 LHSRKNRQV

-2076 LTLEKEID
+2076 LTLEKEFD

-2115 LAISMAETA
+2115 LTISMAETA

-2136 MSQEL
+2136 MSEKM

-2146 KGEIFLVPHT
+2146 KGEIFLVPDT
-2156 EEYQSASEYL
+2156 NTYQSASEYL

-2177 ESVAETD
+2177 ENYAEKD
-2184 GRFAEN
+2184 SRFAEN
-2190 VEALKLAMP
+2190 VEALQAAMP
-2199 EPLKAGDIDVKIGAT
+2199 EPLKAGDIDVKIGAA
-2214 WIPKELYQQFIYET
+2214 WIPKELYQQFMYEL
-2228 FETPRENRED
+2228 FQTPRENRED

-2289 EHLLNLKEPKVY
+2289 EQLLNLKEPKVY
-2301 KPETYIDQ
+2301 KSETYLDL
-2309 NGDEK
+2309 NGNEK

-2320 VKATKIVQQKAG
+2320 IKATKIVQQKAA
-2332 KIKQAFKDWIFK
+2332 KIKQAFKDWIFR
-2344 DPERAVQLVEQYN
+2344 DPERAIPLVEQYN

-2412 FEMIAT
+2412 FEMIAA

-2501 VDILQEQIDDIM
+2501 VSILQDQINDIM

-2520 KAEGSKFQ
+2520 KAEGSRFQ

-2546 EKSHDDILTF
+2546 EKTHDDILTF

-2567 ESHEFK
+2567 EAHEFK
-2573 NVPTQTKLSNVA
+2573 NVPSQTKLTNVA

-2608 TGSKGVIM
+2608 TGSRGVIM

-2642 DHELNNFDNWVTVF
+2642 DHGLSNFDNWVTVF
-2656 GQQKTEW
+2656 GEQKTEW

-2720 EFQKTLVQELS
+2720 DFQKTLVQELS
-2731 DRADDVQSGNI
+2731 DRADDVQSGNV

-2765 IDPSFEDHP
+2765 IDPSFEDSP

-2785 TQIYHDTAEEKL
+2785 TQIYYDTAEEKL

-2811 SQSSDKGEITDE
+2811 SQSTEKGESTDE

-2845 DKLIQNGINPEEIA
+2845 DKLIQNGVKPEEIA

-2891 MGTGTNCQKKLVALH
+2891 MGTGTNCQKKLIALH

-2919 RIGRIERQGNQNSK
+2919 RIGRIERQGNQNSV
-2933 AHVYNYVTK
+2933 AHVFNYVTK

-3001 LDNEVKELNLLKSEH
+3001 LNNEVKELNLLKAEH

-3023 QQTVATAPEK
+3023 QQTVAVTPAK
-3033 IEKAETRLENLKSDR
+3033 IENAEIRLENLKADR
-3048 EVLRQLPIDAET
+3048 ETLRQLPIDEET
-3060 KLPIFKITID
+3060 KLPIFKITIA

-3081 QALEDVVLGFVKR
+3081 QALEDTVLDFVKK
-3094 SSDTNKEIGEFQGFK
+3094 SSDSEKEIGEFQGFK

-3116 LGGEPDIS
+3116 FGNEPDIS

-3130 AEHRCQLTSSFSANL
+3130 AEHKCALTSSFSANL

-3154 IDQTINDA
+3154 IDQTINDT
-3162 QNSVNKL
+3162 QNSINKL
-3169 KMDLENAQRIVATP
+3169 KMDLENAMRIVDTS
-3183 FPQQAELEQKT
+3183 FPQQAELEEKT
-3194 ERLATLTEELNQAAI
+3194 ERLTALTEKLNQAAM

-3238 KTAKPKERSQNKN
+3238 KTAKPKERNQDKN

>member
-1 MRVTAEQIERANLV
+1 MRVTPEQIERANLV
-15 NLPDFLRSQGFDL
+15 NLPDFLRSQGFSL
-28 KRVGKEYVLTE
+28 KQVGREYILQE

-46 DNAFGERGKWF
+46 NNEAGEVGKWF
-57 RFSANEGGNN
+57 RFSENKGGNN
-67 IQFVQKFLGFDFIS
+67 IQFVQEFMGLDFIS

-87 DEKAIPT
+87 NEKAIPFHSHSIS
-94 KAHYHSNQGHYANDL
+94 KA
-109 KVELPKEREI
+109 EPPKNREI
-119 KVVDSQSITRISGYL
+119 ILHESTDLSRTMHYL
-134 HGVRG
+134 HDVRG
-139 LSAES
+139 LSIAS
-144 LAKLITEGRLSQE
+144 LEKLTAEGRLSQE
-157 EKTGNAVFKILDEN
+157 EKTGNAVFKIFDEN
-171 GLLVGAEKVGTSE
+171 GLLVGAEKVGTSN
-184 SMRFKSFEKGS
+184 MRFKSFDKGA
-195 ADGYGFEMT
+195 ADGYGFEIVSD
-204 KGNPVNT
+204 KPANT
-211 YFFESAIDTVSF
+211 YFFESAIDAISF
-223 ADLNPDLDNYRLV
+223 ADLHSEQSDYRLV
-236 SMSGVKPSV
+236 SMAGVKPSV
-245 VEMTM
+245 VTETM
-250 QRYGIQSEN
+250 KRYAISPEN
-259 IYICTD
+259 IYLCTD

-274 KRLITQYPAMRRITP
+274 EKLIARYPIMKRVTP
-289 QGAKDWN
+289 NGAKDWN
-296 DILRGRIERMKLY
+296 DILQGRMNKMKRY
-309 GNTYWQEATDN
+309 GNPYWQESTDN
-320 RDKTVAIMR
+320 RDKTVAVMR
-329 EDTFRQLQETLDK
+329 EDTFQQIQQALDK
-342 SGLNYCAYSG
+342 SGLNYCAYSDG
-352 GKNAMVAVNS
+352 SNTMIAVNS
-362 SEVDRFKSVTG
+362 SEIDHFKNVTG
-373 LDDTLCRLQKSSRE
+373 LDESLCRLQKSGKE
-387 HIPQDRNIIGNTEFR
+387 HIPQDKNIIGNTDYK
-402 YIPQKTYISED
+402 YIPQKSYISED
-413 RETILKMAEIAN
+413 RETILKMAELAN
-425 KANIQFSA
+425 KANISFSA
-433 RIYAN
+433 RIYPS
-438 GKATMTVSQADMPQM
+438 GKAVMTVSQADISQV
-453 SAIRDE
+453 SAIQDT
-459 VKAMRKPMIQAY
+459 VKDMRKPMIQNS
-471 RQASQK
+471 RQASQE
-477 IIGNKP
+477 IIGNRS
-483 YREIRNRQFMISQLT
+483 YREIRNRQFMISPLT
-498 PEKYHKIEPKLF
+498 PDKYHKIEPKLY

-522 GKVMFTTERE
+522 GKVMFTTEKE
-532 EAQRFNAIL
+532 NAPHFQAIL
-541 RQTIAENLIL
+541 RQTICENQIL
-551 ENLQSMGLD
+551 ENLQNMGLD
-560 DTQIQALASS
+560 NQQIQALSS
-570 VEIASRNG
+570 SIEIAARNN
-578 MVNVIENYVSKDYDL
+578 MTNVIENYVSKDYDIT
-593 AQLNTMDNLLIAYL
+593 QLGTMNDLLIGYL
-607 SQTDTS
+607 NQSDTS
-613 RFLDNGI
+613 RFLDNSR
-620 QLDLLLSTKQQF
+620 QLDLLLSAKQEF
-632 DLAIAQRNEL
+632 DLQIAQREEL
-642 ASFEEIYTPE
+642 ISAEEIILPE
-652 NDDTPEIPEN
+652 SP
-662 SVKIHFGDKDK
+662 
-673 DWFTESDLLYDF
+673 
-685 VQQNPDMSFALANA
+685 
-699 VISYLDEKQHAER
+699 VI
-712 EIESLNAGW
+712 
-721 YKKTDF
+721 
-727 AVATMIDGQEF
+727 AT
-738 THTGRFDIGDG
+738 T
-749 KGQGGGTL
+749 
-757 IDHIE
+757 
-762 LFAKNSLN
+762 
-770 DRILYGDENSRES
+770 
-783 LNYVLNSVVP
+783 
-793 FLKENAELT
+793 
-802 AEEMIILNRFK
+802 
-813 DDNPIRTAADVEIAE
+813 
-828 PITFKLY
+828 
-835 QLKEG
+835 
-840 EEYHGMR
+840 
-847 FESLDRNRLHSNQL
+847 
-861 NEEDYTLMY
+861 EDYL
-870 EGDLSQYSGN
+870 
-880 TVEEKLEVLFEE
+880 
-892 FNINK
+892 
-897 PANFMGHSM
+897 
-906 SVSDVVIVND
+906 
-916 NAYYCDS
+916 
-923 VGFREYPE
+923 
-931 FLRQKEVEPPAI
+931 
-943 ADFRAKTEEDFKFYN
+943 AD
-958 FKPVEVENIVKDFV
+958 
-972 QRVFEENGVDA
+972 
-983 QIHGAAVTGS
+983 
-993 RSRGLEKVDSSDVD
+993 
-1007 VVIEIDS
+1007 
-1014 ALKEDALFNI
+1014 
-1024 IHGEALTLEG
+1024 
-1034 YTIDINPIKADE
+1034 
-1046 TGTLETYL
+1046 
-1054 PTAEAYLTE
+1054 
-1063 KAQHRKLS
+1063 KAQSTELS
-1071 DLDTAK
+1071 DLDIAK
-1077 QHIADYLDREFGGS
+1077 QHIADYYDREFGEL
-1091 AEFSDIS
+1091 AEFSDLSNI
-1098 RLSLAYAVDEEH
+1098 SLAYTTDEEH

-1118 DLEQFKLTF
+1118 DLEQYRLIF
-1127 EYDGM
+1127 EYDGN
-1132 VVRDEQYNS
+1132 VIRDEQYNS

-1153 DYNDL
+1153 DFNDL

-1164 EISSVIQAKAVEQLH
+1164 EIASVIPTKA
-1179 SDKGI
+1179 SD
-1184 KATDFMSAMGVN
+1184 
-1196 VVNMDKPEISK
+1196 
-1207 ETELPFKVGDEI
+1207 LPFKVGDDI

-1224 EWQIESMN
+1224 EWHIDSIN
-1232 EERGR
+1232 EDRGR
-1237 IMLTRDTGNIVMPVE
+1237 IMLSRDTGNVIMPQE
-1252 SIETFLSEV
+1252 GLETFLSEV
-1261 VDYVNRHAGIEDLE
+1261 VESANRHAGIENLE
-1275 QVDTAEIRENIG
+1275 QSDTEKVHESIVDTD
-1287 KTENVQDILDMVD
+1287 TLDTAD
-1300 GVTVAEKEPEPKSD
+1300 KSIANGKEPEQKSG
-1314 LKTYDV
+1314 LLTFDV
-1320 FIYDKESGTD
+1320 YIYDRESGTN

-1336 AKNTEEAMKMAD
+1336 AKNTAEAKKIAD
-1348 EYIERWNLVEAEITD
+1348 EYINRWNLVDAEITD
-1363 IQLVEPKKELA
+1363 VQLVAPEKELV
-1374 KEEPTAE
+1374 KDEPITE
-1381 VSEDTPLFDE
+1381 KSSETEISDDAPLFDE
-1391 SVIADAG
+1391 NAIADAG
-1398 LGFVPDKGFE
+1398 LGFVADDKEFKPF
-1408 ALGNTNQ
+1408 GNGKQ
-1415 EYQQLSLFGEPEP
+1415 EYEQLTLFGESEP
-1428 ISKPASTQTYTPIE
+1428 VNPSAPAQTVSPVQ
-1442 YGEPVADVNRF
+1442 YGEPIADVDRF
-1453 EELYKEIMR
+1453 QELHKEIMR
-1462 GSGFEG
+1462 GSGFEN
-1468 GKFRIAEFFENNN
+1468 GKFRIEAFFQENN
-1481 PANKEFADFL
+1481 PSTQEFADFL
-1491 RDEYGTGGHTA
+1491 KNEYGTGGHTA

-1507 MVDHDSKGMQFTVRS
+1507 TVDHDSKGIQFTLRS
-1522 TDDSIS
+1522 VDNGIS
-1528 NETFEFSWTEVAKLT
+1528 KETFDFSWTEVVKLT
-1543 ADLIKHDKYLTQDEI
+1543 ADLIKHDKYITQDDI
-1558 DRRNQREAK
+1558 DRRNHRESKTEK
-1567 SKKSADEPK
+1567 SDIKPENISAPDEKSEQQIKADEK
-1576 IEKAVTTETPQKSEP
+1576 T
-1591 EQEKP
+1591 
-1596 QNFAITDDKL
+1596 QNFTITDDNL

-1615 HNNMEAVRTLKQIE
+1615 KNNLLAIQTLKQIE
-1629 REDRRATPEEQEILS
+1629 SEDRTATPEEQEILS
-1644 KYVGWGGI
+1644 KYVGWGGLA
-1652 SQAFDSD
+1652 QAFDSE
-1659 NQQWDKE
+1659 NEQWSKE
-1666 FSQLFDE
+1666 FAQLSDA
-1673 LTPKEY
+1673 LLPKEY

-1700 YEALEKFGFKGG
+1700 YEALDRFGFNGG
-1712 NLLEPAM
+1712 NLLEPSC
-1719 GVGNFVGK
+1719 GVGNFIGK

-1732 AENTHVYGVEIDSIS
+1732 AEHTNIYGVEIDSIS

-1758 DIQVTGF
+1758 DIQMTGF
-1765 EHTNFQNSS
+1765 ESTHFQNGS
-1774 FDVAVGNVPFGD
+1774 FDAAVGNVPFGD

-1811 KDGGIV
+1811 KEGGIV

-1830 ESFRKQLA
+1830 ESFRRQLA
-1838 EKADLIGAIR
+1838 EKADLVGAVR
-1848 LPNNAFKAN
+1848 LPNTAFKAN

-1872 SAPPEEFP
+1872 SAPPEELP

-1900 NPEMVLGTIVEG
+1900 NPEMVLGTIIEG

-1921 TMCVPIEG
+1921 TMCIPIDG

-1934 QIYEAVQRLDTQI
+1934 QIHEAVQKLDTQI

-1953 DVFKFSNGQVTMTAK
+1953 AVFQFSDKQVTMTAA

-1981 DIFLKGGEDRLGKF
+1981 DIYLKGGESKLGNF

-2002 TKSKDYG
+2002 TKSKDYD

-2019 TVRELLRIQAE
+2019 TVRELLKVQA
-2030 DKLENEIKAVQNK
+2030 DDRLENEIKAVQQK
-2043 LSTQYDDFYKKYGL
+2043 LSVQYDDFYKKYGL
-2057 LHSRKNRSV
+2057 LHSRKNRQV

-2076 LTLEKEID
+2076 LTLEKEFD

-2115 LAISMAETA
+2115 LTISMAETA
-2124 KVDLAY
+2124 KVDLEY

-2141 LISEL
+2141 LIAEL
-2146 KGEIFLVPHT
+2146 KGEIFLVPNT

-2177 ESVAETD
+2177 TAYAESD
-2184 GRFAEN
+2184 SRFAEN
-2190 VEALKLAMP
+2190 VTALEKAMP

-2214 WIPKELYQQFIYET
+2214 WIPKELYQQFMYEL
-2228 FETPRENRED
+2228 FQTPRENRED

-2289 EHLLNLKEPKVY
+2289 EQLLNLKEPKVY
-2301 KPETYIDQ
+2301 KSETYLDL
-2309 NGDEK
+2309 NGNEK

-2320 VKATKIVQQKAG
+2320 IKATKIVQQKAA
-2332 KIKQAFKDWIFK
+2332 KIKQAFKDWIFR
-2344 DPERAVQLVEQYN
+2344 DPERAIPLVEQYN

-2501 VDILQEQIDDIM
+2501 VSILQDQIDDIM

-2520 KAEGSKFQ
+2520 KAEGSRFQ

-2536 KSLEAKLDKL
+2536 KSLEARLDKL
-2546 EKSHDDILTF
+2546 EKTHDDILTF

-2567 ESHEFK
+2567 EAHEFK
-2573 NVPTQTKLSNVA
+2573 NVPTQTKLTNVA

-2608 TGSKGVIM
+2608 TGSRGVIM

-2642 DHELNNFDNWVTVF
+2642 DHGLSNFDNWVTVF
-2656 GQQKTEW
+2656 GEQKTEW

-2811 SQSSDKGEITDE
+2811 SQSSDKGESTDE

-2845 DKLIQNGINPEEIA
+2845 DKLIVNGIKPDEIA

-2891 MGTGTNCQKKLVALH
+2891 MGTGTNCQKKLIALH

-2919 RIGRIERQGNQNSK
+2919 RIGRIERQGNQNSV
-2933 AHVYNYVTK
+2933 AHVFNYVTK

-3001 LDNEVKELNLLKSEH
+3001 LDNEVKELNLLKAEH

-3023 QQTVATAPEK
+3023 QQTVASTPAK
-3033 IEKAETRLENLKSDR
+3033 IEKAEERLENLKADR
-3048 EVLRQLPIDAET
+3048 EALRQLPVDEET
-3060 KLPIFKITID
+3060 KLPVFKITID
-3070 GTEYTDRKEAA
+3070 GMEYTDRKEAA
-3081 QALEDVVLGFVKR
+3081 QALENAVLDFVKN
-3094 SSDTNKEIGEFQGFK
+3094 SSDQETDVGEFQGFK
-3109 LSVKAVM
+3109 LFVKAVM
-3116 LGGEPDIS
+3116 FGNEPDIS

-3130 AEHRCQLTSSFSANL
+3130 AEHSCTLTSSFSANL

-3154 IDQTINDA
+3154 IDQTISDA
-3162 QNSVNKL
+3162 QNNVNKL
-3169 KMDLENAQRIVATP
+3169 KMDLENAQRIVNTP

-3194 ERLATLTEELNQAAI
+3194 ERLAFLTDELNQAAI
-3209 EAKKNAPEKQRT
+3209 EAKKNAPEKKRT

-3238 KTAKPKERSQNKN
+3238 KTTKPKERSQDKN

>member
-1 MRVTAEQIERANLV
+1 MKVTSEQIERANLV
-15 NLPDFLRSQGFDL
+15 NLPDFLRSQGFVL
-28 KRVGKEYVLTE
+28 KQVGREYILQE

-46 DNAFGERGKWF
+46 DNKAGEVGKWF
-57 RFSANEGGNN
+57 RFSENRGGNN
-67 IQFVQKFLGFDFIS
+67 IQFVQEFMGLDFVS

-87 DEKAIPT
+87 DEKAVSF
-94 KAHYHSNQGHYANDL
+94 HSYNTSR
-109 KVELPKEREI
+109 VEPPKKREI
-119 KVVDSQSITRISGYL
+119 TVHDSKEISRITDYL
-134 HGVRG
+134 HNIRG
-139 LSAES
+139 LSYDAI
-144 LAKLITEGRLSQE
+144 ADLIADGRLSQE
-157 EKTGNAVFKILDEN
+157 EKTGNAVFKIFDES
-171 GLLVGAEKVGTSE
+171 GLLVGAEKVGTSA
-184 SMRFKSFEKGS
+184 SVRFKSFDKGA
-195 ADGYGFEMT
+195 ADGYGFEMVIGEP
-204 KGNPVNT
+204 KST
-211 YFFESAIDTVSF
+211 YFFESAIDAVSF
-223 ADLNPDLDNYRLV
+223 ADLHPKRCDYRLV
-236 SMSGVKPSV
+236 SMAGVKPSV
-245 VEMTM
+245 VTETM
-250 QRYGIQSEN
+250 KRYAISPEN
-259 IYICTD
+259 IYLCTD

-274 KRLITQYPAMRRITP
+274 EKLIARYPAMKRVTP
-289 QGAKDWN
+289 NGAKDWN
-296 DILRGRIERMKLY
+296 DILQGRMNKMKRY
-309 GNTYWQEATDN
+309 GNPYWQEATDN
-320 RDKTVAIMR
+320 RDKTVAVMR
-329 EDTFRQLQETLDK
+329 EDTFQQIQQALDK
-342 SGLNYCAYSG
+342 SGLNYCAYSDG
-352 GKNAMVAVNS
+352 SNTMIAVNS
-362 SEVDRFKSVTG
+362 SEIDHFKNVTG
-373 LDDTLCRLQKSSRE
+373 LDESLCRLQKSGKE
-387 HIPQDRNIIGNTEFR
+387 HIPQDKNIIGNTDYK
-402 YIPQKTYISED
+402 YISQKSYISEN
-413 RETILKMAEIAN
+413 RETILKMAELAN
-425 KANIQFSA
+425 KANISFSA
-433 RIYAN
+433 RIYPS
-438 GKATMTVSQADMPQM
+438 GKGVMTVSQADISQI
-453 SAIRDE
+453 SAIRDA
-459 VKAMRKPMIQAY
+459 VKAMRKPTIQNS
-471 RQASQK
+471 RQTSQE
-477 IIGNKP
+477 IIGNRP
-483 YREIRNRQFMISQLT
+483 YREIRNRQFMISPLT
-498 PEKYHKIEPKLF
+498 PDKYHKIEPKLY

-522 GKVMFTTERE
+522 GKVMFTTEKE
-532 EAQRFNAIL
+532 NAPHFQAIL
-541 RQTIAENLIL
+541 RQTICENQIL
-551 ENLQSMGLD
+551 ENLQNMGLD
-560 DTQIQALASS
+560 NQQIQALSS
-570 VEIASRNG
+570 SIEIAARNN
-578 MVNVIENYVSKDYDL
+578 MTNVIENYVSKDYDIT
-593 AQLNTMDNLLIAYL
+593 QLGTMNDLLIGYL
-607 SQTDTS
+607 DQSNTSQ
-613 RFLDNGI
+613 FLDNSRK
-620 QLDLLLSTKQQF
+620 LDLLLSAKQEF
-632 DLAIAQRNEL
+632 DLQIAQREEL
-642 ASFEEIYTPE
+642 VSVEEIDLPE
-652 NDDTPEIPEN
+652 
-662 SVKIHFGDKDK
+662 S
-673 DWFTESDLLYDF
+673 
-685 VQQNPDMSFALANA
+685 
-699 VISYLDEKQHAER
+699 
-712 EIESLNAGW
+712 
-721 YKKTDF
+721 
-727 AVATMIDGQEF
+727 
-738 THTGRFDIGDG
+738 
-749 KGQGGGTL
+749 
-757 IDHIE
+757 
-762 LFAKNSLN
+762 
-770 DRILYGDENSRES
+770 
-783 LNYVLNSVVP
+783 
-793 FLKENAELT
+793 
-802 AEEMIILNRFK
+802 
-813 DDNPIRTAADVEIAE
+813 
-828 PITFKLY
+828 
-835 QLKEG
+835 
-840 EEYHGMR
+840 
-847 FESLDRNRLHSNQL
+847 
-861 NEEDYTLMY
+861 
-870 EGDLSQYSGN
+870 
-880 TVEEKLEVLFEE
+880 
-892 FNINK
+892 
-897 PANFMGHSM
+897 
-906 SVSDVVIVND
+906 
-916 NAYYCDS
+916 
-923 VGFREYPE
+923 
-931 FLRQKEVEPPAI
+931 PAI
-943 ADFRAKTEEDFKFYN
+943 ATTEDY
-958 FKPVEVENIVKDFV
+958 
-972 QRVFEENGVDA
+972 
-983 QIHGAAVTGS
+983 
-993 RSRGLEKVDSSDVD
+993 L
-1007 VVIEIDS
+1007 
-1014 ALKEDALFNI
+1014 
-1024 IHGEALTLEG
+1024 
-1034 YTIDINPIKADE
+1034 AD
-1046 TGTLETYL
+1046 
-1054 PTAEAYLTE
+1054 
-1063 KAQHRKLS
+1063 KAQSTELS
-1071 DLDTAK
+1071 DLDIAK
-1077 QHIADYLDREFGGS
+1077 QHIADYYDREFGEL
-1091 AEFSDIS
+1091 AEFSDLSNI
-1098 RLSLAYAVDEEH
+1098 SLAYTTDEEH

-1118 DLEQFKLTF
+1118 DLEQYRLIF
-1127 EYDGM
+1127 EYDGN

-1141 LAEMNENALSVL
+1141 IAEMNENALSVL
-1153 DYNDL
+1153 DFNDL

-1164 EISSVIQAKAVEQLH
+1164 EIASVIPTKA
-1179 SDKGI
+1179 SD
-1184 KATDFMSAMGVN
+1184 
-1196 VVNMDKPEISK
+1196 
-1207 ETELPFKVGDEI
+1207 LPFKVGDDI

-1224 EWQIESMN
+1224 EWHIDSIN
-1232 EERGR
+1232 EDRGR
-1237 IMLTRDTGNIVMPVE
+1237 IMLSRDTGNVIMPQE
-1252 SIETFLSEV
+1252 GLETFLSEV
-1261 VDYVNRHAGIEDLE
+1261 VESANHHAGIENLE
-1275 QVDTAEIRENIG
+1275 QMDTTIKEKSAE
-1287 KTENVQDILDMVD
+1287 TEI
-1300 GVTVAEKEPEPKSD
+1300 SD
-1314 LKTYDV
+1314 D
-1320 FIYDKESGTD
+1320 
-1330 SPMRCQ
+1330 
-1336 AKNTEEAMKMAD
+1336 A
-1348 EYIERWNLVEAEITD
+1348 
-1363 IQLVEPKKELA
+1363 
-1374 KEEPTAE
+1374 
-1381 VSEDTPLFDE
+1381 PLFSE
-1391 SVIADAG
+1391 NAIADAG
-1398 LGFVPDKGFE
+1398 LGFIADDKEFKPF
-1408 ALGNTNQ
+1408 GNGKK
-1415 EYQQLSLFGEPEP
+1415 EYEQLTLFGESEP
-1428 ISKPASTQTYTPIE
+1428 VNSSASAQAITPVQ

-1453 EELYKEIMR
+1453 EELHKEIMR

-1468 GKFRIAEFFENNN
+1468 GKFRIAEFFQENNPSN
-1481 PANKEFADFL
+1481 QEFADFL
-1491 RDEYGTGGHTA
+1491 KNEYGTGGHTA

-1507 MVDHDSKGMQFTVRS
+1507 SVDHDSKGIHFTLRS
-1522 TDDSIS
+1522 VDNGIS
-1528 NETFEFSWTEVAKLT
+1528 KETFDFSWTEVAKLT
-1543 ADLIKHDKYLTQDEI
+1543 ADLIQHDKYITQKDI
-1558 DRRNQREAK
+1558 DRRNRRGSKTEK
-1567 SKKSADEPK
+1567 SDIKPENIAAPDEKLEQQIKADEK
-1576 IEKAVTTETPQKSEP
+1576 T
-1591 EQEKP
+1591 
-1596 QNFAITDDKL
+1596 QNFTITDDNL

-1615 HNNMEAVRTLKQIE
+1615 KNNLLAIQTLKQIE
-1629 REDRRATPEEQEILS
+1629 SEDRTATPEEQEILS
-1644 KYVGWGGI
+1644 KYVGWGGLA
-1652 SQAFDSD
+1652 QAFDSE
-1659 NQQWDKE
+1659 NEQWSKE
-1666 FSQLFDE
+1666 FAQLSDA

-1700 YEALEKFGFKGG
+1700 YEALDKFGFNGG
-1712 NLLEPAM
+1712 NLLEPSCS
-1719 GVGNFVGK
+1719 VGNFLGK

-1732 AENTHVYGVEIDSIS
+1732 AEHTNIYGVEIDSIS

-1758 DIQVTGF
+1758 DIQITGF
-1765 EHTNFQNSS
+1765 ENTHFQNGS
-1774 FDVAVGNVPFGD
+1774 FDAAVGNVPFGD

-1811 KDGGIV
+1811 KKGGIV

-1830 ESFRKQLA
+1830 ESFRMQLA

-1872 SAPPEEFP
+1872 SAPPEELP

-1900 NPEMVLGTIVEG
+1900 NPEMVLGTIAEG

-1921 TMCVPIEG
+1921 TMCIPIDG

-1934 QIYEAVQRLDTQI
+1934 QIHEAVQKLNAQI
-1947 SAVKTN
+1947 SQVKTN
-1953 DVFKFSNGQVTMTAK
+1953 AVFQFSDKQVTMTAA

-1981 DIFLKGGEDRLGKF
+1981 DIYLKGGESKLGNF

-2002 TKSKDYG
+2002 TKSKDYD

-2019 TVRELLRIQAE
+2019 TVRELLKVQA
-2030 DKLENEIKAVQNK
+2030 DDRPENEIKAVQQK
-2043 LSTQYDDFYKKYGL
+2043 LSVQYDDFYKKYGL
-2057 LHSRKNRSV
+2057 LHSRKNRQV

-2076 LTLEKEID
+2076 LTLEKEFD

-2136 MSQEL
+2136 MSEKM

-2146 KGEIFLVPHT
+2146 KGEIFLVPDT
-2156 EEYQSASEYL
+2156 NTYQSASEYL

-2177 ESVAETD
+2177 ENYAEKD
-2184 GRFAEN
+2184 SRFAEN
-2190 VEALKLAMP
+2190 VEALQAAMP
-2199 EPLKAGDIDVKIGAT
+2199 EPLKAGDIDVKIGAA
-2214 WIPKELYQQFIYET
+2214 WIPKELYQQFMYEL
-2228 FETPRENRED
+2228 FQTPRENRED

-2289 EHLLNLKEPKVY
+2289 EQLLNLKEPKVY
-2301 KPETYIDQ
+2301 KSETYLDL
-2309 NGDEK
+2309 NGNEK

-2320 VKATKIVQQKAG
+2320 IKATKIVQQKAA

-2344 DPERAVQLVEQYN
+2344 DPERAIPLVEQYN

-2412 FEMIAT
+2412 FEMIAA

-2501 VDILQEQIDDIM
+2501 VSILQDQINDIM

-2520 KAEGSKFQ
+2520 KAEGSRFQ

-2546 EKSHDDILTF
+2546 EKTHDDILTF

-2567 ESHEFK
+2567 EAHEFK
-2573 NVPTQTKLSNVA
+2573 NVPTQTKLTNVA

-2608 TGSKGVIM
+2608 TGSRGVIM

-2642 DHELNNFDNWVTVF
+2642 DHGLSNFDNWVTVF
-2656 GQQKTEW
+2656 GEQKTEW

-2720 EFQKTLVQELS
+2720 DFQKTLVQELS
-2731 DRADDVQSGNI
+2731 DRADDVQSGNV

-2765 IDPSFEDHP
+2765 IDLSFEDSP

-2811 SQSSDKGEITDE
+2811 SQSTDKGESTDE

-2845 DKLIQNGINPEEIA
+2845 DKLIANGIKPEEIA

-2891 MGTGTNCQKKLVALH
+2891 MGTGTNCQKKLIALH

-2919 RIGRIERQGNQNSK
+2919 RIGRIERQGNQNSV
-2933 AHVYNYVTK
+2933 AHVFNYVTK

-3001 LDNEVKELNLLKSEH
+3001 LDNEVKELNLLKAEH

-3023 QQTVATAPEK
+3023 QQTVAATPAK
-3033 IEKAETRLENLKSDR
+3033 IENAETRLENLKADR
-3048 EVLRQLPIDAET
+3048 EILRQLPIDEET
-3060 KLPIFKITID
+3060 KLPVFRITID

-3081 QALEDVVLGFVKR
+3081 QALEDTVLDFVKK
-3094 SSDTNKEIGEFQGFK
+3094 SSDSEKEIGEFQGFK

-3116 LGGEPDIS
+3116 FGNEPDIS

-3130 AEHRCQLTSSFSANL
+3130 AEHKCALTSSFSANL

-3154 IDQTINDA
+3154 IDQTINDT
-3162 QNSVNKL
+3162 QNSINKL
-3169 KMDLENAQRIVATP
+3169 KMDLENAMRIVNTP
-3183 FPQQAELEQKT
+3183 FPQQAELEEKT
-3194 ERLATLTEELNQAAI
+3194 ERLTALTEELNQAAI

-3230 KEAFKDRQ
+3230 KEAFEDRQ
-3238 KTAKPKERSQNKN
+3238 KPSKRKEQSKDKN
-3251 EIE
+3251 EIG

>member
-1 MRVTAEQIERANLV
+1 MRVTPEQIERANLV
-15 NLPDFLRSQGFDL
+15 NLPDFLRSQGFSL
-28 KRVGKEYVLTE
+28 KQVGREYILQE

-46 DNAFGERGKWF
+46 NNEAGEVGKWF
-57 RFSANEGGNN
+57 RFSENKGGNN
-67 IQFVQKFLGFDFIS
+67 IQFVQEFMGLDFIS

-87 DEKAIPT
+87 NERAIPFHSHSIS
-94 KAHYHSNQGHYANDL
+94 KA
-109 KVELPKEREI
+109 EPPKNREI
-119 KVVDSQSITRISGYL
+119 MVHDSKEISRITDYL
-134 HGVRG
+134 HNIRG
-139 LSAES
+139 LSYDAI
-144 LAKLITEGRLSQE
+144 AGLIADGRLSQE
-157 EKTGNAVFKILDEN
+157 EKTGNAVFKIFDES
-171 GLLVGAEKVGTSE
+171 GLLVGAEKVGTSNV
-184 SMRFKSFEKGS
+184 RFKSFDKGA
-195 ADGYGFEMT
+195 ADGYGFEIVSG
-204 KGNPVNT
+204 KPKST
-211 YFFESAIDTVSF
+211 YFFESAIDAISF
-223 ADLNPDLDNYRLV
+223 AALHSEQSDYRLV
-236 SMSGVKPSV
+236 SMAGVKPSV
-245 VEMTM
+245 VTETM
-250 QRYGIQSEN
+250 KRYAISPEN
-259 IYICTD
+259 IYLCTD

-274 KRLITQYPAMRRITP
+274 EKLIARYSTMKRVTP
-289 QGAKDWN
+289 NGAKDWN
-296 DILRGRIERMKLY
+296 DILQGRMNKMKRY
-309 GNTYWQEATDN
+309 GNPYWQEATDN
-320 RDKTVAIMR
+320 RDKTVAVMR
-329 EDTFRQLQETLDK
+329 EDTFQQIQQALDK
-342 SGLNYCAYSG
+342 SGLNYCAYSDG
-352 GKNAMVAVNS
+352 SNTMIAVNG
-362 SEVDRFKSVTG
+362 SEIDHFKNVTG
-373 LDDTLCRLQKSSRE
+373 LDESLCRLQKSGKE
-387 HIPQDRNIIGNTEFR
+387 HIPQDKNIIGNTDYK
-402 YIPQKTYISED
+402 YISQKSYISEN
-413 RETILKMAEIAN
+413 RETILKMAELAN
-425 KANIQFSA
+425 KANISFSA
-433 RIYAN
+433 RIYPS
-438 GKATMTVSQADMPQM
+438 GKGVMTVSQADISQI
-453 SAIRDE
+453 SAIQDA
-459 VKAMRKPMIQAY
+459 VKAMRKPMIQNR
-471 RQASQK
+471 RQASQE
-477 IIGNKP
+477 IIGNRP
-483 YREIRNRQFMISQLT
+483 YREIRNRQFMISPLT
-498 PEKYHKIEPKLF
+498 HDKYHKIEPKLY

-522 GKVMFTTERE
+522 GKVMFTTEKE
-532 EAQRFNAIL
+532 NAPHFQAIL
-541 RQTIAENLIL
+541 RQTICENQIL
-551 ENLQSMGLD
+551 ENLQNMGLD
-560 DTQIQALASS
+560 NQQIQALSS
-570 VEIASRNG
+570 SIGIAARNN
-578 MVNVIENYVSKDYDL
+578 MANVIENYVSKDYDIT
-593 AQLNTMDNLLIAYL
+593 QLGTMNDLLIGYL
-607 SQTDTS
+607 DQSDTS
-613 RFLDNGI
+613 QFLDNSR
-620 QLDLLLSTKQQF
+620 QLDLLLSAKQEF
-632 DLAIAQRNEL
+632 DLQIAQREEL
-642 ASFEEIYTPE
+642 VSADEIVLPE
-652 NDDTPEIPEN
+652 PD
-662 SVKIHFGDKDK
+662 SVSLRFGDKDQN
-673 DWFTESDLLYDF
+673 WFTESDLLADF
-685 VQQNPDMSFALANA
+685 VNENPEMSFALANA
-699 VISYLDEKQHAER
+699 VLGYLDEKQHTER
-712 EIESLNAGW
+712 DIADLKVGW

-727 AVATMIDGQEF
+727 TVTTMIDGQEF
-738 THTGRFDIGDG
+738 RHSGRFDIGDG
-749 KGQGGGTL
+749 VGTGGGTL

-762 LFAKNSLN
+762 QFAKNALEQEFSYNEN
-770 DRILYGDENSRES
+770 DRES
-783 LNYVLNSVVP
+783 LNYLLDRVVP
-793 FLKENAELT
+793 FLAENAALT
-802 AEEMIILNRFK
+802 AEEQHILSDFK
-813 DDNPIRTAADVEIAE
+813 IQHPIRTAADVEIAAFV
-828 PITFKLY
+828 P
-835 QLKEG
+835 
-840 EEYHGMR
+840 
-847 FESLDRNRLHSNQL
+847 
-861 NEEDYTLMY
+861 
-870 EGDLSQYSGN
+870 
-880 TVEEKLEVLFEE
+880 VE
-892 FNINK
+892 
-897 PANFMGHSM
+897 
-906 SVSDVVIVND
+906 
-916 NAYYCDS
+916 
-923 VGFREYPE
+923 
-931 FLRQKEVEPPAI
+931 KEVEPPAI
-943 ADFRAKTEEDFKFYN
+943 TDFRAKTEEHFKFYN
-958 FKPVEVENIVKDFV
+958 FKPVEIENMVKDFA
-972 QRVFEENGVDA
+972 QRIFEENGINA
-983 QIHGAAVTGS
+983 EIHGAAVAGS
-993 RSRGLEKVDSSDVD
+993 RSRGLENANSDIDVVLEVDSN
-1007 VVIEIDS
+1007 
-1014 ALKEDALFNI
+1014 LKEDALFNI
-1024 IHGEALTLEG
+1024 IHEEALTLEG

-1054 PTAEAYLTE
+1054 PTAEAYLAD
-1063 KAQHRKLS
+1063 KAQSTELS
-1071 DLDTAK
+1071 DLDIAK
-1077 QHIADYLDREFGGS
+1077 QHIADYYDREFGEL
-1091 AEFSDIS
+1091 AEFSDLSNI
-1098 RLSLAYAVDEEH
+1098 SLAYTTDEEH

-1118 DLEQFKLTF
+1118 DLEQYRLIF
-1127 EYDGM
+1127 EYDGN

-1153 DYNDL
+1153 DFNDL

-1164 EISSVIQAKAVEQLH
+1164 EIASVIPTKA
-1179 SDKGI
+1179 SD
-1184 KATDFMSAMGVN
+1184 
-1196 VVNMDKPEISK
+1196 
-1207 ETELPFKVGDEI
+1207 LPFKVGDDI

-1224 EWQIESMN
+1224 EWHIDSIN
-1232 EERGR
+1232 EDRGR
-1237 IMLTRDTGNIVMPVE
+1237 IMLSRDTGNVIMPQE
-1252 SIETFLSEV
+1252 GLETFLSEV
-1261 VDYVNRHAGIEDLE
+1261 VESANHHASTENLE
-1275 QVDTAEIRENIG
+1275 QADTTIKEKSAE
-1287 KTENVQDILDMVD
+1287 TEI
-1300 GVTVAEKEPEPKSD
+1300 SD
-1314 LKTYDV
+1314 D
-1320 FIYDKESGTD
+1320 
-1330 SPMRCQ
+1330 
-1336 AKNTEEAMKMAD
+1336 A
-1348 EYIERWNLVEAEITD
+1348 
-1363 IQLVEPKKELA
+1363 
-1374 KEEPTAE
+1374 
-1381 VSEDTPLFDE
+1381 PLFSE
-1391 SVIADAG
+1391 NTIADAG
-1398 LGFVPDKGFE
+1398 LGFVADDKEFKPF
-1408 ALGNTNQ
+1408 GNGKQ
-1415 EYQQLSLFGEPEP
+1415 EYEQLTLFGESEP
-1428 ISKPASTQTYTPIE
+1428 VSPSAPAQTVSPVQ

-1453 EELYKEIMR
+1453 EELHKEIMR

-1468 GKFRIAEFFENNN
+1468 GKFRIEAFFQGNRPNTQ
-1481 PANKEFADFL
+1481 EFADFL
-1491 RDEYGTGGHTA
+1491 KNEYGTGGHTS

-1507 MVDHDSKGMQFTVRS
+1507 SVDHDSKGIRFTLRS
-1522 TDDSIS
+1522 VDNGIS
-1528 NETFEFSWTEVAKLT
+1528 KETFDFSWTEVAKFT
-1543 ADLIKHDKYLTQDEI
+1543 ADLIKHDKYIIQDDI
-1558 DRRNQREAK
+1558 DRRNQRESKTEK
-1567 SKKSADEPK
+1567 SDIKPEIITVPDKKSEQKVKVDEK
-1576 IEKAVTTETPQKSEP
+1576 T
-1591 EQEKP
+1591 
-1596 QNFAITDDKL
+1596 QNFTITDDNL

-1615 HNNMEAVRTLKQIE
+1615 KNNLLTIQTLKQIE
-1629 REDRRATPEEQEILS
+1629 SEDRTATPEEQEILS
-1644 KYVGWGGI
+1644 KYVGWGGLA
-1652 SQAFDSD
+1652 QAFDSE
-1659 NQQWDKE
+1659 NEQWSKE
-1666 FSQLFDE
+1666 FAQLSDA

-1700 YEALEKFGFKGG
+1700 YEALDKFGFNGG
-1712 NLLEPAM
+1712 NLLEPSC
-1719 GVGNFVGK
+1719 GVGNFLGK

-1732 AENTHVYGVEIDSIS
+1732 AEHTNIYGVEIDSIS
-1747 GRIAKQLYPDA
+1747 GRIAKQLYPNA
-1758 DIQVTGF
+1758 DIQITGF
-1765 EHTNFQNSS
+1765 ESTHFQNGS
-1774 FDVAVGNVPFGD
+1774 FDAAVGNVPFGD

-1793 YGTTK
+1793 YSTTK

-1811 KDGGIV
+1811 KEGGIV

-1830 ESFRKQLA
+1830 ESFRMQLA
-1838 EKADLIGAIR
+1838 QKADLIGAVR

-1872 SAPPEEFP
+1872 SAPPEELP

-1886 KTEDGLRVNSYFAE
+1886 KTEDGLKVNSYFAE
-1900 NPEMVLGTIVEG
+1900 NPEMVLGAIVEG

-1921 TMCVPIEG
+1921 TMCIPIEG

-1934 QIYEAVQRLDTQI
+1934 QIHEAVLKLNAQI
-1947 SAVKTN
+1947 SQVKTN
-1953 DVFKFSNGQVTMTAK
+1953 AVFQFSDKQVTMTAA
-1968 ELRPFSFFKDDKG
+1968 ELRPFSFFKYDKDD
-1981 DIFLKGGEDRLGKF
+1981 IYLKGGESKLGNF

-2002 TKSKDYG
+2002 TKSKDYD

-2019 TVRELLRIQAE
+2019 TVRELLKVQA
-2030 DKLENEIKAVQNK
+2030 DDRPENEIKAVQQK
-2043 LSTQYDDFYKKYGL
+2043 LSVQYDDFYKKYGL

-2076 LTLEKEID
+2076 LTLEKDID

-2115 LAISMAETA
+2115 LTISMAETA
-2124 KVDLAY
+2124 KVDLVY

-2136 MSQEL
+2136 MSEEM

-2146 KGEIFLVPHT
+2146 KSEIFLDPDT
-2156 EEYQSASEYL
+2156 NTYQSASEYL

-2177 ESVAETD
+2177 ENYAEKD
-2184 GRFAEN
+2184 SRFAEN
-2190 VEALKLAMP
+2190 VAALQAAMP

-2214 WIPKELYQQFIYET
+2214 WIPKELYQQFMYEL
-2228 FETPRENRED
+2228 FQTPRENRED

-2289 EHLLNLKEPKVY
+2289 EQLLNLKEPKVY
-2301 KPETYIDQ
+2301 KSETYLDL
-2309 NGDEK
+2309 NGNEK

-2320 VKATKIVQQKAG
+2320 IKATKIVQQKAA
-2332 KIKQAFKDWIFK
+2332 KIKQAFKDWIFR
-2344 DPERAVQLVEQYN
+2344 DPERAIPLVEQYN

-2412 FEMIAT
+2412 FEMIAA

-2501 VDILQEQIDDIM
+2501 VSILQDQINDIM

-2520 KAEGSKFQ
+2520 KAEGSRFQ

-2546 EKSHDDILTF
+2546 EKTHDDILTF

-2567 ESHEFK
+2567 EAHEFK
-2573 NVPTQTKLSNVA
+2573 NVPTQTKLTNVA

-2608 TGSKGVIM
+2608 TGSRGVIM

-2642 DHELNNFDNWVTVF
+2642 DHGLSNFDNWVTVF
-2656 GQQKTEW
+2656 GEQKTEW

-2696 VRTADTLDLATPEMK
+2696 VRTADTLDLATPEME

-2811 SQSSDKGEITDE
+2811 SQSSDKGESTDE

-2845 DKLIQNGINPEEIA
+2845 DKLIVNGIKPDEIA

-2891 MGTGTNCQKKLVALH
+2891 MGTGTNCQKKLIALH

-2919 RIGRIERQGNQNSK
+2919 RIGRIERQGNQNSV
-2933 AHVYNYVTK
+2933 AHVFNYVTK

-3001 LDNEVKELNLLKSEH
+3001 LDNEVKELNLLKAEH

-3023 QQTVATAPEK
+3023 QQTVASTPAK
-3033 IEKAETRLENLKSDR
+3033 IEKAEERLENLKADR
-3048 EVLRQLPIDAET
+3048 EALRQLPVDEET
-3060 KLPIFKITID
+3060 KLPVFKITID
-3070 GTEYTDRKEAA
+3070 GMEYTDRKEAA
-3081 QALEDVVLGFVKR
+3081 QALENAVLDFVKN
-3094 SSDTNKEIGEFQGFK
+3094 SSDQETDVGEFQGFK
-3109 LSVKAVM
+3109 LFVKAVM
-3116 LGGEPDIS
+3116 FGNEPDIS

-3130 AEHRCQLTSSFSANL
+3130 AEHSCTLTSSFSANL

-3154 IDQTINDA
+3154 IDQTISDA
-3162 QNSVNKL
+3162 QNNVNKL
-3169 KMDLENAQRIVATP
+3169 KMDLENAQRIVNTP

-3194 ERLATLTEELNQAAI
+3194 ERLASLTDELNQAAI
-3209 EAKKNAPEKQRT
+3209 EAKKNAPEKKRT

-3238 KTAKPKERSQNKN
+3238 KTTKPKERSQDKN

>member
-1 MRVTAEQIERANLV
+1 MRVTPEQIERANLV
-15 NLPDFLRSQGFDL
+15 NLPDFLRSQGFSL
-28 KRVGKEYVLTE
+28 KQVGREYILQE

-46 DNAFGERGKWF
+46 NNEAGEVGKWF
-57 RFSANEGGNN
+57 RFSENKGGNN
-67 IQFVQKFLGFDFIS
+67 IQFVQEFMGLDFIS

-87 DEKAIPT
+87 NEKAIPFHSHSIS
-94 KAHYHSNQGHYANDL
+94 KA
-109 KVELPKEREI
+109 EPPKNREI
-119 KVVDSQSITRISGYL
+119 ILHESTDLSRTMHYL
-134 HGVRG
+134 HDVRG
-139 LSAES
+139 LSIAS
-144 LAKLITEGRLSQE
+144 LEKLTAEGRLSQE
-157 EKTGNAVFKILDEN
+157 EKTGNAVFKIFDEN
-171 GLLVGAEKVGTSE
+171 GLLVGAEKVGTSN
-184 SMRFKSFEKGS
+184 MRFKSFDKGA
-195 ADGYGFEMT
+195 ADGYGFEIVSD
-204 KGNPVNT
+204 KPANT
-211 YFFESAIDTVSF
+211 YFFESAIDAISF
-223 ADLNPDLDNYRLV
+223 ADLHSEQSDYRLV
-236 SMSGVKPSV
+236 SMAGVKPSV
-245 VEMTM
+245 VTETM
-250 QRYGIQSEN
+250 KRYAISPEN
-259 IYICTD
+259 IYLCTD

-274 KRLITQYPAMRRITP
+274 EKLIAQYPAMKRVTP
-289 QGAKDWN
+289 NGAKDWN
-296 DILRGRIERMKLY
+296 DILQGRMNKMKRY
-309 GNTYWQEATDN
+309 GNPYWQEATDN
-320 RDKTVAIMR
+320 RDKTVAVMR
-329 EDTFRQLQETLDK
+329 EDTFQQIQQALDK
-342 SGLNYCAYSG
+342 SGLNYCAYSDG
-352 GKNAMVAVNS
+352 SNTMIAVNS
-362 SEVDRFKSVTG
+362 SEIDHFKNVTG
-373 LDDTLCRLQKSSRE
+373 LDESLCRLQKSGKE
-387 HIPQDRNIIGNTEFR
+387 HIPQDKNIIGNTDYK
-402 YIPQKTYISED
+402 YIPQKSYISED
-413 RETILKMAEIAN
+413 RETILKMAELAN
-425 KANIQFSA
+425 KANISFSA
-433 RIYAN
+433 RIYPS
-438 GKATMTVSQADMPQM
+438 GKAVMTVSQADISQV
-453 SAIRDE
+453 SAIQDT
-459 VKAMRKPMIQAY
+459 VKDMRKPMIQNS
-471 RQASQK
+471 RQASQE
-477 IIGNKP
+477 IIGNRS
-483 YREIRNRQFMISQLT
+483 YREIRNRQFMISPLT
-498 PEKYHKIEPKLF
+498 PDKYHKIEPKLY

-522 GKVMFTTERE
+522 GKVMFTTEKE
-532 EAQRFNAIL
+532 NAPHFQAIL
-541 RQTIAENLIL
+541 RQTICENQIL
-551 ENLQSMGLD
+551 ENLQNMGLD
-560 DTQIQALASS
+560 NQQIQALSS
-570 VEIASRNG
+570 SIEIAARNN
-578 MVNVIENYVSKDYDL
+578 MTNVIENYVSKDYDIT
-593 AQLNTMDNLLIAYL
+593 QLGTMNDLLIGYL
-607 SQTDTS
+607 NQSDTS
-613 RFLDNGI
+613 RFLDNSR
-620 QLDLLLSTKQQF
+620 QLDLLLSAKQEF
-632 DLAIAQRNEL
+632 DLQIAQREEL
-642 ASFEEIYTPE
+642 ISAEEIILPE
-652 NDDTPEIPEN
+652 SP
-662 SVKIHFGDKDK
+662 
-673 DWFTESDLLYDF
+673 
-685 VQQNPDMSFALANA
+685 
-699 VISYLDEKQHAER
+699 VI
-712 EIESLNAGW
+712 
-721 YKKTDF
+721 
-727 AVATMIDGQEF
+727 AT
-738 THTGRFDIGDG
+738 T
-749 KGQGGGTL
+749 
-757 IDHIE
+757 
-762 LFAKNSLN
+762 
-770 DRILYGDENSRES
+770 
-783 LNYVLNSVVP
+783 
-793 FLKENAELT
+793 
-802 AEEMIILNRFK
+802 
-813 DDNPIRTAADVEIAE
+813 
-828 PITFKLY
+828 
-835 QLKEG
+835 
-840 EEYHGMR
+840 
-847 FESLDRNRLHSNQL
+847 
-861 NEEDYTLMY
+861 EDYL
-870 EGDLSQYSGN
+870 
-880 TVEEKLEVLFEE
+880 
-892 FNINK
+892 
-897 PANFMGHSM
+897 
-906 SVSDVVIVND
+906 
-916 NAYYCDS
+916 
-923 VGFREYPE
+923 
-931 FLRQKEVEPPAI
+931 
-943 ADFRAKTEEDFKFYN
+943 AD
-958 FKPVEVENIVKDFV
+958 
-972 QRVFEENGVDA
+972 
-983 QIHGAAVTGS
+983 
-993 RSRGLEKVDSSDVD
+993 
-1007 VVIEIDS
+1007 
-1014 ALKEDALFNI
+1014 
-1024 IHGEALTLEG
+1024 
-1034 YTIDINPIKADE
+1034 
-1046 TGTLETYL
+1046 
-1054 PTAEAYLTE
+1054 
-1063 KAQHRKLS
+1063 KAQSTELS
-1071 DLDTAK
+1071 DLDIAK
-1077 QHIADYLDREFGGS
+1077 QHIADYYDREFGEL
-1091 AEFSDIS
+1091 AEFSDLSNI
-1098 RLSLAYAVDEEH
+1098 SLAYTTDEEH

-1118 DLEQFKLTF
+1118 DLEQYRLIF
-1127 EYDGM
+1127 EYDGN
-1132 VVRDEQYNS
+1132 VIRDEQYNS

-1153 DYNDL
+1153 DFNDL

-1164 EISSVIQAKAVEQLH
+1164 EIASVIPTKA
-1179 SDKGI
+1179 SD
-1184 KATDFMSAMGVN
+1184 
-1196 VVNMDKPEISK
+1196 
-1207 ETELPFKVGDEI
+1207 LPFKVGDDI

-1224 EWQIESMN
+1224 EWHIDSIN
-1232 EERGR
+1232 EDRGR
-1237 IMLTRDTGNIVMPVE
+1237 IMLSRDTGNVIMPQE
-1252 SIETFLSEV
+1252 GLETFLSEV
-1261 VDYVNRHAGIEDLE
+1261 VESANRHAGIENLE
-1275 QVDTAEIRENIG
+1275 QSDTEKVHESIVDTD
-1287 KTENVQDILDMVD
+1287 TLDTAD
-1300 GVTVAEKEPEPKSD
+1300 KSIANGKEPEQKSG
-1314 LKTYDV
+1314 LLTFDV
-1320 FIYDKESGTD
+1320 YIYDRESGTN

-1336 AKNTEEAMKMAD
+1336 AKNTAEAKKIAD
-1348 EYIERWNLVEAEITD
+1348 EYINRWNLVDAEITD
-1363 IQLVEPKKELA
+1363 VQLVAPEKELV
-1374 KEEPTAE
+1374 KDEPITE
-1381 VSEDTPLFDE
+1381 KSSETEISDDAPLFDE
-1391 SVIADAG
+1391 NAIADAG
-1398 LGFVPDKGFE
+1398 LGFVADDKEFKPF
-1408 ALGNTNQ
+1408 GNGKQ
-1415 EYQQLSLFGEPEP
+1415 EYEQLTLFGESEP
-1428 ISKPASTQTYTPIE
+1428 VNPSAPAQTVSPVQ
-1442 YGEPVADVNRF
+1442 YGEPIADVDRF
-1453 EELYKEIMR
+1453 QELHKEIMR
-1462 GSGFEG
+1462 GSGFEN
-1468 GKFRIAEFFENNN
+1468 GKFRIEAFFQENN
-1481 PANKEFADFL
+1481 PSTQEFADFL
-1491 RDEYGTGGHTA
+1491 KNEYGTGGHTA

-1507 MVDHDSKGMQFTVRS
+1507 TVDHDSKGIQFTLRS
-1522 TDDSIS
+1522 VDNGIS
-1528 NETFEFSWTEVAKLT
+1528 KETFDFSWTEVAKLT
-1543 ADLIKHDKYLTQDEI
+1543 ADLIKHDKYITQDDI
-1558 DRRNQREAK
+1558 DRRNHRESKTEK
-1567 SKKSADEPK
+1567 SDIKPENISAPDEKSEQQIKADEK
-1576 IEKAVTTETPQKSEP
+1576 T
-1591 EQEKP
+1591 
-1596 QNFAITDDKL
+1596 QNFTITDDNL

-1615 HNNMEAVRTLKQIE
+1615 KNNLLAIQTLKQIE
-1629 REDRRATPEEQEILS
+1629 SEDRTATPEEQEILS
-1644 KYVGWGGI
+1644 KYVGWGGLA
-1652 SQAFDSD
+1652 QAFDSE
-1659 NQQWDKE
+1659 NEQWSKE
-1666 FSQLFDE
+1666 FAQLSDA
-1673 LTPKEY
+1673 LLPKEY

-1700 YEALEKFGFKGG
+1700 YEALDRFGFNGG
-1712 NLLEPAM
+1712 NLLEPSC
-1719 GVGNFVGK
+1719 GVGNFIGK

-1732 AENTHVYGVEIDSIS
+1732 AEHTNIYGVEIDSIS

-1758 DIQVTGF
+1758 DIQMTGF
-1765 EHTNFQNSS
+1765 ESTHFQNGS
-1774 FDVAVGNVPFGD
+1774 FDAAVGNVPFGD

-1811 KDGGIV
+1811 KEGGIV

-1830 ESFRKQLA
+1830 ESFRRQLA
-1838 EKADLIGAIR
+1838 EKADLVGAVR
-1848 LPNNAFKAN
+1848 LPNTAFKAN

-1872 SAPPEEFP
+1872 SAPPEELP

-1900 NPEMVLGTIVEG
+1900 NPEMVLGTIIEG

-1921 TMCVPIEG
+1921 TMCIPIDG

-1934 QIYEAVQRLDTQI
+1934 QIHEAVQKLDTQI

-1953 DVFKFSNGQVTMTAK
+1953 AVFQFSDKQVTMTAA

-1981 DIFLKGGEDRLGKF
+1981 DIYLKGGESKLGNF

-2002 TKSKDYG
+2002 TKSKDYD

-2019 TVRELLRIQAE
+2019 TVRELLKVQA
-2030 DKLENEIKAVQNK
+2030 DDRLENEIKAVQQK
-2043 LSTQYDDFYKKYGL
+2043 LSVQYDDFYKKYGL
-2057 LHSRKNRSV
+2057 LHSRKNRQV

-2076 LTLEKEID
+2076 LTLEKEFD

-2115 LAISMAETA
+2115 LTISMAETA
-2124 KVDLAY
+2124 KVDLEY

-2141 LISEL
+2141 LIAEL
-2146 KGEIFLVPHT
+2146 KGEIFLVPNT
-2156 EEYQSASEYL
+2156 GEYQSASEYL

-2177 ESVAETD
+2177 AAYAESD
-2184 GRFAEN
+2184 SRFAEN
-2190 VEALKLAMP
+2190 VTALEKAMP

-2214 WIPKELYQQFIYET
+2214 WIPKELYQQFMYEL
-2228 FETPRENRED
+2228 FQTPRENRED

-2289 EHLLNLKEPKVY
+2289 EQLLNLKEPKVY
-2301 KPETYIDQ
+2301 KSETYLDL
-2309 NGDEK
+2309 NGNEK

-2320 VKATKIVQQKAG
+2320 TKATKIVQQKAA
-2332 KIKQAFKDWIFK
+2332 KIKQAFKDWIFR
-2344 DPERAVQLVEQYN
+2344 DPERAIPLVEQYN

-2501 VDILQEQIDDIM
+2501 VSILQDQINDIM

-2520 KAEGSKFQ
+2520 KAEGSRFQ

-2536 KSLEAKLDKL
+2536 KSLEARLDKL
-2546 EKSHDDILTF
+2546 EKTHDDILTF

-2567 ESHEFK
+2567 EAHEFK
-2573 NVPTQTKLSNVA
+2573 NVPTQTKLTNVA

-2608 TGSKGVIM
+2608 TGSRGVIM

-2642 DHELNNFDNWVTVF
+2642 DHGLSNFDNWVTVF
-2656 GQQKTEW
+2656 GEQKTEW

-2811 SQSSDKGEITDE
+2811 SQSSDKGESTDE

-2845 DKLIQNGINPEEIA
+2845 DKLIVNGIKPDEIA

-2891 MGTGTNCQKKLVALH
+2891 MGTGTNCQKKLIALH

-2919 RIGRIERQGNQNSK
+2919 RIGRIERQGNQNSV
-2933 AHVYNYVTK
+2933 AHVFNYVTK

-3001 LDNEVKELNLLKSEH
+3001 LDNEVKELNLLKAEH

-3023 QQTVATAPEK
+3023 QQTVASTPAK
-3033 IEKAETRLENLKSDR
+3033 IEKAEERLENLKADR
-3048 EVLRQLPIDAET
+3048 EALRQLPVDEET
-3060 KLPIFKITID
+3060 KLPVFKITID
-3070 GTEYTDRKEAA
+3070 GMEYTDRKEAA
-3081 QALEDVVLGFVKR
+3081 QALENAVLDFVKN
-3094 SSDTNKEIGEFQGFK
+3094 SSDQETDVGEFQGFK
-3109 LSVKAVM
+3109 LFVKAVM
-3116 LGGEPDIS
+3116 FGNEPDIS

-3130 AEHRCQLTSSFSANL
+3130 AEHSCTLTSSFSANL

-3154 IDQTINDA
+3154 IDQTISDA
-3162 QNSVNKL
+3162 QNNVNKL
-3169 KMDLENAQRIVATP
+3169 KMDLENAQRIVNTP

-3194 ERLATLTEELNQAAI
+3194 ERLAFLTDELNQAAI
-3209 EAKKNAPEKQRT
+3209 EAKKNAPEKKRT

-3238 KTAKPKERSQNKN
+3238 KTTKPKERSQDKN

>member
-1 MRVTAEQIERANLV
+1 MRVSPEQIERANLV
-15 NLPDFLRSQGFDL
+15 NLPDFLRSQGFSL
-28 KRVGKEYVLTE
+28 KQVGREYILQE

-46 DNAFGERGKWF
+46 NNEAGEVGKWF
-57 RFSANEGGNN
+57 RFSENRGGSN
-67 IQFVQKFLGFDFIS
+67 IQFVQEFMGLDFVS

-87 DEKAIPT
+87 NEKAIPFHSHSIS
-94 KAHYHSNQGHYANDL
+94 KA
-109 KVELPKEREI
+109 EPPKNREI
-119 KVVDSQSITRISGYL
+119 TLHESTDLSRTMHYL
-134 HGVRG
+134 HHVRG
-139 LSAES
+139 LSIAS
-144 LAKLITEGRLSQE
+144 LEKLTDEGRLSQE
-157 EKTGNAVFKILDEN
+157 EKTGNAVFKIFDEN
-171 GLLVGAEKVGTSE
+171 GLLVCAEKVGTSV
-184 SMRFKSFEKGS
+184 SVRFKSFDKG
-195 ADGYGFEMT
+195 AANGYGFEMVIGEP
-204 KGNPVNT
+204 KST
-211 YFFESAIDTVSF
+211 YFFESAIDAISF
-223 ADLNPDLDNYRLV
+223 ADLHSEQSDYRLV
-236 SMSGVKPSV
+236 SMAGVKPSV
-245 VEMTM
+245 VTETM
-250 QRYGIQSEN
+250 KRYAISPEN
-259 IYICTD
+259 IYLCTD

-274 KRLITQYPAMRRITP
+274 EKLIARYPAMKRVTP
-289 QGAKDWN
+289 NGAKDWN
-296 DILRGRIERMKLY
+296 DILQGRINKMKRY
-309 GNTYWQEATDN
+309 GNPYWQEATDN
-320 RDKTVAIMR
+320 RDKTVAVMR
-329 EDTFRQLQETLDK
+329 EDTFQQIQQALDK
-342 SGLNYCAYSG
+342 SGLNYCAYSDG
-352 GKNAMVAVNS
+352 SNTMIAVNS
-362 SEVDRFKSVTG
+362 SEIGHFKNVTG
-373 LDDTLCRLQKSSRE
+373 LDESLCRLQKSGKE
-387 HIPQDRNIIGNTEFR
+387 HIPQDKNIIGNTDYK
-402 YIPQKTYISED
+402 YIPQKSYINED
-413 RETILKMAEIAN
+413 RETILKMAELAN
-425 KANIQFSA
+425 KANISFSA
-433 RIYAN
+433 RIYPS
-438 GKATMTVSQADMPQM
+438 GKGVMTVSQADISQI
-453 SAIRDE
+453 STIQDA
-459 VKAMRKPMIQAY
+459 VKAMRKPMIQNS
-471 RQASQK
+471 RQASQE
-477 IIGNKP
+477 IIGNRP
-483 YREIRNRQFMISQLT
+483 YREIRNRQFMISPLT
-498 PEKYHKIEPKLF
+498 PDKYHKIEPKLY

-522 GKVMFTTERE
+522 GKVMFTTEKE
-532 EAQRFNAIL
+532 NAPHFQAIL
-541 RQTIAENLIL
+541 RQTICENQIL
-551 ENLQSMGLD
+551 ENLQNMGLD
-560 DTQIQALASS
+560 NQQIQALSS
-570 VEIASRNG
+570 SIGIAARNN
-578 MVNVIENYVSKDYDL
+578 MANVIENYVSKDYDIT
-593 AQLNTMDNLLIAYL
+593 QLGTMNDLLIGYL
-607 SQTDTS
+607 DQSDTS
-613 RFLDNGI
+613 RFLDNSR
-620 QLDLLLSTKQQF
+620 QLDLLLSAKQEF
-632 DLAIAQRNEL
+632 DLQIAQREEL
-642 ASFEEIYTPE
+642 ISAEEIILPE
-652 NDDTPEIPEN
+652 SP
-662 SVKIHFGDKDK
+662 
-673 DWFTESDLLYDF
+673 
-685 VQQNPDMSFALANA
+685 
-699 VISYLDEKQHAER
+699 VI
-712 EIESLNAGW
+712 
-721 YKKTDF
+721 
-727 AVATMIDGQEF
+727 AT
-738 THTGRFDIGDG
+738 T
-749 KGQGGGTL
+749 
-757 IDHIE
+757 
-762 LFAKNSLN
+762 
-770 DRILYGDENSRES
+770 
-783 LNYVLNSVVP
+783 
-793 FLKENAELT
+793 
-802 AEEMIILNRFK
+802 
-813 DDNPIRTAADVEIAE
+813 
-828 PITFKLY
+828 
-835 QLKEG
+835 
-840 EEYHGMR
+840 
-847 FESLDRNRLHSNQL
+847 
-861 NEEDYTLMY
+861 EDYL
-870 EGDLSQYSGN
+870 
-880 TVEEKLEVLFEE
+880 
-892 FNINK
+892 
-897 PANFMGHSM
+897 
-906 SVSDVVIVND
+906 
-916 NAYYCDS
+916 
-923 VGFREYPE
+923 
-931 FLRQKEVEPPAI
+931 
-943 ADFRAKTEEDFKFYN
+943 AD
-958 FKPVEVENIVKDFV
+958 
-972 QRVFEENGVDA
+972 
-983 QIHGAAVTGS
+983 
-993 RSRGLEKVDSSDVD
+993 
-1007 VVIEIDS
+1007 
-1014 ALKEDALFNI
+1014 
-1024 IHGEALTLEG
+1024 
-1034 YTIDINPIKADE
+1034 
-1046 TGTLETYL
+1046 
-1054 PTAEAYLTE
+1054 
-1063 KAQHRKLS
+1063 KAQSTELS
-1071 DLDTAK
+1071 DLDIAK
-1077 QHIADYLDREFGGS
+1077 QHIADYYDREFGEL
-1091 AEFSDIS
+1091 AEFSDLSNI
-1098 RLSLAYAVDEEH
+1098 SLAYTTDEEH

-1118 DLEQFKLTF
+1118 DLEQYRLIF
-1127 EYDGM
+1127 EYDGN

-1141 LAEMNENALSVL
+1141 LSEMNENALSVL
-1153 DYNDL
+1153 DFNDL

-1164 EISSVIQAKAVEQLH
+1164 EIASVIPTKT
-1179 SDKGI
+1179 SD
-1184 KATDFMSAMGVN
+1184 
-1196 VVNMDKPEISK
+1196 
-1207 ETELPFKVGDEI
+1207 LPFKVGDDI

-1224 EWQIESMN
+1224 EWHIDSIN
-1232 EERGR
+1232 EDRGR
-1237 IMLTRDTGNIVMPVE
+1237 IMLSRDTGNVIMPHE
-1252 SIETFLSEV
+1252 GLETFLSEV
-1261 VDYVNRHAGIEDLE
+1261 VESANRHASTDNLE
-1275 QVDTAEIRENIG
+1275 QTDTTIKEKSTETEI
-1287 KTENVQDILDMVD
+1287 
-1300 GVTVAEKEPEPKSD
+1300 SD
-1314 LKTYDV
+1314 DV
-1320 FIYDKESGTD
+1320 
-1330 SPMRCQ
+1330 
-1336 AKNTEEAMKMAD
+1336 
-1348 EYIERWNLVEAEITD
+1348 
-1363 IQLVEPKKELA
+1363 
-1374 KEEPTAE
+1374 
-1381 VSEDTPLFDE
+1381 PLFSE
-1391 SVIADAG
+1391 NAIADAG
-1398 LGFVPDKGFE
+1398 LGFVTDDKEFKPF
-1408 ALGNTNQ
+1408 GNGKQ
-1415 EYQQLSLFGEPEP
+1415 EYEQLTLFGESEP
-1428 ISKPASTQTYTPIE
+1428 VNPSASAQAITPVQ

-1453 EELYKEIMR
+1453 EELHKEIMR

-1468 GKFRIAEFFENNN
+1468 GKFRIEAFFQENN
-1481 PANKEFADFL
+1481 PSTQEFADFL
-1491 RDEYGTGGHTA
+1491 KNEYGTGGHTA

-1507 MVDHDSKGMQFTVRS
+1507 TVDHDSKGIQFTLRS
-1522 TDDSIS
+1522 VDNGIS
-1528 NETFEFSWTEVAKLT
+1528 KETFDFSWTEVAKLT
-1543 ADLIKHDKYLTQDEI
+1543 ADLIKHDKYITQDDI
-1558 DRRNQREAK
+1558 DRRNQRESKTEK
-1567 SKKSADEPK
+1567 SDTKPENISAPDEKSEQKIKADEK
-1576 IEKAVTTETPQKSEP
+1576 T
-1591 EQEKP
+1591 
-1596 QNFAITDDKL
+1596 QNFTITDDNL
-1606 GEGGAKTKF
+1606 GEDGAKTKF
-1615 HNNMEAVRTLKQIE
+1615 KNNLLAIQTLKQIE
-1629 REDRRATPEEQEILS
+1629 SEDRTATPEEQKILS
-1644 KYVGWGGI
+1644 KYVGWGGLA
-1652 SQAFDSD
+1652 QAFDSE
-1659 NQQWDKE
+1659 NEQWSKE
-1666 FSQLFDE
+1666 FAQLSDA
-1673 LTPKEY
+1673 LTLEEY
-1679 EDARKSVLD
+1679 EAARKSVLD

-1700 YEALEKFGFKGG
+1700 YEALDKFGFNGG
-1712 NLLEPAM
+1712 NLLEPSC
-1719 GVGNFVGK
+1719 GVGNFLGK

-1732 AENTHVYGVEIDSIS
+1732 AEHTNIYGVEIDPIS

-1758 DIQVTGF
+1758 DIQITGF
-1765 EHTNFQNSS
+1765 ESTHFQNGS
-1774 FDVAVGNVPFGD
+1774 FDAAVGNVPFGD

-1798 LHDFFFAQTLDKV
+1798 LHNFFFAQTLDKV
-1811 KDGGIV
+1811 KEGGIV
-1817 AFVTSKGTLDKKD
+1817 AFITSKGTLDKKD
-1830 ESFRKQLA
+1830 ESFRMQLA
-1838 EKADLIGAIR
+1838 QKADLIGAVR

-1872 SAPPEEFP
+1872 SAPPEELP

-1912 NKLYGRNDD
+1912 NKLYGRNND
-1921 TMCVPIEG
+1921 TMCIPIEG

-1934 QIYEAVQRLDTQI
+1934 QIHEAVQKLNAQI
-1947 SAVKTN
+1947 SQVKTN
-1953 DVFKFSNGQVTMTAK
+1953 AVFQFSDKQVTMTAA

-1981 DIFLKGGEDRLGKF
+1981 DIYLKGGESKLGNF

-2002 TKSKDYG
+2002 TKSKDYD

-2019 TVRELLRIQAE
+2019 TVRELLKVQA
-2030 DKLENEIKAVQNK
+2030 DDRLENEIKAVQQK
-2043 LSTQYDDFYKKYGL
+2043 LSVQYDDFYKKYGL
-2057 LHSRKNRSV
+2057 LHSRKNRQV

-2076 LTLEKEID
+2076 LTLEKEFD

-2124 KVDLAY
+2124 KVDLEY

-2141 LISEL
+2141 LIAEL
-2146 KGEIFLVPHT
+2146 KGEIFLVPNT

-2177 ESVAETD
+2177 TAYAESD
-2184 GRFAEN
+2184 SRFAEN
-2190 VEALKLAMP
+2190 VTALEKAMP
-2199 EPLKAGDIDVKIGAT
+2199 EPLKAGDIDVKIGAA
-2214 WIPKELYQQFIYET
+2214 WIPKELYQQFMYET
-2228 FETPRENRED
+2228 FQTPRENRED

-2268 DSSVLSRRDFGTKN
+2268 DASVISTRDYGSRKMN
-2282 MSAYEIM
+2282 AYEIM
-2289 EHLLNLKEPKVY
+2289 EQLLNLKEPKVY
-2301 KPETYIDQ
+2301 KPETYIDL
-2309 NGDEK
+2309 NGNEK

-2320 VKATKIVQQKAG
+2320 IKATKIVQQKAG

-2344 DPERAVQLVEQYN
+2344 DTERAIPLAEQYN

-2412 FEMIAT
+2412 FEMIAA

-2501 VDILQEQIDDIM
+2501 VAILQDQINDIM
-2513 AGIEELK
+2513 IGIEELK
-2520 KAEGSKFQ
+2520 KAEGSRFQ

-2546 EKSHDDILTF
+2546 EKTHDDILTF
-2556 EEMGIDKLIID
+2556 EEMGIDKLIVD

-2573 NVPTQTKLSNVA
+2573 NVPTQTKLTNVA

-2608 TGSKGVIM
+2608 NGSRGVIM

-2642 DHELNNFDNWVTVF
+2642 DHGLSNFDNWVTVF
-2656 GQQKTEW
+2656 GEQKTEW

-2774 DTKLNQCVRNV
+2774 DTKLNQCVKNV
-2785 TQIYHDTAEEKL
+2785 TQIYHDTADEKL

-2811 SQSSDKGEITDE
+2811 SQSSDKGESTDE

-2845 DKLIQNGINPEEIA
+2845 DKLIQNGIKPEEIA

-2891 MGTGTNCQKKLVALH
+2891 MGTGTNCQKKLIALH

-2919 RIGRIERQGNQNSK
+2919 RIGRIERQGNQNSV
-2933 AHVYNYVTK
+2933 AHVFNYVTK

-2958 FIGQIMTSKT
+2958 FIGQIITSKT

-3023 QQTVATAPEK
+3023 QQTAAATPAK
-3033 IEKAETRLENLKSDR
+3033 IEKADKRLENLKADR
-3048 EVLRQLPIDAET
+3048 ETLRQLPIDEET
-3060 KLPIFKITID
+3060 KLPVFKITID

-3081 QALEDVVLGFVKR
+3081 QALENAVLDFVKNN
-3094 SSDTNKEIGEFQGFK
+3094 SDQETDVGEFQGFK

-3116 LGGEPDIS
+3116 FGNEPDIS

-3130 AEHRCQLTSSFSANL
+3130 AEHKCALTSSFSANL

-3154 IDQTINDA
+3154 IDQTISDT
-3162 QNSVNKL
+3162 QNSINKL
-3169 KMDLENAQRIVATP
+3169 KMNLENAMRIVNTP
-3183 FPQQAELEQKT
+3183 FPQQAELEEKT
-3194 ERLATLTEELNQAAI
+3194 ERLTALTEELNQAAM

-3238 KTAKPKERSQNKN
+3238 KTTKPKERSQDKN

>member
-1 MRVTAEQIERANLV
+1 MRVTPEQIERANLV
-15 NLPDFLRSQGFDL
+15 NLPDFLRSQGFSL
-28 KRVGKEYVLTE
+28 KQVGREYILQE

-46 DNAFGERGKWF
+46 NNEAGEVGKWF
-57 RFSANEGGNN
+57 RFSENKGGNN
-67 IQFVQKFLGFDFIS
+67 IQFVQEFMGLDFIS

-87 DEKAIPT
+87 NERAIPFHSHSIS
-94 KAHYHSNQGHYANDL
+94 KA
-109 KVELPKEREI
+109 EPPKNREI
-119 KVVDSQSITRISGYL
+119 MVHDSKEISRITDYL
-134 HGVRG
+134 HNIRG
-139 LSAES
+139 LSYDAI
-144 LAKLITEGRLSQE
+144 AGLIADGRLSQE
-157 EKTGNAVFKILDEN
+157 EKTGNAVFKIFDES
-171 GLLVGAEKVGTSE
+171 GLLVGAEKVGTSNV
-184 SMRFKSFEKGS
+184 RFKSFDKGA
-195 ADGYGFEMT
+195 ADGYGFEIVSG
-204 KGNPVNT
+204 KPKST
-211 YFFESAIDTVSF
+211 YFFESAIDAISF
-223 ADLNPDLDNYRLV
+223 AALHSEQSDYRLV
-236 SMSGVKPSV
+236 SMAGVKPSV
-245 VEMTM
+245 VTETM
-250 QRYGIQSEN
+250 KRYAISPEN
-259 IYICTD
+259 IYLCTD

-274 KRLITQYPAMRRITP
+274 EKLIARYSTMKRVTP
-289 QGAKDWN
+289 NGAKDWN
-296 DILRGRIERMKLY
+296 DILQGRMNKMKRY
-309 GNTYWQEATDN
+309 GNPYWQEATDN
-320 RDKTVAIMR
+320 RDKTVAVMR
-329 EDTFRQLQETLDK
+329 EDTFQQIQQALDK
-342 SGLNYCAYSG
+342 SGLNYCAYSDG
-352 GKNAMVAVNS
+352 SNTMIAVNS
-362 SEVDRFKSVTG
+362 SEIDHFKNVTG
-373 LDDTLCRLQKSSRE
+373 LDESLCRLQKSGKE
-387 HIPQDRNIIGNTEFR
+387 HIPQDKNVIGNTDYK
-402 YIPQKTYISED
+402 YIPQKSYISED
-413 RETILKMAEIAN
+413 RETILKMAELAN
-425 KANIQFSA
+425 KANISFSA
-433 RIYAN
+433 RIYPS
-438 GKATMTVSQADMPQM
+438 GKGVMTVSQADISQI
-453 SAIRDE
+453 SAIQDA
-459 VKAMRKPMIQAY
+459 VKVMRKPMIQNS
-471 RQASQK
+471 RQASQE
-477 IIGNKP
+477 IIGNRP
-483 YREIRNRQFMISQLT
+483 YREIRNRQFMISPLT
-498 PEKYHKIEPKLF
+498 PDKYHKMEPKLY

-522 GKVMFTTERE
+522 GKVMFTTEKE
-532 EAQRFNAIL
+532 NAPHFQAIL
-541 RQTIAENLIL
+541 RQTICENQIL
-551 ENLQSMGLD
+551 ENLQNMGLD
-560 DTQIQALASS
+560 NQQIQALSS
-570 VEIASRNG
+570 SIEIAARNN
-578 MVNVIENYVSKDYDL
+578 MANVIENYVSKDYDIT
-593 AQLNTMDNLLIAYL
+593 QLGTMNDLLIGYL
-607 SQTDTS
+607 DQSDTS
-613 RFLDNGI
+613 RFLDNGR
-620 QLDLLLSTKQQF
+620 QLDLLLSAKQEF
-632 DLAIAQRNEL
+632 DLQIAQREEL
-642 ASFEEIYTPE
+642 ISAEEIILPE
-652 NDDTPEIPEN
+652 SP
-662 SVKIHFGDKDK
+662 
-673 DWFTESDLLYDF
+673 
-685 VQQNPDMSFALANA
+685 
-699 VISYLDEKQHAER
+699 VI
-712 EIESLNAGW
+712 
-721 YKKTDF
+721 
-727 AVATMIDGQEF
+727 AT
-738 THTGRFDIGDG
+738 T
-749 KGQGGGTL
+749 
-757 IDHIE
+757 
-762 LFAKNSLN
+762 
-770 DRILYGDENSRES
+770 
-783 LNYVLNSVVP
+783 
-793 FLKENAELT
+793 
-802 AEEMIILNRFK
+802 
-813 DDNPIRTAADVEIAE
+813 
-828 PITFKLY
+828 
-835 QLKEG
+835 
-840 EEYHGMR
+840 
-847 FESLDRNRLHSNQL
+847 
-861 NEEDYTLMY
+861 EDYL
-870 EGDLSQYSGN
+870 
-880 TVEEKLEVLFEE
+880 
-892 FNINK
+892 
-897 PANFMGHSM
+897 
-906 SVSDVVIVND
+906 
-916 NAYYCDS
+916 
-923 VGFREYPE
+923 
-931 FLRQKEVEPPAI
+931 
-943 ADFRAKTEEDFKFYN
+943 AD
-958 FKPVEVENIVKDFV
+958 
-972 QRVFEENGVDA
+972 
-983 QIHGAAVTGS
+983 
-993 RSRGLEKVDSSDVD
+993 
-1007 VVIEIDS
+1007 
-1014 ALKEDALFNI
+1014 
-1024 IHGEALTLEG
+1024 
-1034 YTIDINPIKADE
+1034 
-1046 TGTLETYL
+1046 
-1054 PTAEAYLTE
+1054 
-1063 KAQHRKLS
+1063 KAQSTELS
-1071 DLDTAK
+1071 DLDIAK
-1077 QHIADYLDREFGGS
+1077 QHIADYYDREFGEL
-1091 AEFSDIS
+1091 AEFSDFSNI
-1098 RLSLAYAVDEEH
+1098 SLAYTTDEEH

-1118 DLEQFKLTF
+1118 DLEQYKLIF
-1127 EYDGM
+1127 EYDGN
-1132 VVRDEQYNS
+1132 VVRDEQYNTLS
-1141 LAEMNENALSVL
+1141 EMNENALSVL
-1153 DYNDL
+1153 DFNDL

-1164 EISSVIQAKAVEQLH
+1164 EIASVIPTKA
-1179 SDKGI
+1179 SD
-1184 KATDFMSAMGVN
+1184 
-1196 VVNMDKPEISK
+1196 
-1207 ETELPFKVGDEI
+1207 LPFKVGDDI

-1224 EWQIESMN
+1224 EWHIDSIN
-1232 EERGR
+1232 EDRGR
-1237 IMLTRDTGNIVMPVE
+1237 IMLSRDTGNVIMPQE
-1252 SIETFLSEV
+1252 GLETFLSEV
-1261 VDYVNRHAGIEDLE
+1261 VESVNHHAGIENLE
-1275 QVDTAEIRENIG
+1275 QSDTEKVHESIVDTD
-1287 KTENVQDILDMVD
+1287 TLDTAD
-1300 GVTVAEKEPEPKSD
+1300 KSIANEKEPEQKFG
-1314 LKTYDV
+1314 LLTFDV
-1320 FIYDKESGTD
+1320 YIYDRESGTN

-1336 AKNTEEAMKMAD
+1336 AKNTAEAKKIAD
-1348 EYIERWNLVEAEITD
+1348 EYIKRWNLVDAEITD
-1363 IQLVEPKKELA
+1363 VQLVAPEKELV
-1374 KEEPTAE
+1374 KDEPITE
-1381 VSEDTPLFDE
+1381 KSSETEISDDAPLFDE
-1391 SVIADAG
+1391 KAIADAG
-1398 LGFVPDKGFE
+1398 LGFVADDKEFKPF
-1408 ALGNTNQ
+1408 GNGKQ
-1415 EYQQLSLFGEPEP
+1415 EYEQLTLFGESEP
-1428 ISKPASTQTYTPIE
+1428 VSPSAPAQTVSPVQ
-1442 YGEPVADVNRF
+1442 YGEPIADVDRF
-1453 EELYKEIMR
+1453 QELHKEIMR
-1462 GSGFEG
+1462 GSGFEN
-1468 GKFRIAEFFENNN
+1468 GKFRIEAFFQENH
-1481 PANKEFADFL
+1481 PSTQEFADFL
-1491 RDEYGTGGHTA
+1491 KNEYGTGGHTA

-1507 MVDHDSKGMQFTVRS
+1507 SVDHDSKGIQFTLRS
-1522 TDDSIS
+1522 VDNGIS
-1528 NETFEFSWTEVAKLT
+1528 KETFDFSWTEVAKLT
-1543 ADLIKHDKYLTQDEI
+1543 ADLIQHDKYITQDDI
-1558 DRRNQREAK
+1558 DRRNQRGSKTEK
-1567 SKKSADEPK
+1567 SDIKPENISAPDE
-1576 IEKAVTTETPQKSEP
+1576 KSE
-1591 EQEKP
+1591 QQIKVDEKT
-1596 QNFAITDDKL
+1596 QNFTITDDNL

-1615 HNNMEAVRTLKQIE
+1615 KNNLLAIQTLKQIE
-1629 REDRRATPEEQEILS
+1629 NEDRTATPEEQEILS
-1644 KYVGWGGI
+1644 KYVGWGGLA
-1652 SQAFDSD
+1652 QAFDSE
-1659 NQQWDKE
+1659 NEQWSKE
-1666 FSQLFDE
+1666 FAQLSDA

-1700 YEALEKFGFKGG
+1700 YEALDKFGFNGG
-1712 NLLEPAM
+1712 NLLEPSC
-1719 GVGNFVGK
+1719 GVGNFLGK

-1732 AENTHVYGVEIDSIS
+1732 AEHTNIYGVEIDSIS

-1758 DIQVTGF
+1758 DIQITGF
-1765 EHTNFQNSS
+1765 ESTHFQNGS
-1774 FDVAVGNVPFGD
+1774 FDAAVGNVPFGD

-1811 KDGGIV
+1811 KEGGIV

-1830 ESFRKQLA
+1830 ESFRMQLA
-1838 EKADLIGAIR
+1838 EKADLIGAVR

-1872 SAPPEEFP
+1872 SAPPEELP

-1900 NPEMVLGTIVEG
+1900 NPEMVLGTIIEG

-1921 TMCVPIEG
+1921 TMCIPIEG

-1934 QIYEAVQRLDTQI
+1934 QIHEAVLKLNAQI
-1947 SAVKTN
+1947 SQVKTN
-1953 DVFKFSNGQVTMTAK
+1953 AVFQFSDKQVTMTAA
-1968 ELRPFSFFKDDKG
+1968 ELRPFSFFKYDKG
-1981 DIFLKGGEDRLGKF
+1981 DIYLKGGESKLGNF

-2002 TKSKDYG
+2002 TKSKDYD

-2019 TVRELLRIQAE
+2019 TVRELLKVQA
-2030 DKLENEIKAVQNK
+2030 DDRPENEIKAVQQK
-2043 LSTQYDDFYKKYGL
+2043 LSVQYDDFYKKYGL
-2057 LHSRKNRSV
+2057 LHSRKSRQV

-2076 LTLEKEID
+2076 LTLEKEFD

-2124 KVDLAY
+2124 KVDLEY

-2141 LISEL
+2141 LIAEL
-2146 KGEIFLVPHT
+2146 KGEIFLVPNT
-2156 EEYQSASEYL
+2156 GEYQSASEYL

-2177 ESVAETD
+2177 ANFAETD
-2184 GRFAEN
+2184 SRFAEN
-2190 VEALKLAMP
+2190 VTSLEKAMP

-2214 WIPKELYQQFIYET
+2214 WIPKELYQQFMYEL
-2228 FETPRENRED
+2228 FQTPRENRED

-2289 EHLLNLKEPKVY
+2289 EQLLNLKEPKVY
-2301 KPETYIDQ
+2301 KSETYLDL
-2309 NGDEK
+2309 NGNEK

-2320 VKATKIVQQKAG
+2320 IKATKIVQQKAA
-2332 KIKQAFKDWIFK
+2332 KIKQAFKDWIFR
-2344 DPERAVQLVEQYN
+2344 DPERAIPLVEQYN

-2501 VDILQEQIDDIM
+2501 VSILQDQIDDIM
-2513 AGIEELK
+2513 AGIAELK
-2520 KAEGSKFQ
+2520 KADGSRFQ

-2536 KSLEAKLDKL
+2536 KSLEARLDKL

-2556 EEMGIDKLIID
+2556 EEMGIDKLIVD
-2567 ESHEFK
+2567 EAHEFK
-2573 NVPTQTKLSNVA
+2573 NVPTQTKLTNVA

-2642 DHELNNFDNWVTVF
+2642 DHGLNNFDNWVTVF

-2720 EFQKTLVQELS
+2720 DFQKTLVQELS
-2731 DRADDVQSGNI
+2731 DRADDVQSGNV

-2765 IDPSFEDHP
+2765 IDPSFEDSP

-2811 SQSSDKGEITDE
+2811 SQSTDKGENADE

-2845 DKLIQNGINPEEIA
+2845 DKLIADGIKPEEIA

-2891 MGTGTNCQKKLVALH
+2891 MGTGTNCQKKLIALH

-2919 RIGRIERQGNQNSK
+2919 RIGRIERQGNQNSV
-2933 AHVYNYVTK
+2933 AHVFNYVTK

-3001 LDNEVKELNLLKSEH
+3001 LDNEVKELNLLKAEH

-3023 QQTVATAPEK
+3023 QQTVTSTPAK
-3033 IEKAETRLENLKSDR
+3033 IEKAEERLENLKADR
-3048 EVLRQLPIDAET
+3048 EALRQLPVDEET
-3060 KLPIFKITID
+3060 KLPVFKITID
-3070 GTEYTDRKEAA
+3070 GMEYTDRKEAA
-3081 QALEDVVLGFVKR
+3081 QALENAVLDFVKN
-3094 SSDTNKEIGEFQGFK
+3094 SSDQETDVGEFQGFK
-3109 LSVKAVM
+3109 LFVKAVM
-3116 LGGEPDIS
+3116 FGNEPDIS

-3130 AEHRCQLTSSFSANL
+3130 AEHSCTLTSSFSANL

-3154 IDQTINDA
+3154 IDQTISDA
-3162 QNSVNKL
+3162 QNNVNKL
-3169 KMDLENAQRIVATP
+3169 KMDLENAQRIVNTP

-3194 ERLATLTEELNQAAI
+3194 ERLASLTDELNQAAI
-3209 EAKKNAPEKQRT
+3209 EAKKNAPEKKRT

-3238 KTAKPKERSQNKN
+3238 KTTKPKERSQDKN